1 MGKNEIYKWMKRS
14 LKNKVSITGK
24 MLVIFLISGTLSQA
38 GAVAGAALANGQAT
52 PSAENSLAIGNESK
66 ASVKEAYAIGT
77 GAKSNSIS
85 AFAFGY
91 HSEIGQNSDFAYVL
105 GGNSK
110 VGSRSKHSYA
120 IGHYSEVDDDTENA
134 YGIGWNAKVKKGATS
149 SYAIG
154 DHAETYSKKAY
165 ALGKESKVDENSEE
179 GFAMGNFAKVEKN
192 AGHSYAIGSHSKVGQ
207 GAEKAYAI
215 GDESQAL
222 KRESYAI
229 GNKSETNAE
238 NSYAFG
244 NEAKVNQDSNF
255 GYAIGHRSEVERG
268 SKYSYAI
275 GYEARVGAGLENVY
289 AIGREAK
296 AMATNSLVFGSNTT
310 VAKSATDT
318 IALGSNINGATESN
332 SVYLGNGSTHGKKDE
347 TTIGKGSY
355 ANTNINGVT
364 FNGYAGMNAYGVVTV
379 GSKGQERRI
388 QNVAAGWIDPK
399 STDAVNGSQLH
410 AVAKTLLDKLGDVV
424 EYDKWSNREKVTLK
438 GANGTK
444 ITNLKEGDVN
454 ATSKDAI
461 NGSQLHKVEQ
471 KINNIVKYDSN
482 DKKKVT
488 LEGAGGTTIDKVKDG
503 TLAQN
508 SQEAVNGSQLYKVDQ
523 KVNKNTTDITNLT
536 TKVTN
541 NTNNITKI
549 QDELKDV
556 VKYDK
561 NTNKGKVTLQGGN
574 NGTII
579 TNLKKGAVNP
589 TSTDAINGSQ
599 LHEVNQKVEKNK
611 TDITNLTTKV
621 NKNETNITN
630 IQNELKNVVKYDN
643 ASHDTIT
650 LKTGGTTI
658 KNVKAATQNDEA
670 VNYGQ
675 LKKTEQNLTDKGLTF
690 AANKGADKKVKL
702 GEKVEIKG
710 SDNLNEANASDK
722 NVMTSISGNKITVK
736 IATKPKFDEVEAGT
750 GANKVVIGENKI
762 ELGGKKYITN
772 TGINA
777 NNQKIINVETPTQD
791 KDAANK
797 KYVDDKIK
805 DVSGSFSGTLTYEA
819 DSGKKTMNLKNDVL
833 KLKGD
838 KNIKT
843 EVDNDGKVKFSLK
856 DILSLNR
863 LTIDGTNGHI
873 TGLAN
878 TTWNKNS
885 VVADRA
891 ASEGQLKQ
899 VEEGLDKKITQNKT
913 DITNIKNELDNV
925 VKYDQGSNK
934 GKVTL
939 QGNGGTT
946 ITNVK
951 DGKIE
956 AGSKDAVN
964 GGQIH
969 DIKKDIT
976 NKIENVNNKVENN
989 TKNIQNIQK
998 ELENVVKYDQG
1009 SNKGKITL
1017 EGKNGGTTITNV
1029 KDGKVEK
1036 NSKDAVNGGQLHD
1049 VEQKIKDVDNKIKDQ
1064 GLTFKGNDGQH
1075 KAKLG
1080 SEFNIKGSDSLTD
1093 ADVDSKNIRT
1103 SVNGNT
1109 LQMQFAKR
1117 PEFEKVTAGSG
1128 ENKVEIGNDGV
1139 KVGGQAYITKE
1150 GLNANGKKITNV
1162 ADGTADSDAVNYGQ
1176 LKKMMQNNGNVDE
1189 KIKTLDS
1196 KLSGAVA
1203 QAMAMAN
1210 IPQVGDNK
1218 LFSIGV
1224 GGAYYNKQGGFAVGI
1239 SGTEPSNTFIYK
1251 ISAGVDTKK
1260 QWSIGAG
1267 FNLNFG
1273 TNKKANIN
1281 NECCDL
1287 SNEKVKRLENENKN
1301 MKEQIND
1308 LKDLVKQLMNKIDQK
1323 PQIVEVEK
1331 VVEKVVEVPKVI
1343 EKKILVACFSTEKKC
1358 VIHGFAV
1365 DGRVPSKEEQKQLRD
1380 VASKINAFAESGT
1393 MSIVGHTDSDGS
1405 HAYND
1410 KLSLQR
1416 ATTVSRLLKEAG
1428 LSEALTVK
1436 EITGKGK
1443 REPMATNSTRVGK
1456 YLNRRVELLF
1466 DDIVIK

>member
-38 GAVAGAALANGQAT
+38 GAKAGTALAGGIAT
-52 PSAENSLAIGNESK
+52 TSAENSVAIGNEAK
-66 ASVKEAYAIGT
+66 ATAKEAFAIGT
-77 GAKSNSIS
+77 EAKSNSLG
-85 AFAFGY
+85 AYAFGY
-91 HSEIGQNSDFAYVL
+91 FAEIGKNSDFAYAM
-105 GGNSK
+105 GWYSK
-110 VGSRSKHSYA
+110 IGTGSKHSYTL
-120 IGHYSEVDDDTENA
+120 GHYAEVQDNAENA
-134 YGIGWNAKVKKGATS
+134 YAIGKTAVVKKGATS

-154 DHAETYSKKAY
+154 EIAETYSKNAY
-165 ALGKESKVDENSEE
+165 SLGKGAVVNENSENAY
-179 GFAMGNFAKVEKN
+179 AMGNYAKVEKN
-192 AGHSYAIGSHSKVGQ
+192 AGNAYAMGSFATVGQGAVSAYALGNESKALQRHSYAIGY
-207 GAEKAYAI
+207 KA
-215 GDESQAL
+215 
-222 KRESYAI
+222 
-229 GNKSETNAE
+229 ETNSV

-244 NEAKVNQDSNF
+244 TESKVNEESDNS
-255 GYAIGHRSEVERG
+255 YAIGHRAEVERS

-275 GYEARVGAGLENVY
+275 GHEARVGAGLENVY

-296 AMATNSLVFGSNTT
+296 AMAKNSLVFGSNST
-310 VAKSATDT
+310 VHKSAENT
-318 IALGSNINGATESN
+318 IAIGSNITEAKETN
-332 SVYLGNGSTHGKKDE
+332 SVYLGNGSAHGKQYE
-347 TTIGKGSY
+347 TTMGKGSY
-355 ANTNINGVT
+355 ADTNINGYNFHYT
-364 FNGYAGMNAYGVVTV
+364 AGINAYGVVTV
-379 GSKGQERRI
+379 GKKDQERRI
-388 QNVAAGWIDPK
+388 QNVATGWVDPK
-399 STDAVNGSQLH
+399 STDAVNGAQLY
-410 AVAKTLLDKLGDVV
+410 AVAKTMTEQLNNVV
-424 EYDKWSNREKVTLK
+424 KYDKYKNKELVTLE
-438 GANGTK
+438 GNNGTK
-444 ITNLKEGDVN
+444 ITNLKNGDISATSKDAVNGSQLHQVEQKINNIVKYDANSDKKKVTLEGVGGTTITN
-454 ATSKDAI
+454 VKAGAVSATSKDAI
-461 NGSQLHKVEQ
+461 NGSQLHE
-471 KINNIVKYDSN
+471 VK
-482 DKKKVT
+482 
-488 LEGAGGTTIDKVKDG
+488 
-503 TLAQN
+503 
-508 SQEAVNGSQLYKVDQ
+508 
-523 KVNKNTTDITNLT
+523 
-536 TKVTN
+536 
-541 NTNNITKI
+541 
-549 QDELKDV
+549 QDV
-556 VKYDK
+556 
-561 NTNKGKVTLQGGN
+561 NTNK
-574 NGTII
+574 
-579 TNLKKGAVNP
+579 TN
-589 TSTDAINGSQ
+589 
-599 LHEVNQKVEKNK
+599 
-611 TDITNLTTKV
+611 ITNLTTKV
-621 NKNETNITN
+621 NKNTNDITN

-643 ASHDTIT
+643 GTKDKVTLQGGANGTTITNVKDGTISATSKDAINGSQLYKVQQQVNQNTTNITKIEKDIKNVVKYDGDSHDTIT
-650 LKTGGTTI
+650 LKAGGTTI
-658 KNVKAATQNDEA
+658 KNVKAATQDDEA

-675 LKKTEQNLTDKGLTF
+675 LKKTEKDLTEKGLTF

-710 SDNLNEANASDK
+710 SDSLVEANASDK

-750 GANKVVIGENKI
+750 GSNKVVIGENKI
-762 ELGGKKYITN
+762 QLGNKTYITN

-777 NNQKIINVETPTQD
+777 NNQKIINVATPTENN
-791 KDAANK
+791 DAANK
-797 KYVDDKIK
+797 KYVDDQIK
-805 DVSGSFSGTLTYEA
+805 NVSGSFSGTLKYEA
-819 DSGKKTMNLKNDVL
+819 DNNEEKTVDLKTGKL

-838 KNIKT
+838 NKNVTTKT
-843 EVDNDGKVKFSLK
+843 EADGTVRFSLK
-856 DILSLNR
+856 DILSLNKLR
-863 LTIDGTNGHI
+863 IDGTNGHI
-873 TGLAN
+873 TGLTN
-878 TTWNKNS
+878 TTWNSSN
-885 VVADRA
+885 VVENRA

-899 VEEGLDKKITQNKT
+899 VEQKLDNKISNNTTNIQQNKT
-913 DITNIKNELDNV
+913 DITNIKKDLENV
-925 VKYDQGSNK
+925 VKYDNSNK
-934 GKVTL
+934 DKVTL
-939 QGNGGTT
+939 KGKDGTT

-969 DIKKDIT
+969 DLKKNVDQNTQNIQNNTTNIEKNKTEINNIKKD
-976 NKIENVNNKVENN
+976 
-989 TKNIQNIQK
+989 
-998 ELENVVKYDQG
+998 LENVVKYDQG
-1009 SNKGKITL
+1009 SDKGKITL

-1049 VEQKIKDVDNKIKDQ
+1049 VEQKIKDVNNTVNNKGI
-1064 GLTFKGNDGQH
+1064 TFKGNSGQNTS
-1075 KAKLG
+1075 KLG
-1080 SEFNIKGSDSLTD
+1080 DTFNIKGSDSLTD

-1103 SVNGNT
+1103 SLKGNT
-1109 LQMQFAKR
+1109 LHMQFAKR

-1139 KVGGQAYITKE
+1139 KVGGQAYITKD

>member
-38 GAVAGAALANGQAT
+38 GAKAGTALAGGIAT
-52 PSAENSLAIGNESK
+52 PTAENSVAIGNGAK
-66 ASVKEAYAIGT
+66 ATAKEAFAIGT
-77 GAKSNSIS
+77 EAKSNSLG
-85 AFAFGY
+85 AYAFGY
-91 HSEIGQNSDFAYVL
+91 FAEIGKNSDFAYSM
-105 GGNSK
+105 GWYSKIGN
-110 VGSRSKHSYA
+110 GSKHSYT
-120 IGHYSEVDDDTENA
+120 IGHYAEVQDNAENA
-134 YGIGWNAKVKKGATS
+134 YAIGKTAIVKKGATS

-154 DHAETYSKKAY
+154 EIAETYSKNAY
-165 ALGKESKVDENSEE
+165 SLGKGAVVNENSENAY
-179 GFAMGNFAKVEKN
+179 AMGNYAKVEKN
-192 AGHSYAIGSHSKVGQ
+192 AGKAYAMGSFATVGQGAVSAYALGNESKALQRHSYAIG
-207 GAEKAYAI
+207 Y
-215 GDESQAL
+215 
-222 KRESYAI
+222 
-229 GNKSETNAE
+229 KSETNSV

-244 NEAKVNQDSNF
+244 TESKVNEESDNS
-255 GYAIGHRSEVERG
+255 YAIGHRAEVERN

-275 GYEARVGAGLENVY
+275 GHEARVGAGLENVY

-296 AMATNSLVFGSNTT
+296 AMAKNSLVFGSNTT
-310 VAKSATDT
+310 VAKSAENTV
-318 IALGSNINGATESN
+318 ALGSNISGATESN
-332 SVYLGNGSTHGKKDE
+332 SVYLGNGSAHGKQYE
-347 TTIGKGSY
+347 TTMGKGSY
-355 ANTNINGVT
+355 ANTNINGV
-364 FNGYAGMNAYGVVTV
+364 FINGFAGINAYGIVTV
-379 GSKGQERRI
+379 GKKDQERRI

-454 ATSKDAI
+454 ATSKDAV

-471 KINNIVKYDSN
+471 KINNIVKYDSS

-488 LEGAGGTTIDKVKDG
+488 LEGAGGTTI
-503 TLAQN
+503 
-508 SQEAVNGSQLYKVDQ
+508 
-523 KVNKNTTDITNLT
+523 TN
-536 TKVTN
+536 V
-541 NTNNITKI
+541 
-549 QDELKDV
+549 
-556 VKYDK
+556 
-561 NTNKGKVTLQGGN
+561 
-574 NGTII
+574 
-579 TNLKKGAVNP
+579 KKGTVSS

-599 LHEVNQKVEKNK
+599 LHDVDQKVNQN
-611 TDITNLTTKV
+611 TTNINNLTTKV
-621 NKNETNITN
+621 NKNTNDITN

-643 ASHDTIT
+643 GNKDKVTLQGGNNGTTITNVKAGAVTANSKDAINGSQLYGLEQKVNQNTTNITKIEKDIKNVVKYDGDSHDTIT
-650 LKTGGTTI
+650 LKNGGTTI
-658 KNVKAATQNDEA
+658 KNVKTATKDDEA

-675 LKKTEQNLTDKGLTF
+675 LKKTEKDLTEKGLTF
-690 AANKGADKKVKL
+690 AANKGNAQKVKL

-710 SDNLNEANASDK
+710 SDSLDDSKASDK

-762 ELGGKKYITN
+762 ELGNKTYITN
-772 TGINA
+772 QGINA
-777 NNQKIINVETPTQD
+777 NNQKIINVTTPTSD
-791 KDAANK
+791 NDAANK

-805 DVSGSFSGTLTYEA
+805 DVSGSFSGTLKYEA
-819 DSGKKTMNLKNDVL
+819 DNNEEKTVDLKTGKL

-838 KNIKT
+838 NKNVTTKT
-843 EVDNDGKVKFSLK
+843 EADGTVRFGLK
-856 DILSLNR
+856 EILELNK
-863 LTIDGTNGHI
+863 LKIDGTNGYI

-878 TTWNKNS
+878 TTWNSSS
-885 VVADRA
+885 VVENRA

-899 VEEGLDKKITQNKT
+899 VEQKLDNKITNNT
-913 DITNIKNELDNV
+913 TNIQNNTQKITKIENELKDV

-969 DIKKDIT
+969 DLKKNVDQNTQNIQNNTTEINNIKKD
-976 NKIENVNNKVENN
+976 
-989 TKNIQNIQK
+989 
-998 ELENVVKYDQG
+998 LENVVKYDQG
-1009 SNKGKITL
+1009 SNKGQITL

-1049 VEQKIKDVDNKIKDQ
+1049 VEQKIKDVNNTVNNKGI
-1064 GLTFKGNDGQH
+1064 TFKGNSGQNTS
-1075 KAKLG
+1075 KLG
-1080 SEFNIKGSDSLTD
+1080 DTFNIKGSDSLQEAD
-1093 ADVDSKNIRT
+1093 ADDKNIRT
-1103 SVNGNT
+1103 SLKGNT
-1109 LQMQFAKR
+1109 LHMQFAKR

>member
-38 GAVAGAALANGQAT
+38 GAKDGTALAGGIAT
-52 PSAENSLAIGNESK
+52 PTAKNSVAIGNEAK
-66 ASVKEAYAIGT
+66 ATEQEAFAIGT
-77 GAKSNSIS
+77 GAKSNSLG
-85 AFAFGY
+85 AYAFGY
-91 HSEIGQNSDFAYVL
+91 FAEIGTNSDFAYSI
-105 GGNSK
+105 GWYSRIGN
-110 VGSRSKHSYA
+110 GAKHSYA
-120 IGHYSEVDDDTENA
+120 IGHYASIQDNAENA
-134 YGIGWNAKVKKGATS
+134 FALGWVATVKKGASS

-154 DHAETYSKKAY
+154 EHAETSSKNAYS
-165 ALGKESKVDENSEE
+165 LGKGAVVNENSENAY
-179 GFAMGNFAKVEKN
+179 AMGNYAKVEKN
-192 AGHSYAIGSHSKVGQ
+192 AGNAYAMGSFAKVGQ
-207 GAEKAYAI
+207 GASSAYAL
-215 GDESQAL
+215 GNESKAL
-222 KRESYAI
+222 KRQSYAI
-229 GNKSETNAE
+229 GYKAETNSV

-244 NEAKVNQDSNF
+244 TESKVNEESDNS
-255 GYAIGHRSEVERG
+255 YAIGYRAEVERS

-275 GYEARVGAGLENVY
+275 GHEARVGAGVENVY

-296 AMATNSLVFGSNTT
+296 AMAKNSLVFGSSST
-310 VAKSATDT
+310 VHKDAENT
-318 IALGSNINGATESN
+318 IAIGSNITEAKESN
-332 SVYLGNGSTHGKKDE
+332 SVYLGNGSTHGTQYD
-347 TTIGKGSY
+347 TTMGKGSY
-355 ANTNINGVT
+355 ANTTINGHM
-364 FNGYAGMNAYGVVTV
+364 FKGYAGINAYGVVTV
-379 GSKGQERRI
+379 GKKDQERRI

-399 STDAVNGSQLH
+399 STDAVNGSQLYS
-410 AVAKTLLDKLGDVV
+410 VAKTLVDKLDDVV
-424 EYDKWSNREKVTLK
+424 KYDKYKNKELVTLE
-438 GANGTK
+438 GNNGTK
-444 ITNLKEGDVN
+444 ITNLKNGDIS
-454 ATSKDAI
+454 ATSKDAV
-461 NGSQLHKVEQ
+461 NGSQLHQVEQ
-471 KINNIVKYDSN
+471 KINNIVKYDAGSN
-482 DKKKVT
+482 KTKVT
-488 LEGAGGTTIDKVKDG
+488 LEGAGGTTI
-503 TLAQN
+503 
-508 SQEAVNGSQLYKVDQ
+508 
-523 KVNKNTTDITNLT
+523 TN
-536 TKVTN
+536 V
-541 NTNNITKI
+541 
-549 QDELKDV
+549 
-556 VKYDK
+556 
-561 NTNKGKVTLQGGN
+561 
-574 NGTII
+574 
-579 TNLKKGAVNP
+579 KKGTVSSN
-589 TSTDAINGSQ
+589 STDAINGSQ
-599 LHEVNQKVEKNK
+599 LHEVKQDVAKN
-611 TDITNLTTKV
+611 TTNINNLTTRV
-621 NKNETNITN
+621 TKNETNITK
-630 IQNELKNVVKYDN
+630 IQNDIKNVVKYDDD
-643 ASHDTIT
+643 SHNTIT
-650 LKTGGTTI
+650 LKSGGTTI
-658 KNVKAATQNDEA
+658 KNVKAATQDDEA
-670 VNYGQ
+670 VNLGQ
-675 LKKTEQNLTDKGLTF
+675 LKKTEKDLTEKGLTF
-690 AANKGADKKVKL
+690 SANKGTDKKVKL

-710 SDNLNEANASDK
+710 SDSLDESKASDK
-722 NVMTSISGNKITVK
+722 NVMTSINGNKITVK

-762 ELGGKKYITN
+762 ELGGKTYITN

-777 NNQKIINVETPTQD
+777 NNQKIINVTTPTD
-791 KDAANK
+791 NNDAANK
-797 KYVDDKIK
+797 KYVDDQIK
-805 DVSGSFSGTLTYEA
+805 NVSGSFSGTLKYEA
-819 DSGKKTMNLKNDVL
+819 DDNVEKTLDLKTGKL

-838 KNIKT
+838 KNVTTKT
-843 EVDNDGKVKFSLK
+843 EADGTVRFGLK
-856 DILSLNR
+856 EILELNKLR
-863 LTIDGTNGHI
+863 IDGTNGHI
-873 TGLAN
+873 TGLTN
-878 TTWNKNS
+878 TTWNSSN
-885 VVADRA
+885 VIADRA

-899 VEEGLDKKITQNKT
+899 VEQKLDNKISNNTTNIQQNKT
-913 DITNIKNELDNV
+913 DITNIKKELDNV
-925 VKYDQGSNK
+925 VKYDKNSDK
-934 GKVTL
+934 GKV
-939 QGNGGTT
+939 
-946 ITNVK
+946 
-951 DGKIE
+951 
-956 AGSKDAVN
+956 
-964 GGQIH
+964 
-969 DIKKDIT
+969 
-976 NKIENVNNKVENN
+976 
-989 TKNIQNIQK
+989 
-998 ELENVVKYDQG
+998 
-1009 SNKGKITL
+1009 TL
-1017 EGKNGGTTITNV
+1017 EGKNGGTTIDNV
-1029 KDGKVEK
+1029 KDGKIAAG
-1036 NSKDAVNGGQLHD
+1036 SKEAVNGGQLHD
-1049 VEQKIKDVDNKIKDQ
+1049 VEQKIKDVNNAVNNKGI
-1064 GLTFKGNDGQH
+1064 TFKGNSGQNTS
-1075 KAKLG
+1075 KLG
-1080 SEFNIKGSDSLTD
+1080 DTFNIKGSDSLQEAD
-1093 ADVDSKNIRT
+1093 ADDKNIRT
-1103 SVNGNT
+1103 SLKGNT

-1139 KVGGQAYITKE
+1139 KVGGQAYITKD

-1162 ADGTADSDAVNYGQ
+1162 KDGTEDSDAVNYGQ

>member
-318 IALGSNINGATESN
+318 IALGSNISGATESN
-332 SVYLGNGSTHGKKDE
+332 SVYLGNGSAHGNKND

-355 ANTNINGVT
+355 ANTNINGV
-364 FNGYAGMNAYGVVTV
+364 FINGFAGINAYGIVTV
-379 GSKGQERRI
+379 GKKDQERRI

-454 ATSKDAI
+454 ATSKDAV

-471 KINNIVKYDSN
+471 KINNIVKYDSS

-488 LEGAGGTTIDKVKDG
+488 LEGAGGTTI
-503 TLAQN
+503 
-508 SQEAVNGSQLYKVDQ
+508 
-523 KVNKNTTDITNLT
+523 TN
-536 TKVTN
+536 V
-541 NTNNITKI
+541 
-549 QDELKDV
+549 
-556 VKYDK
+556 
-561 NTNKGKVTLQGGN
+561 
-574 NGTII
+574 
-579 TNLKKGAVNP
+579 KKGTVSS

-599 LHEVNQKVEKNK
+599 LHDVDQKVNQN
-611 TDITNLTTKV
+611 TTNINNLTTKV
-621 NKNETNITN
+621 NKNTNDITN

-643 ASHDTIT
+643 GNKDKVTLQGGNNGTTITNVKAGAVTANSKDAINGSQLYGLEQKVNQNTTNITKIEKDIKNVVKYDGDSHDTIT
-650 LKTGGTTI
+650 LKNGGTTI
-658 KNVKAATQNDEA
+658 KNVKTATKDDEA

-675 LKKTEQNLTDKGLTF
+675 LKKTEKDLTEKGLTF
-690 AANKGADKKVKL
+690 AANKGNAQKVKL

-710 SDNLNEANASDK
+710 SDSLDDSKASDK

-762 ELGGKKYITN
+762 ELGNKTYITN
-772 TGINA
+772 QGINA
-777 NNQKIINVETPTQD
+777 NNQKIINVATPTD
-791 KDAANK
+791 NNDAANK

-805 DVSGSFSGTLTYEA
+805 DVSGSFSGTLKYEA
-819 DSGKKTMNLKNDVL
+819 DNNEEKTLDLKTGKL

-838 KNIKT
+838 KNVTTKT
-843 EVDNDGKVKFSLK
+843 ENDGTVRFGLK
-856 DILSLNR
+856 EILELNKLR
-863 LTIDGTNGHI
+863 IDGTNGYI

-878 TTWNKNS
+878 TTWNSSN

-925 VKYDQGSNK
+925 VKYDKNTNK

-939 QGNGGTT
+939 EGKNGGTT
-946 ITNVK
+946 IDNVK
-951 DGKIE
+951 DGKIA
-956 AGSKDAVN
+956 AGSKEAVN
-964 GGQIH
+964 GGQIN

-976 NKIENVNNKVENN
+976 NNSNKIENN
-989 TKNIQNIQK
+989 TQNIQNIQK
-998 ELENVVKYDQG
+998 ELENVVKYDKN
-1009 SNKGKITL
+1009 SNKGKVTL
-1017 EGKNGGTTITNV
+1017 EGKNGGTTIDNV
-1029 KDGKVEK
+1029 KDGKIAAG
-1036 NSKDAVNGGQLHD
+1036 SKEAVNGGQLHD
-1049 VEQKIKDVDNKIKDQ
+1049 VEQKIKDVNTAVNNKGI
-1064 GLTFKGNDGQH
+1064 TFKGNSGQNTS
-1075 KAKLG
+1075 KLG
-1080 SEFNIKGSDSLTD
+1080 DTFNIKGSDSLQEAD
-1093 ADVDSKNIRT
+1093 ADDKNIRT
-1103 SVNGNT
+1103 SLKGNT
-1109 LQMQFAKR
+1109 LHMQFAKR

-1162 ADGTADSDAVNYGQ
+1162 KDGTEDSDAVNYGQ

>member
-154 DHAETYSKKAY
+154 DHAETYSKNAYAIGQQANVQEKSDHAYAIGHLSKVDKNAQHSYTLGSYAKIGQGASSAY
-165 ALGKESKVDENSEE
+165 ALGYESE
-179 GFAMGNFAKVEKN
+179 ALARQ
-192 AGHSYAIGSHSKVGQ
+192 SYAIGH
-207 GAEKAYAI
+207 KA
-215 GDESQAL
+215 ST
-222 KRESYAI
+222 
-229 GNKSETNAE
+229 KSAS
-238 NSYAFG
+238 SYAFG
-244 NEAKVNQDSNF
+244 DEAKVHEGSDY
-255 GYAIGHRSEVERG
+255 GYAIGHRAEVDRN

-275 GYEARVGAGLENVY
+275 GHEAKVGAGVENVY

-296 AMATNSLVFGSNTT
+296 AMAKNSLVFGSNSM
-310 VAKSATDT
+310 VDSKAENT
-318 IALGSNINGATESN
+318 IAIGHNIGDANHNKGATEKN
-332 SVYLGNGSTHGKKDE
+332 SVYLGNNSWHGEKND
-347 TTIGKGSY
+347 TTIGTGSY

-410 AVAKTLLDKLGDVV
+410 AVAKKLTGD
-424 EYDKWSNREKVTLK
+424 
-438 GANGTK
+438 
-444 ITNLKEGDVN
+444 
-454 ATSKDAI
+454 
-461 NGSQLHKVEQ
+461 
-471 KINNIVKYDSN
+471 
-482 DKKKVT
+482 
-488 LEGAGGTTIDKVKDG
+488 
-503 TLAQN
+503 
-508 SQEAVNGSQLYKVDQ
+508 
-523 KVNKNTTDITNLT
+523 
-536 TKVTN
+536 
-541 NTNNITKI
+541 
-549 QDELKDV
+549 
-556 VKYDK
+556 
-561 NTNKGKVTLQGGN
+561 
-574 NGTII
+574 
-579 TNLKKGAVNP
+579 
-589 TSTDAINGSQ
+589 
-599 LHEVNQKVEKNK
+599 
-611 TDITNLTTKV
+611 
-621 NKNETNITN
+621 
-630 IQNELKNVVKYDN
+630 LKNVVKYDN
-643 ASHDTIT
+643 DSHTSIT
-650 LKTGGTTI
+650 LNSGGTTI
-658 KNVKAATQNDEA
+658 KNVA
-670 VNYGQ
+670 
-675 LKKTEQNLTDKGLTF
+675 
-690 AANKGADKKVKL
+690 
-702 GEKVEIKG
+702 
-710 SDNLNEANASDK
+710 
-722 NVMTSISGNKITVK
+722 
-736 IATKPKFDEVEAGT
+736 
-750 GANKVVIGENKI
+750 
-762 ELGGKKYITN
+762 
-772 TGINA
+772 
-777 NNQKIINVETPTQD
+777 TPTQD
-791 KDAANK
+791 NDAANK
-797 KYVDDKIK
+797 KYVDDQIK
-805 DVSGSFSGTLTYEA
+805 KVNNGSGTLSYEG
-819 DSGKKTMNLKNDVL
+819 DTGEKTIDLKTQKL

-838 KNIKT
+838 NKNTKT
-843 EVDNDGKVKFSLK
+843 EVLADGTVKFSLK
-856 DILSLNR
+856 DILSLNK
-863 LTIDGTNGHI
+863 LKIDGTNGYI
-873 TGLAN
+873 TGLTN
-878 TTWNKNS
+878 TTWNSSS
-885 VVADRA
+885 VVKDRA

-913 DITNIKNELDNV
+913 DITNIQNELKDV
-925 VKYDQGSNK
+925 VKYDKGSNK
-934 GKVTL
+934 GQITL
-939 QGNGGTT
+939 EGGPNGTK

-951 DGKIE
+951 DGNISQ
-956 AGSKDAVN
+956 GSKDAVN

-1029 KDGKVEK
+1029 KDGKIAAG
-1036 NSKDAVNGGQLHD
+1036 SKDAVNGGQLHD
-1049 VEQKIKDVDNKIKDQ
+1049 VEQKIKDVDNAVNNKGI
-1064 GLTFKGNDGQH
+1064 TFKGNSGENTS
-1075 KAKLG
+1075 KLG
-1080 SEFNIKGSDSLTD
+1080 DTFNIKGGNSLQEAD
-1093 ADVDSKNIRT
+1093 ADDKNIRT
-1103 SVNGNT
+1103 SLKGNT
-1109 LQMQFAKR
+1109 LHMQFAKR

>member
-24 MLVIFLISGTLSQA
+24 TLVIFLISGTLSQA
-38 GAVAGAALANGQAT
+38 GAKDGTALAGGIAT
-52 PSAENSLAIGNESK
+52 PAAKNS
-66 ASVKEAYAIGT
+66 VAIGT
-77 GAKSNSIS
+77 GAKSNSLG
-85 AFAFGY
+85 AYAFGY
-91 HSEIGQNSDFAYVL
+91 FAEIGKNSDFAYSI
-105 GGNSK
+105 GWYSRIGN
-110 VGSRSKHSYA
+110 GAKHSYA
-120 IGHYSEVDDDTENA
+120 IGHYAEVQENA
-134 YGIGWNAKVKKGATS
+134 ENAFALGWVATVKKGASS

-154 DHAETYSKKAY
+154 EHAETSSKNAYS
-165 ALGKESKVDENSEE
+165 LGKGAVVNENSENAY
-179 GFAMGNFAKVEKN
+179 AMGNYAKVEKN
-192 AGHSYAIGSHSKVGQ
+192 AGNAYAMGSFAKVGQ
-207 GAEKAYAI
+207 GASSAYAL
-215 GDESQAL
+215 GNESKAL
-222 KRESYAI
+222 KRQSYAI
-229 GNKSETNAE
+229 GYKAETNSVS
-238 NSYAFG
+238 SYAFG
-244 NEAKVNQDSNF
+244 DEAKVHEGSDY
-255 GYAIGHRSEVERG
+255 GYAIGHRAEVDRS

-275 GYEARVGAGLENVY
+275 GHEAKVGDGLENVY

-310 VAKSATDT
+310 VEKSATDT
-318 IALGSNINGATESN
+318 IALGSNISGVTESN
-332 SVYLGNGSTHGKKDE
+332 SVYLGNGSAHGNKND

-355 ANTNINGVT
+355 ADTNINGYNFHYT
-364 FNGYAGMNAYGVVTV
+364 AGINAYGVVTV
-379 GSKGQERRI
+379 GKKDQERRI
-388 QNVAAGWIDPK
+388 QNVATGWVDPK
-399 STDAVNGSQLH
+399 STDAVNGAQLY
-410 AVAKTLLDKLGDVV
+410 AVAKTMTEQLNDVV
-424 EYDKWSNREKVTLK
+424 KYDKYKNKELVTLE
-438 GANGTK
+438 GAKGTK

-454 ATSKDAI
+454 ATSKDAV
-461 NGSQLHKVEQ
+461 NGSQLHQ
-471 KINNIVKYDSN
+471 VKQD
-482 DKKKVT
+482 
-488 LEGAGGTTIDKVKDG
+488 
-503 TLAQN
+503 
-508 SQEAVNGSQLYKVDQ
+508 VNT
-523 KVNKNTTDITNLT
+523 NKTNITNLT
-536 TKVTN
+536 TKVN
-541 NTNNITKI
+541 KNTNDITNI
-549 QDELKDV
+549 QNELKDV

-561 NTNKGKVTLQGGN
+561 NSNKGKVTLAGGP
-574 NGTII
+574 NGTVI
-579 TNLKKGAVNP
+579 TNLKKGTVNP

-599 LHEVNQKVEKNK
+599 LYEVNQKVEQN
-611 TDITNLTTKV
+611 T
-621 NKNETNITN
+621 TNITKLEKD
-630 IQNELKNVVKYDN
+630 IKNVVKYDGD
-643 ASHDTIT
+643 SHDTIT
-650 LKTGGTTI
+650 LKAGGTTI

-675 LKKTEQNLTDKGLTF
+675 LKQVESNLNKGLTF
-690 AANKGADKKVKL
+690 AANKGTDKTVKL

-710 SDNLNEANASDK
+710 SDSLDDSKASDK
-722 NVMTSISGNKITVK
+722 NVMTSINGNKITVK
-736 IATKPKFDEVEAGT
+736 IATRPEFDEVKAGT
-750 GANKVVIGENKI
+750 GDKKVVIGENKI
-762 ELGGKKYITN
+762 ELGGKTYITN

-777 NNQKIINVETPTQD
+777 NNQKIENVLRPTQD
-791 KDAANK
+791 NDAANK
-797 KYVDDKIK
+797 KYVDDQIK
-805 DVSGSFSGTLTYEA
+805 NVSGSFSGTLKYEA
-819 DSGKKTMNLKNDVL
+819 DNNEEKTLDLKTGKL

-838 KNIKT
+838 NKNVTTKT
-843 EVDNDGKVKFSLK
+843 EADGTVRFGLK
-856 DILSLNR
+856 EILELNKLR
-863 LTIDGTNGHI
+863 IDGTNRHI
-873 TGLAN
+873 TGLTN
-878 TTWNKNS
+878 TTWNSSN

-899 VEEGLDKKITQNKT
+899 VEQKLDNKISNNTTNIQQNKT
-913 DITNIKNELDNV
+913 DITNIKKELDNV
-925 VKYDQGSNK
+925 VKYDKNSDK
-934 GKVTL
+934 GKV
-939 QGNGGTT
+939 
-946 ITNVK
+946 
-951 DGKIE
+951 
-956 AGSKDAVN
+956 
-964 GGQIH
+964 
-969 DIKKDIT
+969 
-976 NKIENVNNKVENN
+976 
-989 TKNIQNIQK
+989 
-998 ELENVVKYDQG
+998 
-1009 SNKGKITL
+1009 TL
-1017 EGKNGGTTITNV
+1017 EGKNGGTTIDNV
-1029 KDGKVEK
+1029 KDGKIAAGSKEAVNGGQINDIKKDIQNNTTNIQQNKTDITNIKKELDNVVKYDK
-1036 NSKDAVNGGQLHD
+1036 NSDKGKVTLEGKNGGTTIDNVKDGKIAAGSKEAVNGGQLHD
-1049 VEQKIKDVDNKIKDQ
+1049 VEQKIKDVNNAVNNKGI
-1064 GLTFKGNDGQH
+1064 TFKGNSGENTS
-1075 KAKLG
+1075 KLG
-1080 SEFNIKGSDSLTD
+1080 DTFNIKGGNSLQEAD
-1093 ADVDSKNIRT
+1093 ADDKNIRT
-1103 SVNGNT
+1103 SLKGNT
-1109 LQMQFAKR
+1109 LHMQFAKR
-1117 PEFEKVTAGSG
+1117 PDFEKVTAGKG
-1128 ENKVEIGNDGV
+1128 PDKVSIGDDGV
-1139 KVGGQAYITKE
+1139 QIGDKTYVSKD

-1162 ADGTADSDAVNYGQ
+1162 KDGTEDSDAVNYGQ

>member
-38 GAVAGAALANGQAT
+38 GAKDGTALAGGIAT
-52 PSAENSLAIGNESK
+52 PAAKNSVAIGNEAK
-66 ASVKEAYAIGT
+66 ATEQEAFAIGT
-77 GAKSNSIS
+77 GAKSNSLG
-85 AFAFGY
+85 AYAFGY
-91 HSEIGQNSDFAYVL
+91 FAEIGKNSDFAYSIGWYSRIGNGAKHSYAIGHYAEVQENAENAFAL
-105 GGNSK
+105 GWVATVKKGASSSYAIGEHAETSSKNAYSLGKGAVVNENSENAYAMGNYAKVEKNAGNAYAMGSFAK
-110 VGSRSKHSYA
+110 VGQGASSAYALGNESKALKRQSYAIGYKAETNSVSSYAFGDEAKVHEGSDYGYAIGHRAEVDRSSKHSYA
-120 IGHYSEVDDDTENA
+120 IGH
-134 YGIGWNAKVKKGATS
+134 
-149 SYAIG
+149 
-154 DHAETYSKKAY
+154 
-165 ALGKESKVDENSEE
+165 
-179 GFAMGNFAKVEKN
+179 
-192 AGHSYAIGSHSKVGQ
+192 
-207 GAEKAYAI
+207 
-215 GDESQAL
+215 
-222 KRESYAI
+222 
-229 GNKSETNAE
+229 
-238 NSYAFG
+238 
-244 NEAKVNQDSNF
+244 EAKV
-255 GYAIGHRSEVERG
+255 GPGV
-268 SKYSYAI
+268 
-275 GYEARVGAGLENVY
+275 ENVY

-296 AMATNSLVFGSNTT
+296 AMASNSLVFGSNTT
-310 VAKSATDT
+310 VEKSATDT
-318 IALGSNINGATESN
+318 IALGSNISGVTESN
-332 SVYLGNGSTHGKKDE
+332 SVYLGNGSAHGNKND

-355 ANTNINGVT
+355 ADTNINGYNFHYT
-364 FNGYAGMNAYGVVTV
+364 AGINAYGVVTV
-379 GSKGQERRI
+379 GKKDQERRI
-388 QNVAAGWIDPK
+388 QNVATGWVDPK
-399 STDAVNGSQLH
+399 STDAVNGAQLY
-410 AVAKTLLDKLGDVV
+410 AVAKTMTEQLNDVV
-424 EYDKWSNREKVTLK
+424 KYDKYKNKELVTLEGK
-438 GANGTK
+438 NGGTK
-444 ITNLKEGDVN
+444 ITNLKAGDVN
-454 ATSKDAI
+454 ATSKDAV
-461 NGSQLHKVEQ
+461 NGSQLHQVEQ
-471 KINNIVKYDSN
+471 KINNIVKYDAGSN
-482 DKKKVT
+482 KTKVT

-561 NTNKGKVTLQGGN
+561 NTNKGKVTLQGGA
-574 NGTII
+574 NGTTI
-579 TNLKKGAVNP
+579 TNVKDGTISA
-589 TSTDAINGSQ
+589 TSKDAINGSQ
-599 LHEVNQKVEKNK
+599 LYKVQQQVNQN
-611 TDITNLTTKV
+611 T
-621 NKNETNITN
+621 TNITK
-630 IQNELKNVVKYDN
+630 IEKDIKNVVKYDGD
-643 ASHDTIT
+643 SHDTIT
-650 LKTGGTTI
+650 LKAGGTTI
-658 KNVKAATQNDEA
+658 KNVKAATQDDEA

-675 LKKTEQNLTDKGLTF
+675 LKKTEKDLTEKGLTF

-710 SDNLNEANASDK
+710 SDSLVEANASDK

-750 GANKVVIGENKI
+750 GSNKVVIGENKI
-762 ELGGKKYITN
+762 QLGNKTYITN

-777 NNQKIINVETPTQD
+777 NNQKIINVATPTENN
-791 KDAANK
+791 DAANK

-805 DVSGSFSGTLTYEA
+805 DVSVSFSGTLKYEA
-819 DSGKKTMNLKNDVL
+819 DNNEEKTLDLKTGKL

-838 KNIKT
+838 KNVTTKT
-843 EVDNDGKVKFSLK
+843 EADGTVRFGLK
-856 DILSLNR
+856 EILELNKLR
-863 LTIDGTNGHI
+863 IDGTNGYI
-873 TGLAN
+873 TGLTN
-878 TTWNKNS
+878 TTWNSSN
-885 VVADRA
+885 VFENRA

-899 VEEGLDKKITQNKT
+899 VEQKLDNKISKNTTNIQNNTQKITK
-913 DITNIKNELDNV
+913 IENELKDV

-951 DGKIE
+951 EGKIE

-969 DIKKDIT
+969 DLKKNVDQNTQNIQNNTTEINNIKKD
-976 NKIENVNNKVENN
+976 
-989 TKNIQNIQK
+989 
-998 ELENVVKYDQG
+998 LENVVKYD
-1009 SNKGKITL
+1009 NKDKDKVTL
-1017 EGKNGGTTITNV
+1017 QGKNGTTITNV

-1049 VEQKIKDVDNKIKDQ
+1049 VEQKIKDVDNAVNNKGI
-1064 GLTFKGNDGQH
+1064 TFKGNSGQNTS
-1075 KAKLG
+1075 KLG
-1080 SEFNIKGSDSLTD
+1080 DTFNIKGSDSLQEAD
-1093 ADVDSKNIRT
+1093 ADDKNIRT
-1103 SVNGNT
+1103 SLKGNT
-1109 LQMQFAKR
+1109 LHMQFAKR

>member
-38 GAVAGAALANGQAT
+38 GSVPGAALADGIAT
-52 PSAENSLAIGNESK
+52 PGAVNSLAIGNK
-66 ASVKEAYAIGT
+66 AEATKEEAYAIGSGSKSRSK
-77 GAKSNSIS
+77 GAYSV
-85 AFAFGY
+85 GY
-91 HSEIGQNSDFAYVL
+91 RSEIGTESDFAYIL
-105 GGNSK
+105 GGDSTIGN
-110 VGSRSKHSYA
+110 RSKHSYA
-120 IGHYSEVDDDTENA
+120 IGHYAEIGDDAEHA
-134 YGIGWNAKVKKGATS
+134 YAIGWNAKVKKGATS

-154 DHAETYSKKAY
+154 DHAETYSLNSYAIGQKANVQEKSDHAYAIGHLSQVEKNSQHSYTLGSHAKIGQGASSAY
-165 ALGKESKVDENSEE
+165 ALGYESEALKRQ
-179 GFAMGNFAKVEKN
+179 
-192 AGHSYAIGSHSKVGQ
+192 SYAIGH
-207 GAEKAYAI
+207 KASTNAA
-215 GDESQAL
+215 S
-222 KRESYAI
+222 SYAL
-229 GNKSETNAE
+229 GD
-238 NSYAFG
+238 
-244 NEAKVNQDSNF
+244 EAKVHEGSDY
-255 GYAIGHRSEVERG
+255 GYAIGHRAEVNSS

-275 GYEARVGAGLENVY
+275 GHEAKVGAGVENVY

-296 AMATNSLVFGSNTT
+296 AMAKNSLVFGSSSTVHKDAENT
-310 VAKSATDT
+310 V
-318 IALGSNINGATESN
+318 ALGSNITGATESN
-332 SVYLGNGSTHGKKDE
+332 SVYLGNGSAHGKKDE

-355 ANTNINGVT
+355 ANTTINGV
-364 FNGYAGMNAYGVVTV
+364 FINGYAGINAYGIVTV
-379 GSKGQERRI
+379 GKKDQERRI

-424 EYDKWSNREKVTLK
+424 EYDKWSNRQKVTLK
-438 GANGTK
+438 GAGGTT
-444 ITNLKEGDVN
+444 ITNVKAGTVSAN
-454 ATSKDAI
+454 STDAI
-461 NGSQLHKVEQ
+461 NGSQLHQVEQ
-471 KINNIVKYDSN
+471 KINNIVKYDANS

-488 LEGAGGTTIDKVKDG
+488 LEGNGGTIIANVKDG
-503 TLAQN
+503 AVTAN
-508 SQEAVNGSQLYKVDQ
+508 SKEAVNGSQLHRVEQKVNNNTTSINNLNT
-523 KVNKNTTDITNLT
+523 KVNKNTND
-536 TKVTN
+536 
-541 NTNNITKI
+541 
-549 QDELKDV
+549 
-556 VKYDK
+556 
-561 NTNKGKVTLQGGN
+561 
-574 NGTII
+574 
-579 TNLKKGAVNP
+579 
-589 TSTDAINGSQ
+589 
-599 LHEVNQKVEKNK
+599 
-611 TDITNLTTKV
+611 
-621 NKNETNITN
+621 ITN
-630 IQNELKNVVKYDN
+630 IQNELKNVVKYDSGTKDKVTLQGGN
-643 ASHDTIT
+643 NGTTITNVKAGDVSANSKDAINGSQLHKVQQQVNKNTTNITKIENDIKNVVKYDGDSHDTIT

-658 KNVKAATQNDEA
+658 KNVKAATKDDEA

-675 LKKTEQNLTDKGLTF
+675 LKKTEKDLTEKGLTF

-710 SDNLNEANASDK
+710 SDSLNEANASDK
-722 NVMTSISGNKITVK
+722 NVMTSINGNKITVK

-762 ELGGKKYITN
+762 ELGGKTYITN

-777 NNQKIINVETPTQD
+777 NNQKIINVTTPTSD
-791 KDAANK
+791 NDAANK

-805 DVSGSFSGTLTYEA
+805 DVSGSFSGTLKYEA
-819 DSGKKTMNLKNDVL
+819 DNNEEKTLDLKTGKL

-838 KNIKT
+838 KNVTTKT
-843 EVDNDGKVKFSLK
+843 EADGTVKFSLK
-856 DILSLNR
+856 DVLSLNK
-863 LTIDGTNGHI
+863 LTIDGTQGYI

-885 VVADRA
+885 VVDNRA

-899 VEEGLDKKITQNKT
+899 VEEGLNNKITQNSNNIQQNKT

-925 VKYDQGSNK
+925 VKYDKNTNK
-934 GKVTL
+934 GKV
-939 QGNGGTT
+939 
-946 ITNVK
+946 
-951 DGKIE
+951 
-956 AGSKDAVN
+956 
-964 GGQIH
+964 
-969 DIKKDIT
+969 
-976 NKIENVNNKVENN
+976 
-989 TKNIQNIQK
+989 
-998 ELENVVKYDQG
+998 
-1009 SNKGKITL
+1009 TL
-1017 EGKNGGTTITNV
+1017 EGKNGGTTIDNV
-1029 KDGKVEK
+1029 KDGKIAAGSKEAVNGGQINDIKKDITNNSNKIENNTQNIQNIQKELDNVVKYDK
-1036 NSKDAVNGGQLHD
+1036 NTNKGKVTLEGKNGGTTIDNVKDGKIAAGSKEAVNGGQLHD
-1049 VEQKIKDVDNKIKDQ
+1049 LEQKIKDNVNNTVNNKGI
-1064 GLTFKGNDGQH
+1064 TFKGNSGENTS
-1075 KAKLG
+1075 KLG
-1080 SEFNIKGSDSLTD
+1080 DTFNIKGSDSLQEAD
-1093 ADVDSKNIRT
+1093 ADDKNIRT
-1103 SVNGNT
+1103 TLKGNT

-1117 PEFEKVTAGSG
+1117 PDFEKVTAGTG
-1128 ENKVEIGNDGV
+1128 PDKVSIGDDGV
-1139 KVGGQAYITKE
+1139 KIGDKTYVSKD

-1162 ADGTADSDAVNYGQ
+1162 ADGTNDSDAVNYGQ

-1301 MKEQIND
+1301 MKVQIND

>member
-38 GAVAGAALANGQAT
+38 GAKDGTALAGGIAT
-52 PSAENSLAIGNESK
+52 PAAKNSVAIGNEAK
-66 ASVKEAYAIGT
+66 ATEQEAFAIGT
-77 GAKSNSIS
+77 GAKSNSLG
-85 AFAFGY
+85 AYAFGY
-91 HSEIGQNSDFAYVL
+91 FAEIGKNSDFAYSI
-105 GGNSK
+105 GWYSRIGN
-110 VGSRSKHSYA
+110 GAKHSYA
-120 IGHYSEVDDDTENA
+120 IGHYAEVQENA
-134 YGIGWNAKVKKGATS
+134 ENAFALGWVATVKKGASS

-154 DHAETYSKKAY
+154 EHAETSSKNAYS
-165 ALGKESKVDENSEE
+165 LGKGAVVNENSENAY
-179 GFAMGNFAKVEKN
+179 AMGNYAKVEKN
-192 AGHSYAIGSHSKVGQ
+192 AGNAYAMGSFAKVGQ
-207 GAEKAYAI
+207 GASSAYAL
-215 GDESQAL
+215 GNESKAL
-222 KRESYAI
+222 KRQSYAI
-229 GNKSETNAE
+229 GYKAETNSVS
-238 NSYAFG
+238 SYAFG
-244 NEAKVNQDSNF
+244 DEAKVHEGSDY
-255 GYAIGHRSEVERG
+255 GYAIGHRAEVDRS

-275 GYEARVGAGLENVY
+275 GHEAKVGAGLENVY

-310 VAKSATDT
+310 VEKSATDT
-318 IALGSNINGATESN
+318 IALGSNISGVTESN
-332 SVYLGNGSTHGKKDE
+332 SVYLGNGSAHGNKND

-355 ANTNINGVT
+355 ADTNINGYNFHYT
-364 FNGYAGMNAYGVVTV
+364 AGINAYGVVTV
-379 GSKGQERRI
+379 GKKDQERRI
-388 QNVAAGWIDPK
+388 QNVATGWVDPK
-399 STDAVNGSQLH
+399 STDAVNGAQLY
-410 AVAKTLLDKLGDVV
+410 AVAKTMTEQLNDVV
-424 EYDKWSNREKVTLK
+424 KYDKYKNKELVTLE
-438 GANGTK
+438 GNNGTK
-444 ITNLKEGDVN
+444 ITNLKNGDISATSKDAVNGSQLHQVEQKINNIVKYDANSDKKKVTLEGAGGTTITNVKDGTIS

-461 NGSQLHKVEQ
+461 NGSQLHKVQ
-471 KINNIVKYDSN
+471 
-482 DKKKVT
+482 
-488 LEGAGGTTIDKVKDG
+488 
-503 TLAQN
+503 Q
-508 SQEAVNGSQLYKVDQ
+508 QVNQ
-523 KVNKNTTDITNLT
+523 NTT
-536 TKVTN
+536 
-541 NTNNITKI
+541 NITKI
-549 QDELKDV
+549 EKD
-556 VKYDK
+556 
-561 NTNKGKVTLQGGN
+561 
-574 NGTII
+574 I
-579 TNLKKGAVNP
+579 
-589 TSTDAINGSQ
+589 
-599 LHEVNQKVEKNK
+599 
-611 TDITNLTTKV
+611 
-621 NKNETNITN
+621 
-630 IQNELKNVVKYDN
+630 KNVVKYDGD
-643 ASHDTIT
+643 SHDTIT
-650 LKTGGTTI
+650 LKAGGTTI
-658 KNVKAATQNDEA
+658 KNVKDATQNDEA
-670 VNYGQ
+670 VNLGQ
-675 LKKTEQNLTDKGLTF
+675 LKKTEKDLTEKGLTF
-690 AANKGADKKVKL
+690 AANKGNAQKVKL

-710 SDNLNEANASDK
+710 SDSLVEANASDK
-722 NVMTSISGNKITVK
+722 NVMTSINGNKITVK

-750 GANKVVIGENKI
+750 GSNKVVIGENKI
-762 ELGGKKYITN
+762 QLGNKTYITN
-772 TGINA
+772 QGINA
-777 NNQKIINVETPTQD
+777 NNQKIINVATPTD
-791 KDAANK
+791 NNDAANK
-797 KYVDDKIK
+797 KYVDDQIK
-805 DVSGSFSGTLTYEA
+805 NVSGSFSGTLTYEA

-843 EVDNDGKVKFSLK
+843 EVDNNGNVKFSLK
-856 DILSLNR
+856 EILELNKLR
-863 LTIDGTNGHI
+863 IDGTNGYI

-878 TTWNKNS
+878 TTWNSSS
-885 VVADRA
+885 VVENRA

-899 VEEGLDKKITQNKT
+899 VEQKLDNKITNNT
-913 DITNIKNELDNV
+913 TNIQNNTQKITKIENELKDV

-969 DIKKDIT
+969 DLKKNVDQNTQNIQNNTTEINNIKKD
-976 NKIENVNNKVENN
+976 
-989 TKNIQNIQK
+989 
-998 ELENVVKYDQG
+998 LENVVKYDQG
-1009 SNKGKITL
+1009 SNKGQITL

-1049 VEQKIKDVDNKIKDQ
+1049 VEQKIKDVNNTVNNKGI
-1064 GLTFKGNDGQH
+1064 TFKGNSGQNTS
-1075 KAKLG
+1075 KLG
-1080 SEFNIKGSDSLTD
+1080 DTFNIKGSDSLQEAD
-1093 ADVDSKNIRT
+1093 ADDKNIRT
-1103 SVNGNT
+1103 SLKGNT
-1109 LQMQFAKR
+1109 LHMQFAKR
-1117 PEFEKVTAGSG
+1117 PDFEKVTAGKG
-1128 ENKVEIGNDGV
+1128 PDKVSIGDDGV
-1139 KVGGQAYITKE
+1139 QIGDKTYVSKD

>member
-38 GAVAGAALANGQAT
+38 GAKEGTALAGGIAT
-52 PSAENSLAIGNESK
+52 PGAQNSVAIGNEAK
-66 ASVKEAYAIGT
+66 ATAKEAFAIGT
-77 GAKSNSIS
+77 GAKSNSLG
-85 AFAFGY
+85 AYAFGY
-91 HSEIGQNSDFAYVL
+91 FAEIGQNSDFAYSM
-105 GGNSK
+105 GWYSRIGN
-110 VGSRSKHSYA
+110 GAKHSYA
-120 IGHYSEVDDDTENA
+120 IGHYAEVQENAENA
-134 YGIGWNAKVKKGATS
+134 YAIGKTAIVKKGSTS

-154 DHAETYSKKAY
+154 ERAETNSINAYAIGQQANVQEKSDYAYAIGHLSKVDKNAQHSYTLGSHAKIGQGASSAY
-165 ALGKESKVDENSEE
+165 ALGYESEALKRQ
-179 GFAMGNFAKVEKN
+179 
-192 AGHSYAIGSHSKVGQ
+192 SYAIGH
-207 GAEKAYAI
+207 KA
-215 GDESQAL
+215 STNSVS
-222 KRESYAI
+222 SYAL
-229 GNKSETNAE
+229 GD
-238 NSYAFG
+238 
-244 NEAKVNQDSNF
+244 EAKVHEESDNS
-255 GYAIGHRSEVERG
+255 YAIGHRAEVERS

-275 GYEARVGAGLENVY
+275 GHEARVGAGLENVY

-296 AMATNSLVFGSNTT
+296 AMAKNSLVFGSNTT
-310 VAKSATDT
+310 VAKSAENT
-318 IALGSNINGATESN
+318 IAIGSNITEAKETN
-332 SVYLGNGSTHGKKDE
+332 SVYLGNGSAHGKQYE
-347 TTIGKGSY
+347 TTMGKGSY
-355 ANTNINGVT
+355 ADTNINGYNFHYT
-364 FNGYAGMNAYGVVTV
+364 AGINAYGVVTV
-379 GSKGQERRI
+379 GKKDQERRI
-388 QNVAAGWIDPK
+388 QNVATGWVDPK
-399 STDAVNGSQLH
+399 STDAVNGAQLY
-410 AVAKTLLDKLGDVV
+410 AVAKTMTEQLNDV
-424 EYDKWSNREKVTLK
+424 
-438 GANGTK
+438 
-444 ITNLKEGDVN
+444 
-454 ATSKDAI
+454 
-461 NGSQLHKVEQ
+461 
-471 KINNIVKYDSN
+471 VKYDKYKN
-482 DKKKVT
+482 KELVT

-561 NTNKGKVTLQGGN
+561 NTNKGKVTLQGGA
-574 NGTII
+574 NGTTI
-579 TNLKKGAVNP
+579 TNVKDGTISA
-589 TSTDAINGSQ
+589 TSKDAINGSQ
-599 LHEVNQKVEKNK
+599 LHKVQQQVNQN
-611 TDITNLTTKV
+611 T
-621 NKNETNITN
+621 TNITK
-630 IQNELKNVVKYDN
+630 IQNDIKNVVKYDGD
-643 ASHDTIT
+643 SHDTIT
-650 LKTGGTTI
+650 LKDGGTTI
-658 KNVKAATQNDEA
+658 KNVKAATKDDEA
-670 VNYGQ
+670 VNLGQ
-675 LKKTEQNLTDKGLTF
+675 LKKTEKDLAEKGLIF
-690 AANKGADKKVKL
+690 AANKGNAQKVKL

-710 SDNLNEANASDK
+710 SDSLVEANASDK
-722 NVMTSISGNKITVK
+722 NVMTSINGNKITVK

-750 GANKVVIGENKI
+750 GSNKVVIGENKI
-762 ELGGKKYITN
+762 QLGNKTYITN
-772 TGINA
+772 QGINA
-777 NNQKIINVETPTQD
+777 NNQKIINVTTPTSD
-791 KDAANK
+791 NDAANK

-805 DVSGSFSGTLTYEA
+805 DVSGSFSGTLKYEA
-819 DSGKKTMNLKNDVL
+819 DNNEEKTVDLKTGKL

-838 KNIKT
+838 NKNVTTKT
-843 EVDNDGKVKFSLK
+843 EADGTVRFSLK
-856 DILSLNR
+856 DILSLNKLR
-863 LTIDGTNGHI
+863 IDGTNGHI
-873 TGLAN
+873 TGLTN
-878 TTWNKNS
+878 INWDSSN
-885 VVADRA
+885 VVANRA

-899 VEEGLDKKITQNKT
+899 VEQKLDNKISNNTTNIQQNKT
-913 DITNIKNELDNV
+913 DITNIKKDLENV
-925 VKYDQGSNK
+925 VKYDNK
-934 GKVTL
+934 DKDKVTL
-939 QGNGGTT
+939 KGKDGTT

-969 DIKKDIT
+969 DIKKDIQ
-976 NKIENVNNKVENN
+976 NN
-989 TKNIQNIQK
+989 TTNIQQNKTEINNIK
-998 ELENVVKYDQG
+998 KDLENVVKYDNKDKNKVTLQG
-1009 SNKGKITL
+1009 
-1017 EGKNGGTTITNV
+1017 NGGTVIDKV
-1029 KDGKVEK
+1029 KDGKVAAGSQE
-1036 NSKDAVNGGQLHD
+1036 AVNGGQLHQ
-1049 VEQKIKDVDNKIKDQ
+1049 VEEKIKDVNNAVNNKGI
-1064 GLTFKGNDGQH
+1064 TFKGNSGQNTS
-1075 KAKLG
+1075 KLG
-1080 SEFNIKGSDSLTD
+1080 DTFNIKGSDSLTD

-1139 KVGGQAYITKE
+1139 KVGGQTYITKE

-1162 ADGTADSDAVNYGQ
+1162 KDGTEDSDAVNYGQ

>member
-24 MLVIFLISGTLSQA
+24 MLVIFLISGTLSLA
-38 GAVAGAALANGQAT
+38 DAVAGESLAHGEAT
-52 PSAENSLAIGNESK
+52 PGEVNSLAIGNKAK
-66 ASVKEAYAIGT
+66 ASKKEAYAIGT

-91 HSEIGQNSDFAYVL
+91 HSEIGQDSDFAYVL

-110 VGSRSKHSYA
+110 VGNRSKHSYA

-154 DHAETYSKKAY
+154 DHAETYSKNAY
-165 ALGKESKVDENSEE
+165 AIGQKANVQESSDHAYAIGHLSQ
-179 GFAMGNFAKVEKN
+179 VEKN
-192 AGHSYAIGSHSKVGQ
+192 AQHSYTLGSYSKIGQGASSSYALGYESEALARQSYAIGH
-207 GAEKAYAI
+207 KASTKSVSSYAF
-215 GDESQAL
+215 GDEAKVHEGSDN
-222 KRESYAI
+222 SYAI
-229 GNKSETNAE
+229 GYRA
-238 NSYAFG
+238 
-244 NEAKVNQDSNF
+244 
-255 GYAIGHRSEVERG
+255 EVERS

-275 GYEARVGAGLENVY
+275 GHEARVGAGVENVY

-296 AMATNSLVFGSNTT
+296 AMAKNSLVFGSNSM
-310 VAKSATDT
+310 VDSKAENT
-318 IALGSNINGATESN
+318 IAIGHNIGDANHNKGATEKN
-332 SVYLGNGSTHGKKDE
+332 SVYLGNNSWHGTKGD
-347 TTIGKGSY
+347 TTMGIGSY
-355 ANTNINGVT
+355 ANTTINGVT

-379 GSKGQERRI
+379 GRKGQERRI
-388 QNVAAGWIDPK
+388 QNVAAGWIGPN

-410 AVAKTLLDKLGDVV
+410 AVAKKLTGD
-424 EYDKWSNREKVTLK
+424 
-438 GANGTK
+438 
-444 ITNLKEGDVN
+444 
-454 ATSKDAI
+454 
-461 NGSQLHKVEQ
+461 
-471 KINNIVKYDSN
+471 
-482 DKKKVT
+482 
-488 LEGAGGTTIDKVKDG
+488 
-503 TLAQN
+503 
-508 SQEAVNGSQLYKVDQ
+508 
-523 KVNKNTTDITNLT
+523 
-536 TKVTN
+536 
-541 NTNNITKI
+541 
-549 QDELKDV
+549 
-556 VKYDK
+556 
-561 NTNKGKVTLQGGN
+561 
-574 NGTII
+574 
-579 TNLKKGAVNP
+579 
-589 TSTDAINGSQ
+589 
-599 LHEVNQKVEKNK
+599 
-611 TDITNLTTKV
+611 
-621 NKNETNITN
+621 
-630 IQNELKNVVKYDN
+630 LKNVVKYDN
-643 ASHDTIT
+643 DSHTSIT
-650 LKTGGTTI
+650 LNSGGTTI
-658 KNVKAATQNDEA
+658 KNVK
-670 VNYGQ
+670 
-675 LKKTEQNLTDKGLTF
+675 
-690 AANKGADKKVKL
+690 
-702 GEKVEIKG
+702 
-710 SDNLNEANASDK
+710 
-722 NVMTSISGNKITVK
+722 
-736 IATKPKFDEVEAGT
+736 
-750 GANKVVIGENKI
+750 
-762 ELGGKKYITN
+762 
-772 TGINA
+772 
-777 NNQKIINVETPTQD
+777 TPTENN
-791 KDAANK
+791 DAANK
-797 KYVDDKIK
+797 KYVDDQIK
-805 DVSGSFSGTLTYEA
+805 KVNNGSGTLSYEG
-819 DSGKKTMNLKNDVL
+819 DTGNSKIDLKTQKL

-838 KNIKT
+838 NKNTKT
-843 EVDNDGKVKFSLK
+843 EVLADGTVKFSLK
-856 DILSLNR
+856 DVLSLDK
-863 LTIDGTNGHI
+863 LKIDGTQGYI
-873 TGLAN
+873 TGLTN
-878 TTWNKNS
+878 TTWNSSS
-885 VVADRA
+885 VVKDRA

-913 DITNIKNELDNV
+913 DITNIQNELKDV
-925 VKYDQGSNK
+925 VKYDKGSNK
-934 GKVTL
+934 GQITL
-939 QGNGGTT
+939 EGGSNGTK

-951 DGKIE
+951 DGNISQ
-956 AGSKDAVN
+956 GSKDAVN

-969 DIKKDIT
+969 NIKQDIT
-976 NKIENVNNKVENN
+976 NKIENVNKKVENN

-998 ELENVVKYDQG
+998 ELENVVKYDKG
-1009 SNKGKITL
+1009 SDKGKITL
-1017 EGKNGGTTITNV
+1017 EGKNGGTTIDKV
-1029 KDGKVEK
+1029 KDGRVAAGSQE
-1036 NSKDAVNGGQLHD
+1036 AVNGGQLHK
-1049 VEQKIKDVDNKIKDQ
+1049 VEEKIKDINNTLTDK

-1075 KAKLG
+1075 KATLG
-1080 SEFNIKGSDSLTD
+1080 SEFNIKGSNTLSEND
-1093 ADVDSKNIRT
+1093 AEDKNIRT
-1103 SVNGNT
+1103 SLKGNT
-1109 LQMQFAKR
+1109 LHMQFAKR

-1139 KVGGQAYITKE
+1139 KVGGQAYITKD

-1162 ADGTADSDAVNYGQ
+1162 ADGTNDSDAVNYGQ

>member
-38 GAVAGAALANGQAT
+38 GAKDGTALAGGIAT
-52 PSAENSLAIGNESK
+52 PTAKNSVAIGNGAK
-66 ASVKEAYAIGT
+66 ATEKEAFAIGT
-77 GAKSNSIS
+77 GAKSNSLG
-85 AFAFGY
+85 AYAFGY
-91 HSEIGQNSDFAYVL
+91 FAEIGQNSDFAYSI
-105 GGNSK
+105 GWYSRIGN
-110 VGSRSKHSYA
+110 GAKHSYA
-120 IGHYSEVDDDTENA
+120 IGHYASIQDNAENA
-134 YGIGWNAKVKKGATS
+134 FALGWVATVKKGASS

-154 DHAETYSKKAY
+154 EHAETSSKNAYS
-165 ALGKESKVDENSEE
+165 LGKGAVVDENSENAY
-179 GFAMGNFAKVEKN
+179 AMGNFAKVEKN
-192 AGHSYAIGSHSKVGQ
+192 AGNAYAMGSFAKVGQ
-207 GAEKAYAI
+207 GASSAYAL
-215 GDESQAL
+215 GNESKAL
-222 KRESYAI
+222 QRQSYAI
-229 GNKSETNAE
+229 GYKAETKSV

-244 NEAKVNQDSNF
+244 TESKVNEESDNS
-255 GYAIGHRSEVERG
+255 YAIGHRAEVEHS

-275 GYEARVGAGLENVY
+275 GHEARVGAGVENVY

-296 AMATNSLVFGSNTT
+296 AMAKNSLVFGSNST
-310 VAKSATDT
+310 VDKSATDT
-318 IALGSNINGATESN
+318 IALGSNISGATESN
-332 SVYLGNGSTHGKKDE
+332 SVYLGNGSTHGTKYD

-355 ANTNINGVT
+355 ANTTIGKL
-364 FNGYAGMNAYGVVTV
+364 FFHGYAGENAEGILTV
-379 GSKGQERRI
+379 GKKGLERRI

-399 STDAVNGSQLH
+399 STDAVNGSQLYS
-410 AVAKTLLDKLGDVV
+410 VAKTLAGELDNVV
-424 EYDKWSNREKVTLK
+424 KYDKYKNKELVTLEG
-438 GANGTK
+438 GAKGTK
-444 ITNLKEGDVN
+444 ITNLQAGTVSS
-454 ATSKDAI
+454 TSKDAV
-461 NGSQLHKVEQ
+461 NGSQLHQVEQ
-471 KINNIVKYDSN
+471 KINNIVKYDANS

-488 LEGAGGTTIDKVKDG
+488 LEGTG
-503 TLAQN
+503 
-508 SQEAVNGSQLYKVDQ
+508 
-523 KVNKNTTDITNLT
+523 
-536 TKVTN
+536 
-541 NTNNITKI
+541 
-549 QDELKDV
+549 
-556 VKYDK
+556 
-561 NTNKGKVTLQGGN
+561 
-574 NGTII
+574 GTII
-579 TNLKKGAVNP
+579 TNVKKGDVSAN
-589 TSTDAINGSQ
+589 STDAINGSQ
-599 LHEVNQKVEKNK
+599 LHEVKQDVAKN
-611 TDITNLTTKV
+611 TTNINNLTTRV
-621 NKNETNITN
+621 TKNETNITK
-630 IQNELKNVVKYDN
+630 IQDELKNVVKYDN

-650 LKTGGTTI
+650 LKAGGTTI
-658 KNVKAATQNDEA
+658 KNVKAATQDDEA

-675 LKKTEQNLTDKGLTF
+675 LKKTEKDLTEKGLTF
-690 AANKGADKKVKL
+690 AANKGNAKKVKL

-710 SDNLNEANASDK
+710 SDSLDDSKASDK

-762 ELGGKKYITN
+762 ELGGKTYITN

-777 NNQKIINVETPTQD
+777 NNQKIINVATPTD
-791 KDAANK
+791 NNDAANK

-805 DVSGSFSGTLTYEA
+805 DFSGSFSGTLEYEG
-819 DSGKKTMNLKNDVL
+819 DTGKKKINLKDDVL

-838 KNIKT
+838 NKNTKT
-843 EVDNDGKVKFSLK
+843 EVLADGTVRFGLK
-856 DILSLNR
+856 EILELNKLR
-863 LTIDGTNGHI
+863 IDGTNGYI

-925 VKYDQGSNK
+925 VKYDKGSNK
-934 GKVTL
+934 SKITL
-939 QGNGGTT
+939 EGQNGGTT
-946 ITNVK
+946 IDKVK
-951 DGKIE
+951 DGKVE
-956 AGSKDAVN
+956 AGSQEAVN

-969 DIKKDIT
+969 NIKQDIT
-976 NKIENVNNKVENN
+976 NKIENVNKKIENN

-1009 SNKGKITL
+1009 SNKGKVTL
-1017 EGKNGGTTITNV
+1017 EGKNGGTTIDNV
-1029 KDGKVEK
+1029 KDGKIAAG
-1036 NSKDAVNGGQLHD
+1036 SKEAVNGGQLHD
-1049 VEQKIKDVDNKIKDQ
+1049 VEQKIKDVNNTVNNKGI
-1064 GLTFKGNDGQH
+1064 TFKGNSGENTS
-1075 KAKLG
+1075 KLG
-1080 SEFNIKGSDSLTD
+1080 DTFNIKGSDSLQEAD
-1093 ADVDSKNIRT
+1093 ADDKNIRT
-1103 SVNGNT
+1103 SLKGNT
-1109 LQMQFAKR
+1109 LHMQFAKR

>member
-38 GAVAGAALANGQAT
+38 GAKDGTALAGGIAT
-52 PSAENSLAIGNESK
+52 PTAKNSVAIGNEAK
-66 ASVKEAYAIGT
+66 ATKQEAFAIGT
-77 GAKSNSIS
+77 GAKSNSLG
-85 AFAFGY
+85 AYAFGY
-91 HSEIGQNSDFAYVL
+91 FAEIGTNSDFAYSI
-105 GGNSK
+105 GWYSRIGN
-110 VGSRSKHSYA
+110 GAEHSYA
-120 IGHYSEVDDDTENA
+120 IGHYASIQDNAENA
-134 YGIGWNAKVKKGATS
+134 FALGWVATVKKGASS

-154 DHAETYSKKAY
+154 EHAETSSKNAYS
-165 ALGKESKVDENSEE
+165 LGKGAVVNENSENAY
-179 GFAMGNFAKVEKN
+179 AMGNYAKVEKN
-192 AGHSYAIGSHSKVGQ
+192 AGNAYAMGSFAKVDQGASSAYALGNESKALKRQSYAIGY
-207 GAEKAYAI
+207 KA
-215 GDESQAL
+215 
-222 KRESYAI
+222 
-229 GNKSETNAE
+229 ETNSV

-244 NEAKVNQDSNF
+244 TESKVNEESDNS
-255 GYAIGHRSEVERG
+255 YAIGYRAEVERS

-275 GYEARVGAGLENVY
+275 GHEARVGAGVENVY

-296 AMATNSLVFGSNTT
+296 AMAKNSLVFGSSST
-310 VAKSATDT
+310 VHKDAENT
-318 IALGSNINGATESN
+318 IAIGSNITEAKESN
-332 SVYLGNGSTHGKKDE
+332 SVYLGNGSTHGTQYD
-347 TTIGKGSY
+347 TTMGKGSY
-355 ANTNINGVT
+355 ANTTINGHM
-364 FNGYAGMNAYGVVTV
+364 FKGYAGINAYGVVTV
-379 GSKGQERRI
+379 GKKDQERRI

-399 STDAVNGSQLH
+399 STDAVNGSQLYS
-410 AVAKTLLDKLGDVV
+410 VAKTLVDKLDDVV
-424 EYDKWSNREKVTLK
+424 KYDKYKNKELVTLEG
-438 GANGTK
+438 GAKGTK
-444 ITNLKEGDVN
+444 ITNLQAGTVSS
-454 ATSKDAI
+454 TSKD
-461 NGSQLHKVEQ
+461 
-471 KINNIVKYDSN
+471 
-482 DKKKVT
+482 
-488 LEGAGGTTIDKVKDG
+488 
-503 TLAQN
+503 
-508 SQEAVNGSQLYKVDQ
+508 AVNGSQLHQVK
-523 KVNKNTTDITNLT
+523 
-536 TKVTN
+536 
-541 NTNNITKI
+541 
-549 QDELKDV
+549 QDV
-556 VKYDK
+556 
-561 NTNKGKVTLQGGN
+561 NTNK
-574 NGTII
+574 
-579 TNLKKGAVNP
+579 TN
-589 TSTDAINGSQ
+589 
-599 LHEVNQKVEKNK
+599 
-611 TDITNLTTKV
+611 ITNLTTKV
-621 NKNETNITN
+621 NKNTNDITN

-643 ASHDTIT
+643 GTKDKVTLKGTNGTIIDNVKDGAVNANSKQAVNGSQLHNVQQQVNKNTTNITKIENDIKNVVKYDGDSHDTIT
-650 LKTGGTTI
+650 LKSGGTTI
-658 KNVKAATQNDEA
+658 KNVKDATQNDEA

-762 ELGGKKYITN
+762 ELGGKTYITN

-777 NNQKIINVETPTQD
+777 NNQKIINVATPTENN
-791 KDAANK
+791 DAANK

-843 EVDNDGKVKFSLK
+843 EVDNNGNVKFSLK
-856 DILSLNR
+856 EILELNKLR
-863 LTIDGTNGHI
+863 IDGTNGYI

-885 VVADRA
+885 VVDNRA

-899 VEEGLDKKITQNKT
+899 VEEGLDKKITQNS
-913 DITNIKNELDNV
+913 TNIQNNTQKITKIENELKDV
-925 VKYDQGSNK
+925 VKYDKGS
-934 GKVTL
+934 
-939 QGNGGTT
+939 
-946 ITNVK
+946 
-951 DGKIE
+951 D
-956 AGSKDAVN
+956 
-964 GGQIH
+964 
-969 DIKKDIT
+969 
-976 NKIENVNNKVENN
+976 
-989 TKNIQNIQK
+989 
-998 ELENVVKYDQG
+998 
-1009 SNKGKITL
+1009 KGKITL
-1017 EGKNGGTTITNV
+1017 EGKNGGTTIDKV
-1029 KDGKVEK
+1029 KDGKVEAG
-1036 NSKDAVNGGQLHD
+1036 SQEAVNGGQLHK
-1049 VEQKIKDVDNKIKDQ
+1049 VEEKIKNNTTNIQNNTTNIEKNKTEINNIKKDLENVVKYDNKDKNKVTLQGNGGTVIDKVKDGKVAAGSQEAVNGGQLHKVEEKIKDINNTLTDK

-1080 SEFNIKGSDSLTD
+1080 SEFNIKGSNTLSEND
-1093 ADVDSKNIRT
+1093 AEDKNIRT
-1103 SVNGNT
+1103 SLKGNT
-1109 LQMQFAKR
+1109 LHMQFAKR
-1117 PEFEKVTAGSG
+1117 PDFEKVTAGKG
-1128 ENKVEIGNDGV
+1128 PDKVSIGDDGV
-1139 KVGGQAYITKE
+1139 QIGDKTYVSKD

>member
-38 GAVAGAALANGQAT
+38 GAKEGTALAGGIAT
-52 PSAENSLAIGNESK
+52 PTAENSVAIGNEAK
-66 ASVKEAYAIGT
+66 ASFKEAFAIGT
-77 GAKSNSIS
+77 GAKSNSLG
-85 AFAFGY
+85 AYAFGY
-91 HSEIGQNSDFAYVL
+91 FAEIGTNSDFAYSI
-105 GGNSK
+105 GWYSRIGN
-110 VGSRSKHSYA
+110 GAKHSYA
-120 IGHYSEVDDDTENA
+120 IGHYASIQDNAENSFA
-134 YGIGWNAKVKKGATS
+134 FGWDAKVKTGASS

-154 DHAETYSKKAY
+154 DHAETASQKAY
-165 ALGKESKVDENSEE
+165 ALGKEAKVDERSEE
-179 GFAMGNFAKVEKN
+179 GFAIGNFAKVEKN

-471 KINNIVKYDSN
+471 KINNIVKYDANS

-488 LEGAGGTTIDKVKDG
+488 LEGAGGTTI
-503 TLAQN
+503 
-508 SQEAVNGSQLYKVDQ
+508 
-523 KVNKNTTDITNLT
+523 TN
-536 TKVTN
+536 V
-541 NTNNITKI
+541 
-549 QDELKDV
+549 
-556 VKYDK
+556 
-561 NTNKGKVTLQGGN
+561 
-574 NGTII
+574 
-579 TNLKKGAVNP
+579 KKGTVSSN
-589 TSTDAINGSQ
+589 STDAINGSQ
-599 LHEVNQKVEKNK
+599 LHEVKQKVEQN
-611 TDITNLTTKV
+611 T
-621 NKNETNITN
+621 TNITK
-630 IQNELKNVVKYDN
+630 IEKDIKNVVKYDGD
-643 ASHDTIT
+643 SHDTIT
-650 LKTGGTTI
+650 LKAGGTTI
-658 KNVKAATQNDEA
+658 KNVKDATQKDEA
-670 VNYGQ
+670 VNLGQ
-675 LKKTEQNLTDKGLTF
+675 LEKAKTELTEKGLTF
-690 AANKGADKKVKL
+690 AANKGNAQKVKL

-750 GANKVVIGENKI
+750 GSNKVVIGENKI
-762 ELGGKKYITN
+762 QLGNKTYITN

-777 NNQKIINVETPTQD
+777 NNQKIINVATPTENN
-791 KDAANK
+791 DAANK

-805 DVSGSFSGTLTYEA
+805 DVSGSFSGTLKYEA
-819 DSGKKTMNLKNDVL
+819 DNNEEKTLDLKTGKL

-838 KNIKT
+838 NKNVTTKT
-843 EVDNDGKVKFSLK
+843 EADGTVRFGLK
-856 DILSLNR
+856 EILELNKLR
-863 LTIDGTNGHI
+863 IDGTNGYI
-873 TGLAN
+873 TGLTN
-878 TTWNKNS
+878 TTWNSSN
-885 VVADRA
+885 VVENRA

-899 VEEGLDKKITQNKT
+899 VEQKLDNKISNNTTNIQQNKT
-913 DITNIKNELDNV
+913 DITNIKKDLENV
-925 VKYDQGSNK
+925 VKYDNSNK
-934 GKVTL
+934 DKVTL
-939 QGNGGTT
+939 KGKDGTT

-951 DGKIE
+951 DGKIA
-956 AGSKDAVN
+956 AGSKEAVN

-969 DIKKDIT
+969 DLKK
-976 NKIENVNNKVENN
+976 NVDQN
-989 TKNIQNIQK
+989 TQNIQNNKTEINNIKK

-1009 SNKGKITL
+1009 SDKGKITL

-1049 VEQKIKDVDNKIKDQ
+1049 VEQKIKDVNNTVNNKGI
-1064 GLTFKGNDGQH
+1064 TFKGNSGQNTS
-1075 KAKLG
+1075 KLG
-1080 SEFNIKGSDSLTD
+1080 DTFNIKGSDTLSENDATD
-1093 ADVDSKNIRT
+1093 KNIRT
-1103 SVNGNT
+1103 TLKGNT
-1109 LQMQFAKR
+1109 LHMQFAKR
-1117 PEFEKVTAGSG
+1117 PDFEKVTAGTG
-1128 ENKVEIGNDGV
+1128 PDKVSIGDDGV
-1139 KVGGQAYITKE
+1139 KIGDKTYVSKD

-1162 ADGTADSDAVNYGQ
+1162 ADGTNDSDAVNYGQ

-1331 VVEKVVEVPKVI
+1331 VVEVPKVI

>member
-38 GAVAGAALANGQAT
+38 GAKDGTALAGGIAT
-52 PSAENSLAIGNESK
+52 PTAKNSVAIGNEAK
-66 ASVKEAYAIGT
+66 ATEQEAFAIGT
-77 GAKSNSIS
+77 GAKSNSLG
-85 AFAFGY
+85 AYAFGY
-91 HSEIGQNSDFAYVL
+91 FAEIGTNSDFAYSI
-105 GGNSK
+105 GWYSRIGN
-110 VGSRSKHSYA
+110 GAKHSYA
-120 IGHYSEVDDDTENA
+120 IGHYASIQDNAENA
-134 YGIGWNAKVKKGATS
+134 FALGWVATVKKGASS

-154 DHAETYSKKAY
+154 EHAETSSKNAYSLGKGAVVNENSENAYAMGSFAKVGKGASSAY
-165 ALGKESKVDENSEE
+165 ALGNESK
-179 GFAMGNFAKVEKN
+179 ALKRQ
-192 AGHSYAIGSHSKVGQ
+192 SYAIGY
-207 GAEKAYAI
+207 KA
-215 GDESQAL
+215 
-222 KRESYAI
+222 
-229 GNKSETNAE
+229 ETNSV

-244 NEAKVNQDSNF
+244 TESKVNEESDNS
-255 GYAIGHRSEVERG
+255 YAIGYRAEVERS

-275 GYEARVGAGLENVY
+275 GHEARVGAGVENVY

-296 AMATNSLVFGSNTT
+296 AMAKNSLVFGSSST
-310 VAKSATDT
+310 VHKDAENT
-318 IALGSNINGATESN
+318 IAIGSNITEAKESN
-332 SVYLGNGSTHGKKDE
+332 SVYLGNGSTHGTQYD
-347 TTIGKGSY
+347 TTMGKGSY
-355 ANTNINGVT
+355 ANTTINGHM
-364 FNGYAGMNAYGVVTV
+364 FKGYAGINAYGVVTV
-379 GSKGQERRI
+379 GKKDQERRI

-399 STDAVNGSQLH
+399 STDAVNGSQLYS
-410 AVAKTLLDKLGDVV
+410 VAKTLVDKLDDVV
-424 EYDKWSNREKVTLK
+424 KYDKYQNKELVTLEGK
-438 GANGTK
+438 NGGTK
-444 ITNLKEGDVN
+444 ITNLKAGNVN
-454 ATSKDAI
+454 ATSKDAV
-461 NGSQLHKVEQ
+461 NGSQLHQVEQ
-471 KINNIVKYDSN
+471 KINNIVKYDSS

-488 LEGAGGTTIDKVKDG
+488 LEGAGGTTI
-503 TLAQN
+503 
-508 SQEAVNGSQLYKVDQ
+508 
-523 KVNKNTTDITNLT
+523 TN
-536 TKVTN
+536 V
-541 NTNNITKI
+541 
-549 QDELKDV
+549 
-556 VKYDK
+556 
-561 NTNKGKVTLQGGN
+561 
-574 NGTII
+574 
-579 TNLKKGAVNP
+579 KKGTVSS

-599 LHEVNQKVEKNK
+599 LHDVDQKVNQN
-611 TDITNLTTKV
+611 TTNINNLTTKV
-621 NKNETNITN
+621 NKNTNDITN

-643 ASHDTIT
+643 GTKDKVTLQGGNSGTTITNVKAGTVNATSKDAINGSQLHEVKQKVEQNTTNITKIEKDIKNVVKYDDDSHNTIT
-650 LKTGGTTI
+650 LKSGGTTI
-658 KNVKAATQNDEA
+658 KNVKDATKDDEA

-675 LKKTEQNLTDKGLTF
+675 LKKTEKDLTEKGLTF
-690 AANKGADKKVKL
+690 AANKGNAQKVKL

-722 NVMTSISGNKITVK
+722 NVMTSINGNKITVK

-762 ELGGKKYITN
+762 ELGGKTYITS

-777 NNQKIINVETPTQD
+777 NNQKIENVLRPTQD
-791 KDAANK
+791 NDAANK
-797 KYVDDKIK
+797 KYVDDQIK
-805 DVSGSFSGTLTYEA
+805 NVSGSFSGTLTYEA

-856 DILSLNR
+856 DILSLDK
-863 LTIDGTNGHI
+863 LKIDGTQGYI

-878 TTWNKNS
+878 TTWNSSN
-885 VVADRA
+885 VVANRA

-899 VEEGLDKKITQNKT
+899 VEEGLNNKITQNS
-913 DITNIKNELDNV
+913 TNIQNNTQKITKIENELKDV
-925 VKYDQGSNK
+925 VKYDKNTNKGQITLEGGSN
-934 GKVTL
+934 
-939 QGNGGTT
+939 GTK

-951 DGKIE
+951 DGNISQ
-956 AGSKDAVN
+956 GSKDAVN

-969 DIKKDIT
+969 DLKKNVDQNTQNIQNNTTEINNIKKD
-976 NKIENVNNKVENN
+976 
-989 TKNIQNIQK
+989 
-998 ELENVVKYDQG
+998 LENVVKYDD
-1009 SNKGKITL
+1009 SSKGKVTL
-1017 EGKNGGTTITNV
+1017 QGTGGTTITNV

-1049 VEQKIKDVDNKIKDQ
+1049 VEQKIKDVDNAVNNKGI
-1064 GLTFKGNDGQH
+1064 TFKGNSGENTS
-1075 KAKLG
+1075 KLG
-1080 SEFNIKGSDSLTD
+1080 DTFNIKGSDSLTD

-1103 SVNGNT
+1103 SLKGNT

-1117 PEFEKVTAGSG
+1117 PDFEKVTAGKG
-1128 ENKVEIGNDGV
+1128 PDKVSIGDDGV
-1139 KVGGQAYITKE
+1139 QIGDKTYVSKE

-1331 VVEKVVEVPKVI
+1331 VVEVPKVI

>member
-24 MLVIFLISGTLSQA
+24 MLVIFLISGTLSLA
-38 GAVAGAALANGQAT
+38 DAVAGESLAHGEAT
-52 PSAENSLAIGNESK
+52 PGEVNSLAIGNKAK
-66 ASVKEAYAIGT
+66 ASKKEAYAIGT

-91 HSEIGQNSDFAYVL
+91 HSEIGQDSDFAYVL

-154 DHAETYSKKAY
+154 DHAETYSKNAYAIGQKANVQESSDHAYAIGHLSQVEKNAQHSYTLGSYAKIGQGASSAY
-165 ALGKESKVDENSEE
+165 ALGYESE
-179 GFAMGNFAKVEKN
+179 ALARQ
-192 AGHSYAIGSHSKVGQ
+192 SYAIGH
-207 GAEKAYAI
+207 KASTKSASSYAF
-215 GDESQAL
+215 GDEAKVHGGSDN
-222 KRESYAI
+222 SYAI
-229 GNKSETNAE
+229 GYRAE
-238 NSYAFG
+238 
-244 NEAKVNQDSNF
+244 VDS
-255 GYAIGHRSEVERG
+255 S

-275 GYEARVGAGLENVY
+275 GHEAKVGAGVENVY

-296 AMATNSLVFGSNTT
+296 AMAKNSLVFGSNSM
-310 VAKSATDT
+310 VDSKAENT
-318 IALGSNINGATESN
+318 IAIGHNIGDANHNKGATEKN
-332 SVYLGNGSTHGKKDE
+332 SVYLGNNSWHGEKND
-347 TTIGKGSY
+347 TTMGIGSY
-355 ANTNINGVT
+355 ANTTINGVT

-379 GSKGQERRI
+379 GRKGQERRI
-388 QNVAAGWIDPK
+388 QNVAAGWIDPN

-410 AVAKTLLDKLGDVV
+410 AVAKKLTGD
-424 EYDKWSNREKVTLK
+424 
-438 GANGTK
+438 
-444 ITNLKEGDVN
+444 
-454 ATSKDAI
+454 
-461 NGSQLHKVEQ
+461 
-471 KINNIVKYDSN
+471 
-482 DKKKVT
+482 
-488 LEGAGGTTIDKVKDG
+488 
-503 TLAQN
+503 
-508 SQEAVNGSQLYKVDQ
+508 
-523 KVNKNTTDITNLT
+523 
-536 TKVTN
+536 
-541 NTNNITKI
+541 
-549 QDELKDV
+549 
-556 VKYDK
+556 
-561 NTNKGKVTLQGGN
+561 
-574 NGTII
+574 
-579 TNLKKGAVNP
+579 
-589 TSTDAINGSQ
+589 
-599 LHEVNQKVEKNK
+599 
-611 TDITNLTTKV
+611 
-621 NKNETNITN
+621 
-630 IQNELKNVVKYDN
+630 LKNVVKYDN
-643 ASHDTIT
+643 DSHTSIT
-650 LKTGGTTI
+650 LNSGGTTI
-658 KNVKAATQNDEA
+658 KNVK
-670 VNYGQ
+670 
-675 LKKTEQNLTDKGLTF
+675 
-690 AANKGADKKVKL
+690 
-702 GEKVEIKG
+702 
-710 SDNLNEANASDK
+710 
-722 NVMTSISGNKITVK
+722 
-736 IATKPKFDEVEAGT
+736 
-750 GANKVVIGENKI
+750 
-762 ELGGKKYITN
+762 
-772 TGINA
+772 
-777 NNQKIINVETPTQD
+777 TPTENN
-791 KDAANK
+791 DAANK
-797 KYVDDKIK
+797 KYVDDQIK
-805 DVSGSFSGTLTYEA
+805 KVNNGSGTLEYEG
-819 DSGKKTMNLKNDVL
+819 DTGNSKIDLKTQKL

-838 KNIKT
+838 KNTSTKV
-843 EVDNDGKVKFSLK
+843 EADGTVRFGLK
-856 DILSLNR
+856 DVLSLDK
-863 LTIDGTNGHI
+863 LKIDGTQGYI

-878 TTWNKNS
+878 TTWNSSN
-885 VVADRA
+885 VVANRA

-899 VEEGLDKKITQNKT
+899 VEEGLNNKITQNS
-913 DITNIKNELDNV
+913 TNIQNNTQKITKIENELKDV
-925 VKYDQGSNK
+925 VKYDKGSDK
-934 GKVTL
+934 GKITL
-939 QGNGGTT
+939 EGKNGGTT

-969 DIKKDIT
+969 DLKKNVDQNTQNIQNNTTNIEKNKTEINNIKKD
-976 NKIENVNNKVENN
+976 
-989 TKNIQNIQK
+989 
-998 ELENVVKYDQG
+998 LENVVKYDQG
-1009 SNKGKITL
+1009 SDKGKITL

-1049 VEQKIKDVDNKIKDQ
+1049 VEQKIKDVNNTVNNKGI
-1064 GLTFKGNDGQH
+1064 TFKGNSGQNTS
-1075 KAKLG
+1075 KLG
-1080 SEFNIKGSDSLTD
+1080 DTFNIKGSDSLTD

-1103 SVNGNT
+1103 SLKGNT

>member
-24 MLVIFLISGTLSQA
+24 MLVIFLISGTLSLA
-38 GAVAGAALANGQAT
+38 DAVAGESLAHGEAT
-52 PSAENSLAIGNESK
+52 PGEVNSLAIGNKAK
-66 ASVKEAYAIGT
+66 ASKKEAYAIGT

-91 HSEIGQNSDFAYVL
+91 HSEIGQDSDFAYVL

-154 DHAETYSKKAY
+154 DHAETYSKNAY
-165 ALGKESKVDENSEE
+165 ALGQQANVQENSDHAYAIGHLSKVD
-179 GFAMGNFAKVEKN
+179 KN
-192 AGHSYAIGSHSKVGQ
+192 AQHSYTLGSYAKIGQGASSAYALGYESEALARQSYAIGH
-207 GAEKAYAI
+207 KASTRSA
-215 GDESQAL
+215 S
-222 KRESYAI
+222 
-229 GNKSETNAE
+229 
-238 NSYAFG
+238 SYAFG
-244 NEAKVNQDSNF
+244 DEAKVHGGSDY
-255 GYAIGHRSEVERG
+255 GYAIGHRAEVDSN

-275 GYEARVGAGLENVY
+275 GHEAKVGAGVENVY

-296 AMATNSLVFGSNTT
+296 AMAKNSLVFGSNSM
-310 VAKSATDT
+310 VDSKAENT
-318 IALGSNINGATESN
+318 IAIGHNIGDANHNKGATEKN
-332 SVYLGNGSTHGKKDE
+332 SVYLGNNSWHGEKND
-347 TTIGKGSY
+347 TTMGIGSY
-355 ANTNINGVT
+355 ANTTINGVT

-379 GSKGQERRI
+379 GRKGQERRI
-388 QNVAAGWIDPK
+388 QNVAAGWIDPN

-410 AVAKTLLDKLGDVV
+410 AVAKTMTEQLNDVV
-424 EYDKWSNREKVTLK
+424 KYDKYKNKELVTLEGK
-438 GANGTK
+438 NGGTK
-444 ITNLKEGDVN
+444 ITNLKAGDVN
-454 ATSKDAI
+454 ATSKDAV
-461 NGSQLHKVEQ
+461 NGSQLHQVEQ
-471 KINNIVKYDSN
+471 KINNIVKYDAGSN
-482 DKKKVT
+482 KTKVT

-561 NTNKGKVTLQGGN
+561 NTNKGKVTLQGGA
-574 NGTII
+574 NGTTI
-579 TNLKKGAVNP
+579 TNVKDGTISA
-589 TSTDAINGSQ
+589 TSKDAINGSQ
-599 LHEVNQKVEKNK
+599 LHKVQQQVNQN
-611 TDITNLTTKV
+611 T
-621 NKNETNITN
+621 TNITK
-630 IQNELKNVVKYDN
+630 IQNDIKNVVKYDGD
-643 ASHDTIT
+643 SHDTIT
-650 LKTGGTTI
+650 LKDGGTTI
-658 KNVKAATQNDEA
+658 KNVKAATKDDEA
-670 VNYGQ
+670 VNLGQ
-675 LKKTEQNLTDKGLTF
+675 LKKTEKDLAEKGLIF
-690 AANKGADKKVKL
+690 AANKGNAQKVKL

-710 SDNLNEANASDK
+710 SDSLVEANASDK
-722 NVMTSISGNKITVK
+722 NVMTSINGNKITVK

-750 GANKVVIGENKI
+750 GSNKVVIGENKI
-762 ELGGKKYITN
+762 QLGNKTYITN
-772 TGINA
+772 QGINA
-777 NNQKIINVETPTQD
+777 NNQKIINVTTPTSD
-791 KDAANK
+791 NDAANK

-805 DVSGSFSGTLTYEA
+805 DVSGSFSGTLKYEA
-819 DSGKKTMNLKNDVL
+819 DNNEEKTVDLKTGKL

-838 KNIKT
+838 NKNVTTKT
-843 EVDNDGKVKFSLK
+843 EADGTVRFSLK
-856 DILSLNR
+856 DILSLNKLR
-863 LTIDGTNGHI
+863 IDGTNGHI
-873 TGLAN
+873 TGLTN
-878 TTWNKNS
+878 ITWDSSN
-885 VVADRA
+885 VVANRA

-899 VEEGLDKKITQNKT
+899 VEQKLDNKISNNTTNIRQNKT
-913 DITNIKNELDNV
+913 DITNIKKDLENV
-925 VKYDQGSNK
+925 VKYDNK
-934 GKVTL
+934 DKDKVTL
-939 QGNGGTT
+939 KGKDGTT

-969 DIKKDIT
+969 DIKKDIQ
-976 NKIENVNNKVENN
+976 NN
-989 TKNIQNIQK
+989 TTNIQQNKTEINNIK
-998 ELENVVKYDQG
+998 KDLENVVKYDNKDKNKVTLQG
-1009 SNKGKITL
+1009 
-1017 EGKNGGTTITNV
+1017 NGGTVIDKV
-1029 KDGKVEK
+1029 KDGKVAAGSQE
-1036 NSKDAVNGGQLHD
+1036 AVNGGQLHQ
-1049 VEQKIKDVDNKIKDQ
+1049 VEEKIKDVNNAVNNKGI
-1064 GLTFKGNDGQH
+1064 TFKGNSGQNTS
-1075 KAKLG
+1075 KLG
-1080 SEFNIKGSDSLTD
+1080 DTFNIKGSDSLTD

-1139 KVGGQAYITKE
+1139 KVGGQTYITKD

-1162 ADGTADSDAVNYGQ
+1162 ADGTNDSDAVNYGQ

>member
-154 DHAETYSKKAY
+154 DHAETYSKNAY
-165 ALGKESKVDENSEE
+165 ALGQQANVQENSDHAYAIGHLSKVD
-179 GFAMGNFAKVEKN
+179 KN
-192 AGHSYAIGSHSKVGQ
+192 AQHSYTLGSYAKIGQGASSAYALGYESEALARQSYAIGH
-207 GAEKAYAI
+207 KA
-215 GDESQAL
+215 ST
-222 KRESYAI
+222 
-229 GNKSETNAE
+229 KSAS
-238 NSYAFG
+238 SYAFG
-244 NEAKVNQDSNF
+244 DEAKVHEGSDY
-255 GYAIGHRSEVERG
+255 GYAIGHRAEVDRS

-275 GYEARVGAGLENVY
+275 GHEAKVGPGVENVY

-296 AMATNSLVFGSNTT
+296 AMAKNSLVFGSNST
-310 VAKSATDT
+310 VHKDAENT
-318 IALGSNINGATESN
+318 IAIGSNITEAKESN

-355 ANTNINGVT
+355 ANTTINGVT

-388 QNVAAGWIDPK
+388 QNVAAGWLDPK
-399 STDAVNGSQLH
+399 STDAVNGSQLYS
-410 AVAKTLLDKLGDVV
+410 VAKTLVDKLDDVV
-424 EYDKWSNREKVTLK
+424 KYDKYKNKELVTLEGK
-438 GANGTK
+438 NGGTK
-444 ITNLKEGDVN
+444 ITNLKAGDVN

-488 LEGAGGTTIDKVKDG
+488 LEGTG
-503 TLAQN
+503 
-508 SQEAVNGSQLYKVDQ
+508 
-523 KVNKNTTDITNLT
+523 
-536 TKVTN
+536 
-541 NTNNITKI
+541 
-549 QDELKDV
+549 
-556 VKYDK
+556 
-561 NTNKGKVTLQGGN
+561 
-574 NGTII
+574 GTII
-579 TNLKKGAVNP
+579 TNVKKGDVSAN
-589 TSTDAINGSQ
+589 STDAINGSQ
-599 LHEVNQKVEKNK
+599 LHEVKQDVAKNTTNINK
-611 TDITNLTTKV
+611 NATNINNLTTRV
-621 NKNETNITN
+621 TKNETNITK
-630 IQNELKNVVKYDN
+630 IQDELKNVVKYDN

-658 KNVKAATQNDEA
+658 KNVKAATKDDEA
-670 VNYGQ
+670 VNLGQ
-675 LKKTEQNLTDKGLTF
+675 LKKTEKDLTEKGLTF
-690 AANKGADKKVKL
+690 AANKGNAQKVKL

-710 SDNLNEANASDK
+710 SETLDENSASDK
-722 NVMTSISGNKITVK
+722 NVMTSINGNKITVK

-762 ELGGKKYITN
+762 QLGNKTYITN
-772 TGINA
+772 AGINA
-777 NNQKIINVETPTQD
+777 NSQKIINVETPTQD

-939 QGNGGTT
+939 QGNGGTV
-946 ITNVK
+946 IDKVK
-951 DGKIE
+951 DGKVE
-956 AGSKDAVN
+956 AGSQEAVN
-964 GGQIH
+964 GGQLHKVEEKIKNNTTNIQNNTTNIEKNKTEINN
-969 DIKKDIT
+969 IKKD
-976 NKIENVNNKVENN
+976 
-989 TKNIQNIQK
+989 
-998 ELENVVKYDQG
+998 LENVVKYDKG
-1009 SNKGKITL
+1009 SDKGKITL
-1017 EGKNGGTTITNV
+1017 EGKNGGTVIDKV
-1029 KDGKVEK
+1029 KDGRVEAG
-1036 NSKDAVNGGQLHD
+1036 SQEAVNGGQLHK
-1049 VEQKIKDVDNKIKDQ
+1049 VEEKIKDINNTLTDK

-1103 SVNGNT
+1103 SLKGNT
-1109 LQMQFAKR
+1109 LHMQFAKR

-1176 LKKMMQNNGNVDE
+1176 LKKIMQNNGNVDE

>member
-38 GAVAGAALANGQAT
+38 GSEQGAALANGIPT
-52 PSAENSLAIGNESK
+52 PGAVNSLAIGNK
-66 ASVKEAYAIGT
+66 AEATKEEAYAIGSGSKSKSK
-77 GAKSNSIS
+77 GAYSV
-85 AFAFGY
+85 GY
-91 HSEIGQNSDFAYVL
+91 RSEIGTESDFAYIL
-105 GGNSK
+105 GGDSTIGN
-110 VGSRSKHSYA
+110 RSKHSYA
-120 IGHYSEVDDDTENA
+120 IGHYAEIGNDAEHA
-134 YGIGWNAKVKKGATS
+134 YAIGWNAKVKKGATS

-154 DHAETYSKKAY
+154 DHAETYSLNSYAIGQKANVQEKSDHAYAIGHLSKVEKEAQHSYTLGSHAKIGQGASSAY
-165 ALGKESKVDENSEE
+165 ALGYESE
-179 GFAMGNFAKVEKN
+179 ALARQ
-192 AGHSYAIGSHSKVGQ
+192 SYAIGH
-207 GAEKAYAI
+207 KA
-215 GDESQAL
+215 ST
-222 KRESYAI
+222 
-229 GNKSETNAE
+229 KSAS
-238 NSYAFG
+238 SYAFG
-244 NEAKVNQDSNF
+244 DEAKVHERSDY
-255 GYAIGHRSEVERG
+255 GYAIGHRAEVDSS

-275 GYEARVGAGLENVY
+275 GHEAKVGAGVENVY

-296 AMATNSLVFGSNTT
+296 AMATNSLVFGSNST
-310 VAKSATDT
+310 VHKSAENT
-318 IALGSNINGATESN
+318 IAIGSNITEAKESN

-355 ANTNINGVT
+355 ANTTINGVT

-410 AVAKTLLDKLGDVV
+410 AVAKKLTGD
-424 EYDKWSNREKVTLK
+424 
-438 GANGTK
+438 
-444 ITNLKEGDVN
+444 
-454 ATSKDAI
+454 
-461 NGSQLHKVEQ
+461 
-471 KINNIVKYDSN
+471 
-482 DKKKVT
+482 
-488 LEGAGGTTIDKVKDG
+488 
-503 TLAQN
+503 
-508 SQEAVNGSQLYKVDQ
+508 
-523 KVNKNTTDITNLT
+523 
-536 TKVTN
+536 
-541 NTNNITKI
+541 
-549 QDELKDV
+549 
-556 VKYDK
+556 
-561 NTNKGKVTLQGGN
+561 
-574 NGTII
+574 
-579 TNLKKGAVNP
+579 
-589 TSTDAINGSQ
+589 
-599 LHEVNQKVEKNK
+599 
-611 TDITNLTTKV
+611 
-621 NKNETNITN
+621 
-630 IQNELKNVVKYDN
+630 LKNVVKYDN
-643 ASHDTIT
+643 DSHTSIT
-650 LKTGGTTI
+650 LNSGGTSTTI
-658 KNVKAATQNDEA
+658 KNVA
-670 VNYGQ
+670 
-675 LKKTEQNLTDKGLTF
+675 
-690 AANKGADKKVKL
+690 
-702 GEKVEIKG
+702 
-710 SDNLNEANASDK
+710 
-722 NVMTSISGNKITVK
+722 
-736 IATKPKFDEVEAGT
+736 
-750 GANKVVIGENKI
+750 
-762 ELGGKKYITN
+762 
-772 TGINA
+772 
-777 NNQKIINVETPTQD
+777 TPTD
-791 KDAANK
+791 NNDAANK

-805 DVSGSFSGTLTYEA
+805 QVNNGSGTLSYSA
-819 DSGKKTMNLKNDVL
+819 DDDVKKTLDLKNGTL

-838 KNIKT
+838 NKNTKT
-843 EVDNDGKVKFSLK
+843 EVLADGTVRFGLK
-856 DILSLNR
+856 DVLSLDK
-863 LTIDGTNGHI
+863 LKIDGTQGYI

-878 TTWNKNS
+878 TTWNSSS
-885 VVADRA
+885 VVKDRA

-913 DITNIKNELDNV
+913 DITNIQNELKDV
-925 VKYDQGSNK
+925 VKYDKGSNK
-934 GKVTL
+934 GQITL
-939 QGNGGTT
+939 EGGSNGTK

-951 DGKIE
+951 DGNISQ
-956 AGSKDAVN
+956 GSKDAVN

-998 ELENVVKYDQG
+998 ELENVVKYDKN
-1009 SNKGKITL
+1009 SDKGKVTL
-1017 EGKNGGTTITNV
+1017 EGKNGGTTIDKV
-1029 KDGKVEK
+1029 KDGRVAADSQE
-1036 NSKDAVNGGQLHD
+1036 AVNGRQLHQ
-1049 VEQKIKDVDNKIKDQ
+1049 VEEKIKDINNTLTDK

-1080 SEFNIKGSDSLTD
+1080 SEFNIKGSNTLSEND
-1093 ADVDSKNIRT
+1093 AEDKNIRT
-1103 SVNGNT
+1103 TLKGNT
-1109 LQMQFAKR
+1109 LHMQFAKR
-1117 PEFEKVTAGSG
+1117 PEFEKVTAGTG
-1128 ENKVEIGNDGV
+1128 PDKVSIGDDGV
-1139 KVGGQAYITKE
+1139 KIGDKTYVSKD

-1162 ADGTADSDAVNYGQ
+1162 ADGTNDSDAVNYGQ

>member
-24 MLVIFLISGTLSQA
+24 MLVIFLISGTLSLA
-38 GAVAGAALANGQAT
+38 DAVAGESLAHGEAT
-52 PSAENSLAIGNESK
+52 PGEVNSLAIGNKAK
-66 ASVKEAYAIGT
+66 ASKKEAYAIGT

-91 HSEIGQNSDFAYVL
+91 HSEIGQDSDFAYVL

-154 DHAETYSKKAY
+154 DHAETYSKNAY
-165 ALGKESKVDENSEE
+165 ALGQKANVQENSDHAYAIGHLSKVD
-179 GFAMGNFAKVEKN
+179 KN
-192 AGHSYAIGSHSKVGQ
+192 AQHSYTLGSYAKIGQGASSAYALGYESEALARQSYAIGH
-207 GAEKAYAI
+207 KA
-215 GDESQAL
+215 ST
-222 KRESYAI
+222 
-229 GNKSETNAE
+229 KSAS
-238 NSYAFG
+238 SYAFG
-244 NEAKVNQDSNF
+244 DEAKVHEESDY
-255 GYAIGHRSEVERG
+255 GYAIGHRAEVDRS

-275 GYEARVGAGLENVY
+275 GHEAKVGAGIENVY
-289 AIGREAK
+289 AIGREAN
-296 AMATNSLVFGSNTT
+296 AMAKNSLVFGSNTT

-318 IALGSNINGATESN
+318 IALGSNISGATESN
-332 SVYLGNGSTHGKKDE
+332 SVYLGNRSTHGTKYD

-355 ANTNINGVT
+355 ANTTIGKL
-364 FNGYAGMNAYGVVTV
+364 FFHGYAGENAEGILTV
-379 GSKGQERRI
+379 GKKGLERRI
-388 QNVAAGWIDPK
+388 QNVASGWIDPK
-399 STDAVNGSQLH
+399 STDAVNGSQLYS
-410 AVAKTLLDKLGDVV
+410 VAKTLAGELDNVV
-424 EYDKWSNREKVTLK
+424 KYDKYKNKELVTLEG
-438 GANGTK
+438 GAKGTK
-444 ITNLKEGDVN
+444 ITNLQAGTVSS
-454 ATSKDAI
+454 TSKDAV
-461 NGSQLHKVEQ
+461 NGSQLHQVEQ
-471 KINNIVKYDSN
+471 KINNIVKYDANS

-488 LEGAGGTTIDKVKDG
+488 LEGTG
-503 TLAQN
+503 
-508 SQEAVNGSQLYKVDQ
+508 
-523 KVNKNTTDITNLT
+523 
-536 TKVTN
+536 
-541 NTNNITKI
+541 
-549 QDELKDV
+549 
-556 VKYDK
+556 
-561 NTNKGKVTLQGGN
+561 
-574 NGTII
+574 GTII
-579 TNLKKGAVNP
+579 TNVKKGDVSAN
-589 TSTDAINGSQ
+589 STDAINGSQ
-599 LHEVNQKVEKNK
+599 LHEVKQDVAKN
-611 TDITNLTTKV
+611 TTNINNLTTRV
-621 NKNETNITN
+621 TKNETNITK
-630 IQNELKNVVKYDN
+630 IQDELKNVVKYDN

-650 LKTGGTTI
+650 LKAGGTTI
-658 KNVKAATQNDEA
+658 KNVKAATQDDEA

-675 LKKTEQNLTDKGLTF
+675 LKKTEKDLTEKGLTF
-690 AANKGADKKVKL
+690 AANKGNAKKVKL

-710 SDNLNEANASDK
+710 SETLDENSASDK
-722 NVMTSISGNKITVK
+722 NVMTSINGNKITVK

-762 ELGGKKYITN
+762 QLGNKTYITN
-772 TGINA
+772 AGINA
-777 NNQKIINVETPTQD
+777 NSQKIINVETPTQD

-1103 SVNGNT
+1103 SLKGNT
-1109 LQMQFAKR
+1109 LHMQFAKR

>member
-24 MLVIFLISGTLSQA
+24 MLVIFLISGTLSLA
-38 GAVAGAALANGQAT
+38 DAVAGESLAHGEAT
-52 PSAENSLAIGNESK
+52 PGEVNSLAIGNKAK
-66 ASVKEAYAIGT
+66 ASKKEAYAIGT

-91 HSEIGQNSDFAYVL
+91 HSKIGQDSDFAYVL

-154 DHAETYSKKAY
+154 DHAETYSKNAYAIGQKANVQESSDHAYAIGHLSQVEKNAQHSYTLGSYAKIGQGASSAY
-165 ALGKESKVDENSEE
+165 ALGYESE
-179 GFAMGNFAKVEKN
+179 ALARQ
-192 AGHSYAIGSHSKVGQ
+192 SYAIGH
-207 GAEKAYAI
+207 KASTKSASSYAF
-215 GDESQAL
+215 GDEAKVHGGSDN
-222 KRESYAI
+222 SYAI
-229 GNKSETNAE
+229 GYRAE
-238 NSYAFG
+238 
-244 NEAKVNQDSNF
+244 VDS
-255 GYAIGHRSEVERG
+255 S

-275 GYEARVGAGLENVY
+275 GHEAKVGAGVENVY

-296 AMATNSLVFGSNTT
+296 AMAKNSLVFGSNSM
-310 VAKSATDT
+310 VDSKAENT
-318 IALGSNINGATESN
+318 IAIGHNIGDANHNKGATEKN
-332 SVYLGNGSTHGKKDE
+332 SVYLGNNSWHGEKND
-347 TTIGKGSY
+347 TTMGIGSY
-355 ANTNINGVT
+355 ANTTINGVT

-379 GSKGQERRI
+379 GRKGQERRI
-388 QNVAAGWIDPK
+388 QNVAAGWIDPN

-410 AVAKTLLDKLGDVV
+410 AVAKKLTGD
-424 EYDKWSNREKVTLK
+424 
-438 GANGTK
+438 
-444 ITNLKEGDVN
+444 
-454 ATSKDAI
+454 
-461 NGSQLHKVEQ
+461 
-471 KINNIVKYDSN
+471 
-482 DKKKVT
+482 
-488 LEGAGGTTIDKVKDG
+488 
-503 TLAQN
+503 
-508 SQEAVNGSQLYKVDQ
+508 
-523 KVNKNTTDITNLT
+523 
-536 TKVTN
+536 
-541 NTNNITKI
+541 
-549 QDELKDV
+549 
-556 VKYDK
+556 
-561 NTNKGKVTLQGGN
+561 
-574 NGTII
+574 
-579 TNLKKGAVNP
+579 
-589 TSTDAINGSQ
+589 
-599 LHEVNQKVEKNK
+599 
-611 TDITNLTTKV
+611 
-621 NKNETNITN
+621 
-630 IQNELKNVVKYDN
+630 LKNVVKYDN
-643 ASHDTIT
+643 DSHTSIT
-650 LKTGGTTI
+650 LNSGGTTI
-658 KNVKAATQNDEA
+658 KNVK
-670 VNYGQ
+670 
-675 LKKTEQNLTDKGLTF
+675 
-690 AANKGADKKVKL
+690 
-702 GEKVEIKG
+702 
-710 SDNLNEANASDK
+710 
-722 NVMTSISGNKITVK
+722 
-736 IATKPKFDEVEAGT
+736 
-750 GANKVVIGENKI
+750 
-762 ELGGKKYITN
+762 
-772 TGINA
+772 
-777 NNQKIINVETPTQD
+777 TPTENN
-791 KDAANK
+791 DAANK
-797 KYVDDKIK
+797 KYVDDQIK
-805 DVSGSFSGTLTYEA
+805 KVNNGSGTLEYEG
-819 DSGKKTMNLKNDVL
+819 DTGNSKIDLKTQKL

-838 KNIKT
+838 KNTSTKV
-843 EVDNDGKVKFSLK
+843 EADGTVRFGLK
-856 DILSLNR
+856 DVLSLDK
-863 LTIDGTNGHI
+863 LKIDGTQGYI

-878 TTWNKNS
+878 TTWNSSN
-885 VVADRA
+885 VVANRA

-899 VEEGLDKKITQNKT
+899 VEEGLNNKITQNSTNIQQNKT
-913 DITNIKNELDNV
+913 DITNIKKELKDV

-934 GKVTL
+934 GQITL
-939 QGNGGTT
+939 EGGSNGTK

-951 DGKIE
+951 DGNISQ
-956 AGSKDAVN
+956 GSKDAVN

-998 ELENVVKYDQG
+998 ELENVVKYDKN
-1009 SNKGKITL
+1009 SDKGKITL
-1017 EGKNGGTTITNV
+1017 EGKNGGTVIDKV
-1029 KDGKVEK
+1029 KDGKVEAG
-1036 NSKDAVNGGQLHD
+1036 SQEAVNGGQLHD

-1162 ADGTADSDAVNYGQ
+1162 KDGTEDSDAVNYGQ

-1416 ATTVSRLLKEAG
+1416 ATTVSKLLKEAG

>member
-38 GAVAGAALANGQAT
+38 GSVAGAALANGQAT
-52 PSAENSLAIGNESK
+52 TSAENSLAIGNESK

-154 DHAETYSKKAY
+154 DHAETYSKNAYAIGQQANVQEKSDYAYAIGHLSKVDKNAQHSYTLGSYAKIGQGASSAY
-165 ALGKESKVDENSEE
+165 ALGYESE
-179 GFAMGNFAKVEKN
+179 ALARQ
-192 AGHSYAIGSHSKVGQ
+192 SYAIGH
-207 GAEKAYAI
+207 KA
-215 GDESQAL
+215 ST
-222 KRESYAI
+222 
-229 GNKSETNAE
+229 KSAS
-238 NSYAFG
+238 SYAFG
-244 NEAKVNQDSNF
+244 DEAKVHEGSDY
-255 GYAIGHRSEVERG
+255 GYAIGHRAEVDRN

-275 GYEARVGAGLENVY
+275 GHEAKVGAGVENVY

-296 AMATNSLVFGSNTT
+296 AMAKNSLVFGSNSM
-310 VAKSATDT
+310 VDSKAENT
-318 IALGSNINGATESN
+318 IAIGHNIGDANHNKGATEKN
-332 SVYLGNGSTHGKKDE
+332 SVYLGNNSWHGEKND
-347 TTIGKGSY
+347 TTIGTGSY

-410 AVAKTLLDKLGDVV
+410 AVAKKLTGD
-424 EYDKWSNREKVTLK
+424 
-438 GANGTK
+438 
-444 ITNLKEGDVN
+444 
-454 ATSKDAI
+454 
-461 NGSQLHKVEQ
+461 
-471 KINNIVKYDSN
+471 
-482 DKKKVT
+482 
-488 LEGAGGTTIDKVKDG
+488 
-503 TLAQN
+503 
-508 SQEAVNGSQLYKVDQ
+508 
-523 KVNKNTTDITNLT
+523 
-536 TKVTN
+536 
-541 NTNNITKI
+541 
-549 QDELKDV
+549 
-556 VKYDK
+556 
-561 NTNKGKVTLQGGN
+561 
-574 NGTII
+574 
-579 TNLKKGAVNP
+579 
-589 TSTDAINGSQ
+589 
-599 LHEVNQKVEKNK
+599 
-611 TDITNLTTKV
+611 
-621 NKNETNITN
+621 
-630 IQNELKNVVKYDN
+630 LKNVVKYDN
-643 ASHDTIT
+643 DSHTSIT
-650 LKTGGTTI
+650 LNSGGTTI
-658 KNVKAATQNDEA
+658 KNVA
-670 VNYGQ
+670 
-675 LKKTEQNLTDKGLTF
+675 
-690 AANKGADKKVKL
+690 
-702 GEKVEIKG
+702 
-710 SDNLNEANASDK
+710 
-722 NVMTSISGNKITVK
+722 
-736 IATKPKFDEVEAGT
+736 
-750 GANKVVIGENKI
+750 
-762 ELGGKKYITN
+762 
-772 TGINA
+772 
-777 NNQKIINVETPTQD
+777 TPTQD
-791 KDAANK
+791 NDAANK
-797 KYVDDKIK
+797 KYVDDQIK
-805 DVSGSFSGTLTYEA
+805 KVNNGSGTLSYEG
-819 DSGKKTMNLKNDVL
+819 DTGEKTIDLKTQKL

-838 KNIKT
+838 NKNTKT
-843 EVDNDGKVKFSLK
+843 EVLADGTVKFSLK
-856 DILSLNR
+856 DILSLNK
-863 LTIDGTNGHI
+863 LKIDGTNGYI
-873 TGLAN
+873 TGLTN
-878 TTWNKNS
+878 TTWNSSS
-885 VVADRA
+885 VVKDRA

-913 DITNIKNELDNV
+913 DITNIQNELKDV
-925 VKYDQGSNK
+925 VKYDKGSNK
-934 GKVTL
+934 GQITL
-939 QGNGGTT
+939 EGGPNGTK

-951 DGKIE
+951 DGNISQ
-956 AGSKDAVN
+956 GSKDAVN

-1029 KDGKVEK
+1029 KDGKIAAG
-1036 NSKDAVNGGQLHD
+1036 SKDAVNGGQLHD
-1049 VEQKIKDVDNKIKDQ
+1049 VEQKIKDVDNAVNNKGI
-1064 GLTFKGNDGQH
+1064 TFKGNSGENTS
-1075 KAKLG
+1075 KLG
-1080 SEFNIKGSDSLTD
+1080 DTFNIKGGNFLQEAD
-1093 ADVDSKNIRT
+1093 AEDKNIRT
-1103 SVNGNT
+1103 SLKGNT
-1109 LQMQFAKR
+1109 LHMQFAKR
-1117 PEFEKVTAGSG
+1117 PDFEKVTAGKG
-1128 ENKVEIGNDGV
+1128 PDKVSIGDDGV
-1139 KVGGQAYITKE
+1139 QIGDKTYVSKD

-1162 ADGTADSDAVNYGQ
+1162 KDGTEDSDAVNYGQ

>member
-91 HSEIGQNSDFAYVL
+91 HSEIGQDSDFAYVL
-105 GGNSK
+105 GGNSR
-110 VGSRSKHSYA
+110 VGNRSKHSYA
-120 IGHYSEVDDDTENA
+120 IGHYSEVDDNTENA

-222 KRESYAI
+222 KRKSYAI

-275 GYEARVGAGLENVY
+275 GYEARVGAELENVY

-536 TKVTN
+536 TKV
-541 NTNNITKI
+541 
-549 QDELKDV
+549 
-556 VKYDK
+556 
-561 NTNKGKVTLQGGN
+561 
-574 NGTII
+574 
-579 TNLKKGAVNP
+579 
-589 TSTDAINGSQ
+589 
-599 LHEVNQKVEKNK
+599 
-611 TDITNLTTKV
+611 

-643 ASHDTIT
+643 ASNDTIT

-675 LKKTEQNLTDKGLTF
+675 LKQVESNLNKGLKF
-690 AANKGADKKVKL
+690 GANTGPETTVKF
-702 GEKVEIKG
+702 GEKLDIKG
-710 SDNLNEANASDK
+710 SSTLNENAAEDK
-722 NVMTSISGNKITVK
+722 NVMTSINGKTITVK
-736 IATKPKFDEVEAGT
+736 IAKRPEFEEVKAGT

-762 ELGGKKYITN
+762 ELGGKTYITN

-777 NNQKIINVETPTQD
+777 NNQKIINVTTPTSD
-791 KDAANK
+791 NDAANK

-819 DSGKKTMNLKNDVL
+819 DSGSKKINLKNEAL

-838 KNIKT
+838 KNT
-843 EVDNDGKVKFSLK
+843 STKVES
-856 DILSLNR
+856 
-863 LTIDGTNGHI
+863 DGTVRFGLKEILELNKLKINGTMGHI

-878 TTWNKNS
+878 TTWDSSN
-885 VVADRA
+885 VVKDRA
-891 ASEGQLKQ
+891 ASEGQLQQ
-899 VEEGLDKKITQNKT
+899 VEQKLDKKISNNT
-913 DITNIKNELDNV
+913 TNIQSNTQKITKIENELKDV
-925 VKYDQGSNK
+925 VKYDKGSDK
-934 GKVTL
+934 GKITL
-939 QGNGGTT
+939 EGQNGGTT

-969 DIKKDIT
+969 DLKKNVNQNTQNIQNNTTNIEKNKTEINNIKKD
-976 NKIENVNNKVENN
+976 
-989 TKNIQNIQK
+989 
-998 ELENVVKYDQG
+998 LENVVKYD
-1009 SNKGKITL
+1009 NKDKDKVTL
-1017 EGKNGGTTITNV
+1017 QGKNGGTTIDKV
-1029 KDGKVEK
+1029 KDGRVAADSQE
-1036 NSKDAVNGGQLHD
+1036 AVNGRQLHQ
-1049 VEQKIKDVDNKIKDQ
+1049 VEEKIKDINNTLTDK

-1103 SVNGNT
+1103 SLKGNT
-1109 LQMQFAKR
+1109 LHMQFAKR
-1117 PEFEKVTAGSG
+1117 PDFEKVTAGKG
-1128 ENKVEIGNDGV
+1128 PDKVSIGDDGV
-1139 KVGGQAYITKE
+1139 QIGDKTYVSKD

>member
-24 MLVIFLISGTLSQA
+24 MLVIFLISGTLSLA
-38 GAVAGAALANGQAT
+38 DAVAGESLAHGEAT
-52 PSAENSLAIGNESK
+52 PGEVNSLAIGNKAK
-66 ASVKEAYAIGT
+66 ASKKEAYAIGT

-91 HSEIGQNSDFAYVL
+91 HSEIGQDSDFAYVL

-154 DHAETYSKKAY
+154 DHAETYSKNAYAIGQKANVQESSDHAYAIGHLSQVEKNAQHSYTLGSYAKIGQGASSAY
-165 ALGKESKVDENSEE
+165 ALGYESE
-179 GFAMGNFAKVEKN
+179 ALARQ
-192 AGHSYAIGSHSKVGQ
+192 SYAIGH
-207 GAEKAYAI
+207 KASTKSASSYAF
-215 GDESQAL
+215 GDEAKVHGGSDN
-222 KRESYAI
+222 SYAI
-229 GNKSETNAE
+229 GYRAE
-238 NSYAFG
+238 
-244 NEAKVNQDSNF
+244 VDS
-255 GYAIGHRSEVERG
+255 S

-275 GYEARVGAGLENVY
+275 GHEAKVGAGVENVY

-296 AMATNSLVFGSNTT
+296 AMAKNSLVFGSNSM
-310 VAKSATDT
+310 VDSKAENT
-318 IALGSNINGATESN
+318 IAIGHNIGDANHNKGATEKN
-332 SVYLGNGSTHGKKDE
+332 SVYLGNNSWHGEKND
-347 TTIGKGSY
+347 TTMGIGSY
-355 ANTNINGVT
+355 ANTTINGVT

-379 GSKGQERRI
+379 GRKGQERRI
-388 QNVAAGWIDPK
+388 QNVAAGWIDPN

-410 AVAKTLLDKLGDVV
+410 AVAKKLTGD
-424 EYDKWSNREKVTLK
+424 
-438 GANGTK
+438 
-444 ITNLKEGDVN
+444 
-454 ATSKDAI
+454 
-461 NGSQLHKVEQ
+461 
-471 KINNIVKYDSN
+471 
-482 DKKKVT
+482 
-488 LEGAGGTTIDKVKDG
+488 
-503 TLAQN
+503 
-508 SQEAVNGSQLYKVDQ
+508 
-523 KVNKNTTDITNLT
+523 
-536 TKVTN
+536 
-541 NTNNITKI
+541 
-549 QDELKDV
+549 
-556 VKYDK
+556 
-561 NTNKGKVTLQGGN
+561 
-574 NGTII
+574 
-579 TNLKKGAVNP
+579 
-589 TSTDAINGSQ
+589 
-599 LHEVNQKVEKNK
+599 
-611 TDITNLTTKV
+611 
-621 NKNETNITN
+621 
-630 IQNELKNVVKYDN
+630 LKNVVKYDN
-643 ASHDTIT
+643 DSHTSIT
-650 LKTGGTTI
+650 LNSGGTTI
-658 KNVKAATQNDEA
+658 KNVK
-670 VNYGQ
+670 
-675 LKKTEQNLTDKGLTF
+675 
-690 AANKGADKKVKL
+690 
-702 GEKVEIKG
+702 
-710 SDNLNEANASDK
+710 
-722 NVMTSISGNKITVK
+722 
-736 IATKPKFDEVEAGT
+736 
-750 GANKVVIGENKI
+750 
-762 ELGGKKYITN
+762 
-772 TGINA
+772 
-777 NNQKIINVETPTQD
+777 TPTENN
-791 KDAANK
+791 DAANK
-797 KYVDDKIK
+797 KYVDDQIK
-805 DVSGSFSGTLTYEA
+805 KVNNGSGTLEYEG
-819 DSGKKTMNLKNDVL
+819 DTGNSKIDLKTQKL

-838 KNIKT
+838 KNTSTKV
-843 EVDNDGKVKFSLK
+843 EADGTVRFGLK
-856 DILSLNR
+856 DVLSLDK
-863 LTIDGTNGHI
+863 LKIDGTQGYI

-878 TTWNKNS
+878 TTWNSSN
-885 VVADRA
+885 VVANRA

-899 VEEGLDKKITQNKT
+899 VEEGLNNKITQNSTNIQQNKT
-913 DITNIKNELDNV
+913 DITNIKKELKDV

-934 GKVTL
+934 GQITL
-939 QGNGGTT
+939 EGGSNGTK

-951 DGKIE
+951 DGNISQ
-956 AGSKDAVN
+956 GSKDAVN

-998 ELENVVKYDQG
+998 ELENVVKYDKN
-1009 SNKGKITL
+1009 SDKGKITL
-1017 EGKNGGTTITNV
+1017 EGKNGGTVIDKV
-1029 KDGKVEK
+1029 KDGKVEAG
-1036 NSKDAVNGGQLHD
+1036 SQEAVNGGQLHD

>member
-38 GAVAGAALANGQAT
+38 GAKAGTALAGGIAT
-52 PSAENSLAIGNESK
+52 PSAENSVAIGNEAK
-66 ASVKEAYAIGT
+66 ATAKEAFAIGT
-77 GAKSNSIS
+77 EAKSNSLG
-85 AFAFGY
+85 AYAFGY
-91 HSEIGQNSDFAYVL
+91 FAEIGKNSDFAYSM
-105 GGNSK
+105 GWYSK
-110 VGSRSKHSYA
+110 IGTGSKHSYTL
-120 IGHYSEVDDDTENA
+120 GHYAEVQDNAENA
-134 YGIGWNAKVKKGATS
+134 YAIGKTAVVKKGATS

-154 DHAETYSKKAY
+154 EIAETYSKNAY
-165 ALGKESKVDENSEE
+165 SLGKGAVVNENSENAY
-179 GFAMGNFAKVEKN
+179 AMGNYAKVEKN
-192 AGHSYAIGSHSKVGQ
+192 AGNAYAMGSFATVGQGAVSAYALGNESKALQRHSYAIGY
-207 GAEKAYAI
+207 KA
-215 GDESQAL
+215 
-222 KRESYAI
+222 
-229 GNKSETNAE
+229 ETNSV

-244 NEAKVNQDSNF
+244 TESKVNENSENS
-255 GYAIGHRSEVERG
+255 YAIGHRAEVERS

-275 GYEARVGAGLENVY
+275 GHEARVGAGLENVY

-296 AMATNSLVFGSNTT
+296 AMAKNSLVFGSNST
-310 VAKSATDT
+310 VHKSAENT
-318 IALGSNINGATESN
+318 IAIGSNITEAKETN
-332 SVYLGNGSTHGKKDE
+332 SVYLGNGSAHGKQYE
-347 TTIGKGSY
+347 TTMGKGSY
-355 ANTNINGVT
+355 ADTNINGYNFHYT
-364 FNGYAGMNAYGVVTV
+364 AGINAYGVVTV
-379 GSKGQERRI
+379 GKKDQERRI
-388 QNVAAGWIDPK
+388 QNVATGWVDPK
-399 STDAVNGSQLH
+399 STDAVNGAQLY
-410 AVAKTLLDKLGDVV
+410 AVAKTMTEQLTNVV
-424 EYDKWSNREKVTLK
+424 KYDKYKNKELVTLE
-438 GANGTK
+438 GNNGTK
-444 ITNLKEGDVN
+444 ITNLKNGDISATSKDAINGSQLHQVEQKINNIVKYDAGSNKTKVTLEGAGGTTITNVKAGSVAANSKDAINGSQLHEVKQDVN
-454 ATSKDAI
+454 TNKTNITNLTTKVNKNTNDITNIQNELKDVVKYDKNSNKGKVTLQGGANGTTITNVKDGTISATSKDAI
-461 NGSQLHKVEQ
+461 NGSQLHKVQ
-471 KINNIVKYDSN
+471 
-482 DKKKVT
+482 
-488 LEGAGGTTIDKVKDG
+488 
-503 TLAQN
+503 Q
-508 SQEAVNGSQLYKVDQ
+508 QVNQ
-523 KVNKNTTDITNLT
+523 NTT
-536 TKVTN
+536 
-541 NTNNITKI
+541 NITKI
-549 QDELKDV
+549 Q
-556 VKYDK
+556 
-561 NTNKGKVTLQGGN
+561 N
-574 NGTII
+574 
-579 TNLKKGAVNP
+579 
-589 TSTDAINGSQ
+589 
-599 LHEVNQKVEKNK
+599 
-611 TDITNLTTKV
+611 DI
-621 NKNETNITN
+621 
-630 IQNELKNVVKYDN
+630 KNVVKYDGD
-643 ASHDTIT
+643 SHDTIT
-650 LKTGGTTI
+650 LKAGGTTI
-658 KNVKAATQNDEA
+658 KNVKAATQDDEA

-675 LKKTEQNLTDKGLTF
+675 LKKTEKDLTEKGLTF

-710 SDNLNEANASDK
+710 SDSLVEANASDK

-750 GANKVVIGENKI
+750 GNNKVVIGENKI
-762 ELGGKKYITN
+762 QLGNKTYITN
-772 TGINA
+772 QGINA
-777 NNQKIINVETPTQD
+777 NNQKIINVTTPTD
-791 KDAANK
+791 NNDAANK
-797 KYVDDKIK
+797 KYVDDQIK
-805 DVSGSFSGTLTYEA
+805 NVSGSFSGTLKYEA
-819 DSGKKTMNLKNDVL
+819 DDNVEKTLDLKTGKL

-838 KNIKT
+838 KNVTTKT
-843 EVDNDGKVKFSLK
+843 EADGTVRFGLK
-856 DILSLNR
+856 EILELNKLR
-863 LTIDGTNGHI
+863 IDGTNGHI
-873 TGLAN
+873 TGLTN
-878 TTWNKNS
+878 TTWNSSN
-885 VVADRA
+885 VVENRA

-899 VEEGLDKKITQNKT
+899 VEQKLDNKISNNTTNIQQNKT
-913 DITNIKNELDNV
+913 DITNIKKELDNV
-925 VKYDQGSNK
+925 VKYDNSNK
-934 GKVTL
+934 DKVTL
-939 QGNGGTT
+939 KGNGGTT

-969 DIKKDIT
+969 DLKKNVDQNTQNIQNNTTNIEKNKTEINNIKKD
-976 NKIENVNNKVENN
+976 
-989 TKNIQNIQK
+989 
-998 ELENVVKYDQG
+998 LENVVKYDQG

-1049 VEQKIKDVDNKIKDQ
+1049 VEQKIKDVNNTVNNKGI
-1064 GLTFKGNDGQH
+1064 TFKGNSGQNTS
-1075 KAKLG
+1075 KLG
-1080 SEFNIKGSDSLTD
+1080 DTFNIKGSDSLQEAD
-1093 ADVDSKNIRT
+1093 ADDKNIRT
-1103 SVNGNT
+1103 TLKGNT
-1109 LQMQFAKR
+1109 LHMQFAKR
-1117 PEFEKVTAGSG
+1117 PEFEKVTAGTG
-1128 ENKVEIGNDGV
+1128 PDKVSIGDDGV
-1139 KVGGQAYITKE
+1139 KIGDKTYVSKD

-1162 ADGTADSDAVNYGQ
+1162 ADGTNDSDAVNYGQ

>member
-52 PSAENSLAIGNESK
+52 TGAENSLAIGNESK

-154 DHAETYSKKAY
+154 DHAETYSKNAYAIGQQANVQEKSDHAYAIGHLSKVDKNAQHSYTLGSYAKIGQGASSAY
-165 ALGKESKVDENSEE
+165 ALGYESE
-179 GFAMGNFAKVEKN
+179 ALARQ
-192 AGHSYAIGSHSKVGQ
+192 SYAIGH
-207 GAEKAYAI
+207 KA
-215 GDESQAL
+215 ST
-222 KRESYAI
+222 
-229 GNKSETNAE
+229 KSAS
-238 NSYAFG
+238 SYAFG
-244 NEAKVNQDSNF
+244 DEAKVHEGSDY
-255 GYAIGHRSEVERG
+255 GYAIGHRAEVDRN

-275 GYEARVGAGLENVY
+275 GHEAKVGAGVENVY

-296 AMATNSLVFGSNTT
+296 AMAKNSLVFGSNSM
-310 VAKSATDT
+310 VDSKAENT
-318 IALGSNINGATESN
+318 IAIGHNIGDANHNKGATEKN
-332 SVYLGNGSTHGKKDE
+332 SVYLGNNSWHGEKND
-347 TTIGKGSY
+347 TTIGTGSY

-410 AVAKTLLDKLGDVV
+410 AVAKKLTGD
-424 EYDKWSNREKVTLK
+424 
-438 GANGTK
+438 
-444 ITNLKEGDVN
+444 
-454 ATSKDAI
+454 
-461 NGSQLHKVEQ
+461 
-471 KINNIVKYDSN
+471 
-482 DKKKVT
+482 
-488 LEGAGGTTIDKVKDG
+488 
-503 TLAQN
+503 
-508 SQEAVNGSQLYKVDQ
+508 
-523 KVNKNTTDITNLT
+523 
-536 TKVTN
+536 
-541 NTNNITKI
+541 
-549 QDELKDV
+549 
-556 VKYDK
+556 
-561 NTNKGKVTLQGGN
+561 
-574 NGTII
+574 
-579 TNLKKGAVNP
+579 
-589 TSTDAINGSQ
+589 
-599 LHEVNQKVEKNK
+599 
-611 TDITNLTTKV
+611 
-621 NKNETNITN
+621 
-630 IQNELKNVVKYDN
+630 LKNVVKYDN
-643 ASHDTIT
+643 DSHTSIT
-650 LKTGGTTI
+650 LNSGGTTI
-658 KNVKAATQNDEA
+658 KNVK
-670 VNYGQ
+670 
-675 LKKTEQNLTDKGLTF
+675 
-690 AANKGADKKVKL
+690 
-702 GEKVEIKG
+702 
-710 SDNLNEANASDK
+710 
-722 NVMTSISGNKITVK
+722 
-736 IATKPKFDEVEAGT
+736 
-750 GANKVVIGENKI
+750 
-762 ELGGKKYITN
+762 
-772 TGINA
+772 
-777 NNQKIINVETPTQD
+777 TPTENN
-791 KDAANK
+791 DAANK
-797 KYVDDKIK
+797 KYVDDQIK
-805 DVSGSFSGTLTYEA
+805 KVNNGSGTLSYEG
-819 DSGKKTMNLKNDVL
+819 DTGNSKIDLKTQKL

-838 KNIKT
+838 NKNTKT
-843 EVDNDGKVKFSLK
+843 EVLADGTVRFGLK
-856 DILSLNR
+856 DVLSLDK
-863 LTIDGTNGHI
+863 LKIDGTQGYI

-878 TTWNKNS
+878 TTWNSSN
-885 VVADRA
+885 VVKDRA

-899 VEEGLDKKITQNKT
+899 VEEGLNNKITQNS
-913 DITNIKNELDNV
+913 TNIQNNTQKITKIENELKDV
-925 VKYDQGSNK
+925 VKYDKGSNK
-934 GKVTL
+934 GQITL
-939 QGNGGTT
+939 EGGPNGTK

-951 DGKIE
+951 DGNISQ
-956 AGSKDAVN
+956 GSKDAVN

-998 ELENVVKYDQG
+998 ELENVVKYDKN
-1009 SNKGKITL
+1009 SNKGKVTL
-1017 EGKNGGTTITNV
+1017 EGKNGGTTIDNV
-1029 KDGKVEK
+1029 KDGKIAAG
-1036 NSKDAVNGGQLHD
+1036 SKEAVNGGQLHD
-1049 VEQKIKDVDNKIKDQ
+1049 VEQKIKDVNTAVNNKGI
-1064 GLTFKGNDGQH
+1064 TFKGNSGQNTS
-1075 KAKLG
+1075 KLG
-1080 SEFNIKGSDSLTD
+1080 DTFNIKGSDSLQEAD
-1093 ADVDSKNIRT
+1093 ADDKNIRT
-1103 SVNGNT
+1103 SLKGNT
-1109 LQMQFAKR
+1109 LHMQFAKR

-1162 ADGTADSDAVNYGQ
+1162 ADGTNDSDAVNYGQ

>member
-38 GAVAGAALANGQAT
+38 GSVEGAALANGIPT
-52 PSAENSLAIGNESK
+52 PGAVNSLAIGNK
-66 ASVKEAYAIGT
+66 AEATKEEAYAIGSGSKSRSK
-77 GAKSNSIS
+77 GAYSV
-85 AFAFGY
+85 GY
-91 HSEIGQNSDFAYVL
+91 RSEIGTESDFAYIL
-105 GGNSK
+105 GGDSTIGN
-110 VGSRSKHSYA
+110 RSKHSYA
-120 IGHYSEVDDDTENA
+120 IGHYAEIGDDAEHA
-134 YGIGWNAKVKKGATS
+134 YAIGWNAKVKKGATS

-154 DHAETYSKKAY
+154 DHAETYS
-165 ALGKESKVDENSEE
+165 LNS
-179 GFAMGNFAKVEKN
+179 
-192 AGHSYAIGSHSKVGQ
+192 
-207 GAEKAYAI
+207 YAI
-215 GDESQAL
+215 GDEANVQEKSDHAYAIGHLSKVEKEAQHSYTLGSHAKIGQGASSAYAL
-222 KRESYAI
+222 GYESEALARQSYAI
-229 GNKSETNAE
+229 GHKASTKSAS
-238 NSYAFG
+238 SYAFG
-244 NEAKVNQDSNF
+244 DEAKVHEGSDY
-255 GYAIGHRSEVERG
+255 GYAIGHRAEVDRS

-275 GYEARVGAGLENVY
+275 GHEAKVGAGVENVY

-296 AMATNSLVFGSNTT
+296 AMAKNSLVFGSNSM
-310 VAKSATDT
+310 VDGKAENT
-318 IALGSNINGATESN
+318 IAIGHNIGDANHNKGATEKN
-332 SVYLGNGSTHGKKDE
+332 SVYLGNNSWHGTKGD
-347 TTIGKGSY
+347 TTMGIGAY

-410 AVAKTLLDKLGDVV
+410 AVAKKLTGD
-424 EYDKWSNREKVTLK
+424 
-438 GANGTK
+438 
-444 ITNLKEGDVN
+444 
-454 ATSKDAI
+454 
-461 NGSQLHKVEQ
+461 
-471 KINNIVKYDSN
+471 
-482 DKKKVT
+482 
-488 LEGAGGTTIDKVKDG
+488 
-503 TLAQN
+503 
-508 SQEAVNGSQLYKVDQ
+508 
-523 KVNKNTTDITNLT
+523 
-536 TKVTN
+536 
-541 NTNNITKI
+541 
-549 QDELKDV
+549 
-556 VKYDK
+556 
-561 NTNKGKVTLQGGN
+561 
-574 NGTII
+574 
-579 TNLKKGAVNP
+579 
-589 TSTDAINGSQ
+589 
-599 LHEVNQKVEKNK
+599 
-611 TDITNLTTKV
+611 
-621 NKNETNITN
+621 
-630 IQNELKNVVKYDN
+630 LKNVVKYDN
-643 ASHDTIT
+643 DSHTSIT
-650 LKTGGTTI
+650 LNSGGTTI
-658 KNVKAATQNDEA
+658 KNVA
-670 VNYGQ
+670 
-675 LKKTEQNLTDKGLTF
+675 
-690 AANKGADKKVKL
+690 
-702 GEKVEIKG
+702 
-710 SDNLNEANASDK
+710 
-722 NVMTSISGNKITVK
+722 
-736 IATKPKFDEVEAGT
+736 
-750 GANKVVIGENKI
+750 
-762 ELGGKKYITN
+762 
-772 TGINA
+772 
-777 NNQKIINVETPTQD
+777 TPTQD
-791 KDAANK
+791 NDAANK
-797 KYVDDKIK
+797 KYVDDQIK
-805 DVSGSFSGTLTYEA
+805 KVNNGSGTLSYEG
-819 DSGKKTMNLKNDVL
+819 DTGEKTIDLKTQKL

-838 KNIKT
+838 NKNTKT
-843 EVDNDGKVKFSLK
+843 EVLADGTVRFGLK
-856 DILSLNR
+856 DVLSLDK
-863 LTIDGTNGHI
+863 LKIDGTQGYI
-873 TGLAN
+873 TGLTN
-878 TTWNKNS
+878 TTWNSSN
-885 VVADRA
+885 VVKDRA
-891 ASEGQLKQ
+891 ASEGQLQQ
-899 VEEGLDKKITQNKT
+899 VEK
-913 DITNIKNELDNV
+913 ELDNKISKNTTNIQNNTQKITKIENELKDV

-951 DGKIE
+951 EGKIE

-969 DIKKDIT
+969 DLKKNVDQNTQNIQNNTTEINNIKKD
-976 NKIENVNNKVENN
+976 
-989 TKNIQNIQK
+989 
-998 ELENVVKYDQG
+998 LENVVKYD
-1009 SNKGKITL
+1009 NKDKDKVTL
-1017 EGKNGGTTITNV
+1017 QGKNGTTITNV

-1049 VEQKIKDVDNKIKDQ
+1049 VEQKIKDVNNTVNNKGI
-1064 GLTFKGNDGQH
+1064 TFKGNSGQNTS
-1075 KAKLG
+1075 KLG
-1080 SEFNIKGSDSLTD
+1080 DTFNIKGSDSLQEAD
-1093 ADVDSKNIRT
+1093 ADDKNIRT
-1103 SVNGNT
+1103 SLKGNT
-1109 LQMQFAKR
+1109 LHMQFAKR

-1139 KVGGQAYITKE
+1139 KIGDKTYVSKD

-1162 ADGTADSDAVNYGQ
+1162 ADGTNDSDAVNYGQ

>member
-38 GAVAGAALANGQAT
+38 GSVEGAALANGIPT
-52 PSAENSLAIGNESK
+52 PGAVNSLAIGNK
-66 ASVKEAYAIGT
+66 AEATKEEAYAIGSGSKSRSK
-77 GAKSNSIS
+77 GAYSV
-85 AFAFGY
+85 GY
-91 HSEIGQNSDFAYVL
+91 RSEIGTESDFAYIL
-105 GGNSK
+105 GGDSTIGN
-110 VGSRSKHSYA
+110 RSKHSYA
-120 IGHYSEVDDDTENA
+120 IGHYAEIGDDAEHA
-134 YGIGWNAKVKKGATS
+134 YAIGWNAKVKKGATS

-154 DHAETYSKKAY
+154 DHAETYSLNSYAIGQKANVQEKSDHAYAIGHLSKVEKEAQHSYTLGSHAKIGQGASSAY
-165 ALGKESKVDENSEE
+165 ALGYESE
-179 GFAMGNFAKVEKN
+179 ALARQ
-192 AGHSYAIGSHSKVGQ
+192 SYAIGH
-207 GAEKAYAI
+207 KA
-215 GDESQAL
+215 ST
-222 KRESYAI
+222 
-229 GNKSETNAE
+229 KSAS
-238 NSYAFG
+238 SYAFG
-244 NEAKVNQDSNF
+244 DEAKVHEGSDY
-255 GYAIGHRSEVERG
+255 GYAIGHRAEVDRS
-268 SKYSYAI
+268 SKHSYAI
-275 GYEARVGAGLENVY
+275 GHEAKVGPGVENVY

-296 AMATNSLVFGSNTT
+296 AMAKNSLVFGSNSMVHKDAENT
-310 VAKSATDT
+310 V
-318 IALGSNINGATESN
+318 ALGSNITGATESN
-332 SVYLGNGSTHGKKDE
+332 SVYLGNGSAHGKKDE

-355 ANTNINGVT
+355 ANTNINGV
-364 FNGYAGMNAYGVVTV
+364 FINGFAGINAYGIVTV
-379 GSKGQERRI
+379 GKKDQERRI

-424 EYDKWSNREKVTLK
+424 EYDKWSNRGKVTLK
-438 GANGTK
+438 
-444 ITNLKEGDVN
+444 
-454 ATSKDAI
+454 
-461 NGSQLHKVEQ
+461 
-471 KINNIVKYDSN
+471 
-482 DKKKVT
+482 
-488 LEGAGGTTIDKVKDG
+488 GAGGTTIDKVKDG

-523 KVNKNTTDITNLT
+523 KVEENTKKIKNI
-536 TKVTN
+536 
-541 NTNNITKI
+541 
-549 QDELKDV
+549 
-556 VKYDK
+556 VKYDGD
-561 NTNKGKVTLQGGN
+561 NKDKVTLEGGN
-574 NGTII
+574 GGTII
-579 TNLKKGAVNP
+579 TNLKRGAVNP
-589 TSTDAINGSQ
+589 NSKDAINGSQ
-599 LHEVNQKVEKNK
+599 LHEVNQKVEENK
-611 TDITNLTTKV
+611 TNITNLTTKV
-621 NKNETNITN
+621 TKNTNDITN

-650 LKTGGTTI
+650 LKAGGTTI
-658 KNVKAATQNDEA
+658 KNVKAATKDDEA
-670 VNYGQ
+670 VNLGQ
-675 LKKTEQNLTDKGLTF
+675 LKKTEKDLTEKGLTF
-690 AANKGADKKVKL
+690 AANKGNAQKVKL
-702 GEKVEIKG
+702 GEKIEIKG
-710 SDNLNEANASDK
+710 SETLDENSASDK
-722 NVMTSISGNKITVK
+722 NVMTSINGNKITVK

-762 ELGGKKYITN
+762 QLGNKTYITN
-772 TGINA
+772 AGINA
-777 NNQKIINVETPTQD
+777 NSQKIINVETPTQD

-805 DVSGSFSGTLTYEA
+805 DVSGSFSGTLEYEG
-819 DSGKKTMNLKNDVL
+819 DTGKKKINLKDDVL

-838 KNIKT
+838 NKNTKT
-843 EVDNDGKVKFSLK
+843 EVLADGTVRFSLK
-856 DILSLNR
+856 DVLSLNR

-939 QGNGGTT
+939 QGNGGTV
-946 ITNVK
+946 IDKVK
-951 DGKIE
+951 DGKVA
-956 AGSKDAVN
+956 AGSQEAVN
-964 GGQIH
+964 GGQLHKVEEKIKNNTTNIQNNTTNIEKNKTEINN
-969 DIKKDIT
+969 IKKD
-976 NKIENVNNKVENN
+976 
-989 TKNIQNIQK
+989 
-998 ELENVVKYDQG
+998 LENVVKYDNKDKNKVTLQG
-1009 SNKGKITL
+1009 
-1017 EGKNGGTTITNV
+1017 NGGTVIDKV
-1029 KDGKVEK
+1029 KDGKVAAGSQE
-1036 NSKDAVNGGQLHD
+1036 AVNGGQLHK
-1049 VEQKIKDVDNKIKDQ
+1049 VEEKIKDINNTLTDK

-1103 SVNGNT
+1103 SLKGNT
-1109 LQMQFAKR
+1109 LHMQFAKR

>member
-38 GAVAGAALANGQAT
+38 GAKDGTALAGGIAT
-52 PSAENSLAIGNESK
+52 PAAKNSVAIGNEAK
-66 ASVKEAYAIGT
+66 TTEQEAFAIGT
-77 GAKSNSIS
+77 GAKSNSLG
-85 AFAFGY
+85 AYAFGY
-91 HSEIGQNSDFAYVL
+91 FAEIGKNSDFAYSI
-105 GGNSK
+105 GWYSRIGN
-110 VGSRSKHSYA
+110 GAKHSYA
-120 IGHYSEVDDDTENA
+120 IGHYAEVQENA
-134 YGIGWNAKVKKGATS
+134 ENAFALGWVATVKKGASS

-154 DHAETYSKKAY
+154 EHAETSSKNAYS
-165 ALGKESKVDENSEE
+165 LGKGAVVNENSENAY
-179 GFAMGNFAKVEKN
+179 AMGNYAKVEKN
-192 AGHSYAIGSHSKVGQ
+192 AGNAYAMGSFAKVGKGASSAYALGNESKALKRQSYAIGY
-207 GAEKAYAI
+207 KA
-215 GDESQAL
+215 
-222 KRESYAI
+222 
-229 GNKSETNAE
+229 ETNSVS
-238 NSYAFG
+238 SYAFG
-244 NEAKVNQDSNF
+244 DEAKVHEGSDY
-255 GYAIGHRSEVERG
+255 GYAIGHRAEVDRS

-275 GYEARVGAGLENVY
+275 GHEAKVGAGLENVY

-310 VAKSATDT
+310 VEKSATDT
-318 IALGSNINGATESN
+318 IALGSNISGVTESN
-332 SVYLGNGSTHGKKDE
+332 SVYLGNGSAHGNKND

-355 ANTNINGVT
+355 ADTNINGYNFHYT
-364 FNGYAGMNAYGVVTV
+364 AGINAYGVVTV
-379 GSKGQERRI
+379 GKKDQERRI
-388 QNVAAGWIDPK
+388 QNVATGWVDPK
-399 STDAVNGSQLH
+399 STDAVNGAQLYS
-410 AVAKTLLDKLGDVV
+410 VAKTLVDKLDDVV
-424 EYDKWSNREKVTLK
+424 KYDKYQNKELVTLEGK
-438 GANGTK
+438 NGGTK
-444 ITNLKEGDVN
+444 ITNLKAGNVN
-454 ATSKDAI
+454 ATSKDAV
-461 NGSQLHKVEQ
+461 NGSQLHQVEQ
-471 KINNIVKYDSN
+471 KINNIVKYDSS

-488 LEGAGGTTIDKVKDG
+488 LEGAGGTTI
-503 TLAQN
+503 
-508 SQEAVNGSQLYKVDQ
+508 
-523 KVNKNTTDITNLT
+523 TN
-536 TKVTN
+536 V
-541 NTNNITKI
+541 
-549 QDELKDV
+549 
-556 VKYDK
+556 
-561 NTNKGKVTLQGGN
+561 
-574 NGTII
+574 
-579 TNLKKGAVNP
+579 KKGTVSS

-599 LHEVNQKVEKNK
+599 LHDVDQKVNQN
-611 TDITNLTTKV
+611 TTNINNLTTKV
-621 NKNETNITN
+621 NKNTNDITN

-643 ASHDTIT
+643 GTKDKVTLQGGNSGTTITNVKAGTVNATSKDAINGSQLHEVKQKVEQNTTNITKIEKDIKNVVKYDDDSHNTIT
-650 LKTGGTTI
+650 LKSGGTTI
-658 KNVKAATQNDEA
+658 KNVKDATKDDEA

-675 LKKTEQNLTDKGLTF
+675 LKKTEKDLTEKGLTF
-690 AANKGADKKVKL
+690 AANKGNAKKVKL

-710 SDNLNEANASDK
+710 SETLDENSASDK
-722 NVMTSISGNKITVK
+722 NVMTSINGNKITVK

-762 ELGGKKYITN
+762 QLGNKTYITN
-772 TGINA
+772 AGINA
-777 NNQKIINVETPTQD
+777 NSQKIINVETPTQD

-856 DILSLNR
+856 DILSINR
-863 LTIDGTNGHI
+863 LTIDGKNGHI
-873 TGLAN
+873 TGLTN
-878 TTWNKNS
+878 TTWDSSN
-885 VVADRA
+885 VVANRA

-899 VEEGLDKKITQNKT
+899 VEQKLDNKISNNTTNIQQNKT
-913 DITNIKNELDNV
+913 DITNIKKDLENV
-925 VKYDQGSNK
+925 VKYDNK
-934 GKVTL
+934 DKDKVTL
-939 QGNGGTT
+939 KGKDGTT

-969 DIKKDIT
+969 DLKKNVDQNTQNIQNNTTEINNIKKD
-976 NKIENVNNKVENN
+976 
-989 TKNIQNIQK
+989 
-998 ELENVVKYDQG
+998 LENVVKYDQG

-1017 EGKNGGTTITNV
+1017 EGQNGGTTITNV

-1036 NSKDAVNGGQLHD
+1036 NSKDAVNGGQLHQ
-1049 VEQKIKDVDNKIKDQ
+1049 VEEKIKDVNNAVNNKGI
-1064 GLTFKGNDGQH
+1064 TFKGNSGQNTS
-1075 KAKLG
+1075 KLG
-1080 SEFNIKGSDSLTD
+1080 DTFNIKGSDSLTD

-1162 ADGTADSDAVNYGQ
+1162 KDGTEDSDAVNYGQ

>member
-24 MLVIFLISGTLSQA
+24 MLVIFLISGTLSLA
-38 GAVAGAALANGQAT
+38 DAVAGESLAHGEAT
-52 PSAENSLAIGNESK
+52 PGEVNSLAIGNKAK
-66 ASVKEAYAIGT
+66 ASKKEAYAIGT

-91 HSEIGQNSDFAYVL
+91 HSEIGQDSDFAYVL

-154 DHAETYSKKAY
+154 DHAETYSKNAYAIGQQANVQEKSDHAYAIGHLSKVDKNAQHSYTLGSYAKIGQGASSAY
-165 ALGKESKVDENSEE
+165 ALGYESE
-179 GFAMGNFAKVEKN
+179 ALARQ
-192 AGHSYAIGSHSKVGQ
+192 SYAIGH
-207 GAEKAYAI
+207 KASTKSASSYAF
-215 GDESQAL
+215 GDEAKVHEGSDN
-222 KRESYAI
+222 SYAI
-229 GNKSETNAE
+229 GYRA
-238 NSYAFG
+238 
-244 NEAKVNQDSNF
+244 
-255 GYAIGHRSEVERG
+255 EVERS

-275 GYEARVGAGLENVY
+275 GHEARVGAGVENVY

-296 AMATNSLVFGSNTT
+296 AMAKNSLVFGSNSM
-310 VAKSATDT
+310 VDSKAENT
-318 IALGSNINGATESN
+318 IAIGHNIGDANHNKGATEKN
-332 SVYLGNGSTHGKKDE
+332 SVYLGNNSWHGTKGD
-347 TTIGKGSY
+347 TTMGIGSY
-355 ANTNINGVT
+355 ANTTINGVT

-379 GSKGQERRI
+379 GRKGQERRI
-388 QNVAAGWIDPK
+388 QNVAAGWIDPN

-410 AVAKTLLDKLGDVV
+410 AVAKKLTGD
-424 EYDKWSNREKVTLK
+424 
-438 GANGTK
+438 
-444 ITNLKEGDVN
+444 
-454 ATSKDAI
+454 
-461 NGSQLHKVEQ
+461 
-471 KINNIVKYDSN
+471 
-482 DKKKVT
+482 
-488 LEGAGGTTIDKVKDG
+488 
-503 TLAQN
+503 
-508 SQEAVNGSQLYKVDQ
+508 
-523 KVNKNTTDITNLT
+523 
-536 TKVTN
+536 
-541 NTNNITKI
+541 
-549 QDELKDV
+549 
-556 VKYDK
+556 
-561 NTNKGKVTLQGGN
+561 
-574 NGTII
+574 
-579 TNLKKGAVNP
+579 
-589 TSTDAINGSQ
+589 
-599 LHEVNQKVEKNK
+599 
-611 TDITNLTTKV
+611 
-621 NKNETNITN
+621 
-630 IQNELKNVVKYDN
+630 LKNVVKYDN
-643 ASHDTIT
+643 DSHTSIT
-650 LKTGGTTI
+650 LNSGGTTI
-658 KNVKAATQNDEA
+658 KNVK
-670 VNYGQ
+670 
-675 LKKTEQNLTDKGLTF
+675 
-690 AANKGADKKVKL
+690 
-702 GEKVEIKG
+702 
-710 SDNLNEANASDK
+710 
-722 NVMTSISGNKITVK
+722 
-736 IATKPKFDEVEAGT
+736 
-750 GANKVVIGENKI
+750 
-762 ELGGKKYITN
+762 
-772 TGINA
+772 
-777 NNQKIINVETPTQD
+777 TPTENN
-791 KDAANK
+791 DAANK
-797 KYVDDKIK
+797 KYVDDQIK
-805 DVSGSFSGTLTYEA
+805 KVNNGSGTLSYEG
-819 DSGKKTMNLKNDVL
+819 DTGNSKIDLKTQKL

-838 KNIKT
+838 NKNTKT
-843 EVDNDGKVKFSLK
+843 EVLADGTVRFGLK
-856 DILSLNR
+856 DVLSLDK
-863 LTIDGTNGHI
+863 LKIDGTQGYI

-878 TTWNKNS
+878 TTWNSSN
-885 VVADRA
+885 VVKDRA

-899 VEEGLDKKITQNKT
+899 VEEGLNNKITQNS
-913 DITNIKNELDNV
+913 TNIQNNTQKITKIENELKDV
-925 VKYDQGSNK
+925 VKYDNSNK
-934 GKVTL
+934 DKVTL
-939 QGNGGTT
+939 KGKDGTT

-951 DGKIE
+951 DGNISQ
-956 AGSKDAVN
+956 GSKDAVN

-976 NKIENVNNKVENN
+976 NKIENVNNKVETN
-989 TKNIQNIQK
+989 TKNIQNNKTEINNIK
-998 ELENVVKYDQG
+998 KDLENVVKYDD
-1009 SNKGKITL
+1009 SSKGKVTL
-1017 EGKNGGTTITNV
+1017 KGKDGTTIDNV
-1029 KDGKVEK
+1029 KDGKIAAG
-1036 NSKDAVNGGQLHD
+1036 SKEAVNGGQLHD
-1049 VEQKIKDVDNKIKDQ
+1049 VEQKIKDVNTAVNNKGI
-1064 GLTFKGNDGQH
+1064 TFKGNSGQNTS
-1075 KAKLG
+1075 KLG
-1080 SEFNIKGSDSLTD
+1080 DTFNIKGSDSLTD

-1103 SVNGNT
+1103 SLKGNT
-1109 LQMQFAKR
+1109 LHMQFAKR
-1117 PEFEKVTAGSG
+1117 PDFEKVTAGTG
-1128 ENKVEIGNDGV
+1128 PDKVSIGDDGV
-1139 KVGGQAYITKE
+1139 KIGDKTYVSKD

-1162 ADGTADSDAVNYGQ
+1162 ADGTNDSDAVNYGQ

-1416 ATTVSRLLKEAG
+1416 ATTVSKLLKEAG

>member
-24 MLVIFLISGTLSQA
+24 MLVIFLISGTLSLA
-38 GAVAGAALANGQAT
+38 DAVAGESLAHGEAT
-52 PSAENSLAIGNESK
+52 PGEVNSLAIGNKAK
-66 ASVKEAYAIGT
+66 ASKKEAYAIGT

-91 HSEIGQNSDFAYVL
+91 HSEIGQDSDFAYVL

-154 DHAETYSKKAY
+154 DHAATYSKNAYAIGQKANVQESSDHAYAIGHLSQVEKNAQHSYTLGSYAKIGQGASSAY
-165 ALGKESKVDENSEE
+165 ALGYESE
-179 GFAMGNFAKVEKN
+179 ALARQ
-192 AGHSYAIGSHSKVGQ
+192 SYAIGH
-207 GAEKAYAI
+207 KASTKSASSYAF
-215 GDESQAL
+215 GDEAKVHGGSDN
-222 KRESYAI
+222 SYAI
-229 GNKSETNAE
+229 GYRAE
-238 NSYAFG
+238 
-244 NEAKVNQDSNF
+244 VDS
-255 GYAIGHRSEVERG
+255 S

-275 GYEARVGAGLENVY
+275 GHEAKVGAGVENVY

-296 AMATNSLVFGSNTT
+296 AMAKNSLVFGSNSM
-310 VAKSATDT
+310 VDSKAENT
-318 IALGSNINGATESN
+318 IAIGHNIGDANHNKGATEKN
-332 SVYLGNGSTHGKKDE
+332 SVYLGNNSWHGEKND
-347 TTIGKGSY
+347 TTMGIGSY
-355 ANTNINGVT
+355 ANTTINGVT

-379 GSKGQERRI
+379 GRKGQERRI
-388 QNVAAGWIDPK
+388 QNVAAGWIDPN

-410 AVAKTLLDKLGDVV
+410 AVAKKLTGD
-424 EYDKWSNREKVTLK
+424 
-438 GANGTK
+438 
-444 ITNLKEGDVN
+444 
-454 ATSKDAI
+454 
-461 NGSQLHKVEQ
+461 
-471 KINNIVKYDSN
+471 
-482 DKKKVT
+482 
-488 LEGAGGTTIDKVKDG
+488 
-503 TLAQN
+503 
-508 SQEAVNGSQLYKVDQ
+508 
-523 KVNKNTTDITNLT
+523 
-536 TKVTN
+536 
-541 NTNNITKI
+541 
-549 QDELKDV
+549 
-556 VKYDK
+556 
-561 NTNKGKVTLQGGN
+561 
-574 NGTII
+574 
-579 TNLKKGAVNP
+579 
-589 TSTDAINGSQ
+589 
-599 LHEVNQKVEKNK
+599 
-611 TDITNLTTKV
+611 
-621 NKNETNITN
+621 
-630 IQNELKNVVKYDN
+630 LKNVVKYDN
-643 ASHDTIT
+643 DSHTSIT
-650 LKTGGTTI
+650 LNSGGTTI
-658 KNVKAATQNDEA
+658 KNVK
-670 VNYGQ
+670 
-675 LKKTEQNLTDKGLTF
+675 
-690 AANKGADKKVKL
+690 
-702 GEKVEIKG
+702 
-710 SDNLNEANASDK
+710 
-722 NVMTSISGNKITVK
+722 
-736 IATKPKFDEVEAGT
+736 
-750 GANKVVIGENKI
+750 
-762 ELGGKKYITN
+762 
-772 TGINA
+772 
-777 NNQKIINVETPTQD
+777 TPTENN
-791 KDAANK
+791 DAANK
-797 KYVDDKIK
+797 KYVDDQIK
-805 DVSGSFSGTLTYEA
+805 KVNNGSGTLEYEG
-819 DSGKKTMNLKNDVL
+819 DTGNSKIDLKTQKL

-838 KNIKT
+838 KNTSTKV
-843 EVDNDGKVKFSLK
+843 EADGTVRFGLK
-856 DILSLNR
+856 DVLSLDK
-863 LTIDGTNGHI
+863 LKIDGTQGYI

-878 TTWNKNS
+878 TTWNSSN
-885 VVADRA
+885 VVANRA

-899 VEEGLDKKITQNKT
+899 VEEGLNNKITQNSTNIQQNKT
-913 DITNIKNELDNV
+913 DITNIKKELKDV

-934 GKVTL
+934 GQITL
-939 QGNGGTT
+939 EGGSNGTK

-951 DGKIE
+951 DGNISQ
-956 AGSKDAVN
+956 GSKDAVN

-998 ELENVVKYDQG
+998 ELENVVKYDKN
-1009 SNKGKITL
+1009 SDKGKITL
-1017 EGKNGGTTITNV
+1017 EGKNGGTVIDKV
-1029 KDGKVEK
+1029 KDGKVEAG
-1036 NSKDAVNGGQLHD
+1036 SQEAVNGGQLHD

>member
-38 GAVAGAALANGQAT
+38 GAKEGTALAGGIAT
-52 PSAENSLAIGNESK
+52 PTAENSVAIGNEAK
-66 ASVKEAYAIGT
+66 ASFKEAFAIGT
-77 GAKSNSIS
+77 GAKSNSLG
-85 AFAFGY
+85 AYAFGY
-91 HSEIGQNSDFAYVL
+91 FAEIGTNSDFAYSM
-105 GGNSK
+105 GWY
-110 VGSRSKHSYA
+110 SRIRNGAKHSYA
-120 IGHYSEVDDDTENA
+120 IGHYAEVQDNAENA
-134 YGIGWNAKVKKGATS
+134 YAIGKTAIVKKGSTS

-154 DHAETYSKKAY
+154 ERAETNSINAYAIGQQANVQENSDHAYAIGHLSKVDKNAQHSYTLGSHAKIGQGASSAY
-165 ALGKESKVDENSEE
+165 ALGYESEALKRQ
-179 GFAMGNFAKVEKN
+179 
-192 AGHSYAIGSHSKVGQ
+192 SYAIGH
-207 GAEKAYAI
+207 KASTNAA
-215 GDESQAL
+215 S
-222 KRESYAI
+222 SYAL
-229 GNKSETNAE
+229 GD
-238 NSYAFG
+238 
-244 NEAKVNQDSNF
+244 EAKVNEDSDY
-255 GYAIGHRSEVERG
+255 GYAIGHRAEVDRS

-275 GYEARVGAGLENVY
+275 GYEAKVGPGVENVY

-296 AMATNSLVFGSNTT
+296 AMAKNSLVFGSNTT
-310 VAKSATDT
+310 VAKSAENTV
-318 IALGSNINGATESN
+318 ALGSNISGATESN
-332 SVYLGNGSTHGKKDE
+332 SVYLGNGSTHGTQYD
-347 TTIGKGSY
+347 TTMGKGSY
-355 ANTNINGVT
+355 ANTTINGHM
-364 FNGYAGMNAYGVVTV
+364 FKDYAGINAYGVVTV
-379 GSKGQERRI
+379 GKKDQERRI
-388 QNVAAGWIDPK
+388 QNVAAGWINPK
-399 STDAVNGSQLH
+399 STDAVNGSQLYS
-410 AVAKTLLDKLGDVV
+410 VAKTLVDKLDDVV
-424 EYDKWSNREKVTLK
+424 KYDKYKNKELVTLE

-444 ITNLKEGDVN
+444 ITNLQAGTVS
-454 ATSKDAI
+454 ATSKDAV

-471 KINNIVKYDSN
+471 KINNIVKYDANS

-488 LEGAGGTTIDKVKDG
+488 LEGAGGTTI
-503 TLAQN
+503 
-508 SQEAVNGSQLYKVDQ
+508 
-523 KVNKNTTDITNLT
+523 TN
-536 TKVTN
+536 V
-541 NTNNITKI
+541 
-549 QDELKDV
+549 
-556 VKYDK
+556 
-561 NTNKGKVTLQGGN
+561 
-574 NGTII
+574 
-579 TNLKKGAVNP
+579 KKGTVSSN
-589 TSTDAINGSQ
+589 STDAINGSQ
-599 LHEVNQKVEKNK
+599 LHEVKQKVEQN
-611 TDITNLTTKV
+611 T
-621 NKNETNITN
+621 TNITK
-630 IQNELKNVVKYDN
+630 IEKDIKNVVKYDGD
-643 ASHDTIT
+643 SHDTIT
-650 LKTGGTTI
+650 LKAGGTTI
-658 KNVKAATQNDEA
+658 KNVKDATQKDEA
-670 VNYGQ
+670 VNLGQ
-675 LKKTEQNLTDKGLTF
+675 LEKAKTELTEKGLTF
-690 AANKGADKKVKL
+690 AANKGNAQKVKL

-762 ELGGKKYITN
+762 ELGGKTYITN

-777 NNQKIINVETPTQD
+777 NNQKIINVATPTENN
-791 KDAANK
+791 DAANK

-843 EVDNDGKVKFSLK
+843 EVDNNGNVKFSLK
-856 DILSLNR
+856 EILELNKLR
-863 LTIDGTNGHI
+863 IDGTNGYI

-885 VVADRA
+885 VVDNRA

-899 VEEGLDKKITQNKT
+899 VEEGLNNKITQNS
-913 DITNIKNELDNV
+913 TNIQNNTQKITKIENELKDV
-925 VKYDQGSNK
+925 VKYDKGSDK
-934 GKVTL
+934 GKITL
-939 QGNGGTT
+939 EGKNGGTT

-969 DIKKDIT
+969 DLKKNVDQNTQNIQNNTTNIEKNKTEINNIKKD
-976 NKIENVNNKVENN
+976 
-989 TKNIQNIQK
+989 
-998 ELENVVKYDQG
+998 LENVVKYDQG

>member
-38 GAVAGAALANGQAT
+38 GAKEGTALAGGIAT
-52 PSAENSLAIGNESK
+52 PTAENSVAIGNEAK
-66 ASVKEAYAIGT
+66 ASFKEAFAIGT
-77 GAKSNSIS
+77 GAKSNSLG
-85 AFAFGY
+85 AYAFGY
-91 HSEIGQNSDFAYVL
+91 FAEIGTNSDFAYSI
-105 GGNSK
+105 GWYSRIGN
-110 VGSRSKHSYA
+110 GAKHSYA
-120 IGHYSEVDDDTENA
+120 IGHYASIQDNAENSFA
-134 YGIGWNAKVKKGATS
+134 FGWDAKVKTGASS

-154 DHAETYSKKAY
+154 DHAETASQKAY
-165 ALGKESKVDENSEE
+165 ALGKEAKVDERSEE
-179 GFAMGNFAKVEKN
+179 GFAIGNFAKVEKN

-215 GDESQAL
+215 GDASQAL

-318 IALGSNINGATESN
+318 IALGSNISGATESN
-332 SVYLGNGSTHGKKDE
+332 SVYLGNGSAHGNKND

-355 ANTNINGVT
+355 ANTNINGV
-364 FNGYAGMNAYGVVTV
+364 FINGFAGINAYGIVTV
-379 GSKGQERRI
+379 GKKDQERRI

-454 ATSKDAI
+454 ATSKDAV

-471 KINNIVKYDSN
+471 KINNIVKYDSS

-488 LEGAGGTTIDKVKDG
+488 LEGAGGTTI
-503 TLAQN
+503 
-508 SQEAVNGSQLYKVDQ
+508 
-523 KVNKNTTDITNLT
+523 TN
-536 TKVTN
+536 V
-541 NTNNITKI
+541 
-549 QDELKDV
+549 
-556 VKYDK
+556 
-561 NTNKGKVTLQGGN
+561 
-574 NGTII
+574 
-579 TNLKKGAVNP
+579 KKGTVSS

-599 LHEVNQKVEKNK
+599 LHDVDQKVNQN
-611 TDITNLTTKV
+611 TTNINNLTTKV
-621 NKNETNITN
+621 NKNTNDITN

-643 ASHDTIT
+643 GNKDKVTLQGGNNGTTITNVKAGAVTANSKDAINGSQLYGLEQKVNQNTTNITKIEKDIKNVVKYDGDSHDTIT
-650 LKTGGTTI
+650 LKNGGTTI
-658 KNVKAATQNDEA
+658 KNVKTATKDDEA

-675 LKKTEQNLTDKGLTF
+675 LKKTEKDLTEKGLTF
-690 AANKGADKKVKL
+690 AANKGNAQKVKL

-710 SDNLNEANASDK
+710 SDSLDDSKASDK

-762 ELGGKKYITN
+762 ELGNKTYITN
-772 TGINA
+772 QGINA
-777 NNQKIINVETPTQD
+777 NNQKIINVATPTD
-791 KDAANK
+791 NNDAANK

-805 DVSGSFSGTLTYEA
+805 DVSGSFSGTLKYEA
-819 DSGKKTMNLKNDVL
+819 DNNEEKTLDLKTGKL

-838 KNIKT
+838 NKNTKT
-843 EVDNDGKVKFSLK
+843 EVLADGTVRFGLK
-856 DILSLNR
+856 DVLSLDK
-863 LTIDGTNGHI
+863 LKIDGTQGYI

-878 TTWNKNS
+878 TTWNSSS
-885 VVADRA
+885 VVKDRA

-925 VKYDQGSNK
+925 VKYDKNTNK

-939 QGNGGTT
+939 EGKNGGTT
-946 ITNVK
+946 IDNVK
-951 DGKIE
+951 DGKIA
-956 AGSKDAVN
+956 AGSKEAVN
-964 GGQIH
+964 GGQIN

-976 NKIENVNNKVENN
+976 NNSNKIENN
-989 TKNIQNIQK
+989 TQNIQNIQK
-998 ELENVVKYDQG
+998 ELENVVKYDKN
-1009 SNKGKITL
+1009 SNKGKVTL
-1017 EGKNGGTTITNV
+1017 EGKNGGTTIDNV
-1029 KDGKVEK
+1029 KDGKIAAG
-1036 NSKDAVNGGQLHD
+1036 SKEAVNGGQLHD
-1049 VEQKIKDVDNKIKDQ
+1049 VEQKIKDVNTAVNNKGI
-1064 GLTFKGNDGQH
+1064 TFKGNSGQNTS
-1075 KAKLG
+1075 KLG
-1080 SEFNIKGSDSLTD
+1080 DTFNIKGSDSLQEAD
-1093 ADVDSKNIRT
+1093 ADDKNIRT
-1103 SVNGNT
+1103 SLKGNT
-1109 LQMQFAKR
+1109 LHMQFAKR
-1117 PEFEKVTAGSG
+1117 PEFEKVTAGKG
-1128 ENKVEIGNDGV
+1128 PDKVSIGDDGV
-1139 KVGGQAYITKE
+1139 QIGDKTYVSKD

-1162 ADGTADSDAVNYGQ
+1162 KDGTEDSDAVNYGQ

>member
-38 GAVAGAALANGQAT
+38 GSVPGTSLAGGEPT
-52 PSAENSLAIGNESK
+52 PSAENSVAIGNGAK
-66 ASVKEAYAIGT
+66 ATVKEAFAIGT
-77 GAKSNSIS
+77 GSKSNSLGS
-85 AFAFGY
+85 FAFGY
-91 HSEIGQNSDFAYVL
+91 FAEIGQNSDFAYSI
-105 GGNSK
+105 GWYSRIGN
-110 VGSRSKHSYA
+110 GAKHSYA
-120 IGHYSEVDDDTENA
+120 IGHYASIQDNAENA
-134 YGIGWNAKVKKGATS
+134 FAFGWDAKVKTGASS

-154 DHAETYSKKAY
+154 DHAETASQKAY
-165 ALGKESKVDENSEE
+165 ALGKEAKVDERSEE
-179 GFAMGNFAKVEKN
+179 GFAIGNFATVEKN
-192 AGHSYAIGSHSKVGQ
+192 AGHSYAIGSHAKVGQ

-215 GDESQAL
+215 GDESHAL

-229 GNKSETNAE
+229 GNKAETHALA
-238 NSYAFG
+238 SYAFG
-244 NEAKVNQDSNF
+244 KEAKVNEESDY

-296 AMATNSLVFGSNTT
+296 AMAKNSLVFGSNST
-310 VAKSATDT
+310 VHKDAENTV
-318 IALGSNINGATESN
+318 ALGSDITEAKERN

-355 ANTNINGVT
+355 ANTTINGHM
-364 FNGYAGMNAYGVVTV
+364 FKGYAGINAYGIVTV
-379 GSKGQERRI
+379 GKKDQERRI

-424 EYDKWSNREKVTLK
+424 EYDKFSNREKVTLK

-454 ATSKDAI
+454 ATSKDAV

-471 KINNIVKYDSN
+471 KINNIVKYDANS

-488 LEGAGGTTIDKVKDG
+488 LEGTG
-503 TLAQN
+503 
-508 SQEAVNGSQLYKVDQ
+508 
-523 KVNKNTTDITNLT
+523 
-536 TKVTN
+536 
-541 NTNNITKI
+541 
-549 QDELKDV
+549 
-556 VKYDK
+556 
-561 NTNKGKVTLQGGN
+561 
-574 NGTII
+574 GTII
-579 TNLKKGAVNP
+579 TNVKKGDVSAN
-589 TSTDAINGSQ
+589 STDAINGSQ
-599 LHEVNQKVEKNK
+599 LHEVKQDVAKNTTNINK
-611 TDITNLTTKV
+611 NTTNINNLTTRV
-621 NKNETNITN
+621 TKNETNITK
-630 IQNELKNVVKYDN
+630 IQDELKNVVKYDN

-650 LKTGGTTI
+650 LKAGGTTI
-658 KNVKAATQNDEA
+658 KNVKAATQDDEA

-675 LKKTEQNLTDKGLTF
+675 LKKTEKDLTEKGLTF
-690 AANKGADKKVKL
+690 AANKGNAKKVKL

-710 SDNLNEANASDK
+710 SDSLDDSKASDK

-762 ELGGKKYITN
+762 ELGGKTYITN

-777 NNQKIINVETPTQD
+777 NNQKIINVATPTD
-791 KDAANK
+791 NNDAANK

-805 DVSGSFSGTLTYEA
+805 DFSGSFSGTLEYEG
-819 DSGKKTMNLKNDVL
+819 DTGKKKINLKDDVL

-838 KNIKT
+838 NKNTKT
-843 EVDNDGKVKFSLK
+843 EVLADGTVRFGLK
-856 DILSLNR
+856 EILELNKLR
-863 LTIDGTNGHI
+863 IDGTNGYI

-925 VKYDQGSNK
+925 VKYDKGSNK
-934 GKVTL
+934 GKITL
-939 QGNGGTT
+939 EGQNGGTT
-946 ITNVK
+946 IDKVK
-951 DGKIE
+951 DGKVE
-956 AGSKDAVN
+956 AGSQEAVN

-969 DIKKDIT
+969 NIKQDIT
-976 NKIENVNNKVENN
+976 NKIENVNKKVENN

-1009 SNKGKITL
+1009 SNKGKVTL
-1017 EGKNGGTTITNV
+1017 EGKNGGTTIDNV
-1029 KDGKVEK
+1029 KDGKIAAG
-1036 NSKDAVNGGQLHD
+1036 SKEAVNGGQLHD
-1049 VEQKIKDVDNKIKDQ
+1049 VEQKIKDVNNTVNNKGI
-1064 GLTFKGNDGQH
+1064 TFKGNSGENTS
-1075 KAKLG
+1075 KLG
-1080 SEFNIKGSDSLTD
+1080 DTFNIKGSDSLQEAD
-1093 ADVDSKNIRT
+1093 ADDKNIRT
-1103 SVNGNT
+1103 SLKGNT
-1109 LQMQFAKR
+1109 LHMQFAKR

>member
-38 GAVAGAALANGQAT
+38 GAKAGTALAGGIAT
-52 PSAENSLAIGNESK
+52 PTAENSVAIGNEAK
-66 ASVKEAYAIGT
+66 ATAKEAFAIGT
-77 GAKSNSIS
+77 EAKSNSLG
-85 AFAFGY
+85 AYAFGY
-91 HSEIGQNSDFAYVL
+91 FAEIGKNSDFAYSM
-105 GGNSK
+105 GWYSKIGN
-110 VGSRSKHSYA
+110 GSKHSYT
-120 IGHYSEVDDDTENA
+120 IGHYAEVQDNAENA
-134 YGIGWNAKVKKGATS
+134 YAIGKTAIVKKGATS

-154 DHAETYSKKAY
+154 ERAETNSINAYAIGQQANVQEKSDHAYAIGHLSKVDKNAQHSYTLGSHAKIGQGASSAY
-165 ALGKESKVDENSEE
+165 ALGYESEALKRQ
-179 GFAMGNFAKVEKN
+179 
-192 AGHSYAIGSHSKVGQ
+192 SYAIGH
-207 GAEKAYAI
+207 KASTNAA
-215 GDESQAL
+215 S
-222 KRESYAI
+222 SYAL
-229 GNKSETNAE
+229 GD
-238 NSYAFG
+238 
-244 NEAKVNQDSNF
+244 EAKVNEDSDY
-255 GYAIGHRSEVERG
+255 GYAIGHRAEVDRS

-275 GYEARVGAGLENVY
+275 GYEAKVGPGVENVY

-296 AMATNSLVFGSNTT
+296 AMAKNSLVFGSNTT
-310 VAKSATDT
+310 VAKSAENTV
-318 IALGSNINGATESN
+318 ALGSNISGATESN
-332 SVYLGNGSTHGKKDE
+332 SVYLGNGSTHGTQYD
-347 TTIGKGSY
+347 TTMGKGSY
-355 ANTNINGVT
+355 ANTTINGHM
-364 FNGYAGMNAYGVVTV
+364 FKGYAGINAYGVVTV
-379 GSKGQERRI
+379 GKKDQERRI

-399 STDAVNGSQLH
+399 STDAVNGSQLYS
-410 AVAKTLLDKLGDVV
+410 VAKTLVDKLDDVV
-424 EYDKWSNREKVTLK
+424 KYDKYKNKELVTLEGK
-438 GANGTK
+438 NGGTK
-444 ITNLKEGDVN
+444 ITNLKAGDVN
-454 ATSKDAI
+454 ATSKDAV
-461 NGSQLHKVEQ
+461 NGSQLHQVEQ
-471 KINNIVKYDSN
+471 KINNIVKYDAGSN
-482 DKKKVT
+482 KTKVT
-488 LEGAGGTTIDKVKDG
+488 LEGASGTTIDKVKDG

-536 TKVTN
+536 TKV
-541 NTNNITKI
+541 
-549 QDELKDV
+549 
-556 VKYDK
+556 
-561 NTNKGKVTLQGGN
+561 
-574 NGTII
+574 
-579 TNLKKGAVNP
+579 
-589 TSTDAINGSQ
+589 
-599 LHEVNQKVEKNK
+599 
-611 TDITNLTTKV
+611 

-630 IQNELKNVVKYDN
+630 IQNELKNVVKYDAGSN
-643 ASHDTIT
+643 KTKVT
-650 LKTGGTTI
+650 LEGAGGTTI

-675 LKKTEQNLTDKGLTF
+675 LKQVESNLNKGLTF
-690 AANKGADKKVKL
+690 AANKGTDKTVKL

-710 SDNLNEANASDK
+710 SDSLDDSKASDK
-722 NVMTSISGNKITVK
+722 NVMTSINGNKITVK
-736 IATKPKFDEVEAGT
+736 IATRPEFDEVKAGT
-750 GANKVVIGENKI
+750 GDKKVVIGENKI
-762 ELGGKKYITN
+762 ELGGKTYITN

-777 NNQKIINVETPTQD
+777 NNQKIENVLRPTQD
-791 KDAANK
+791 NDAANK
-797 KYVDDKIK
+797 KYVDDQIK
-805 DVSGSFSGTLTYEA
+805 NVSGSFSGTLKYEA
-819 DSGKKTMNLKNDVL
+819 DNNEEKTLDLKTGKL

-838 KNIKT
+838 NKNVTTKT
-843 EVDNDGKVKFSLK
+843 EADGTVRFGLK
-856 DILSLNR
+856 EILELNKLR
-863 LTIDGTNGHI
+863 IDGTNGHI
-873 TGLAN
+873 TGLTN
-878 TTWNKNS
+878 TTWNSSN

-899 VEEGLDKKITQNKT
+899 VEQKLDNKISNNTTNIQQNKT
-913 DITNIKNELDNV
+913 DITNIKKDLENV
-925 VKYDQGSNK
+925 VKYDNK
-934 GKVTL
+934 DKDKVTL
-939 QGNGGTT
+939 KGKDGTT

-969 DIKKDIT
+969 DIKKDIQ
-976 NKIENVNNKVENN
+976 NN
-989 TKNIQNIQK
+989 TTNIQQNKTEINNIK
-998 ELENVVKYDQG
+998 KDLENVVKYDNKDKNKVTLQG
-1009 SNKGKITL
+1009 
-1017 EGKNGGTTITNV
+1017 NGGTVIDKV
-1029 KDGKVEK
+1029 KDGKVAAGSQE
-1036 NSKDAVNGGQLHD
+1036 AVNGGQLHQ
-1049 VEQKIKDVDNKIKDQ
+1049 VEEKIKDVNNAVNNKGI
-1064 GLTFKGNDGQH
+1064 TFKGNSGQNTS
-1075 KAKLG
+1075 KLG
-1080 SEFNIKGSDSLTD
+1080 DTFNIKGSDSLTD

-1139 KVGGQAYITKE
+1139 KVGGQTYITKD

-1162 ADGTADSDAVNYGQ
+1162 ADGTNDSDAVNYGQ

>member
-24 MLVIFLISGTLSQA
+24 MLVIFLISGTLSHA
-38 GAVAGAALANGQAT
+38 GAKEGTALAGGIAT
-52 PSAENSLAIGNESK
+52 PTAQNSVAIGNEAK
-66 ASVKEAYAIGT
+66 ATAKEAFAIGT
-77 GAKSNSIS
+77 GAESNSLG
-85 AFAFGY
+85 AYAFGY
-91 HSEIGQNSDFAYVL
+91 FAKIGQNSDFAYSM
-105 GGNSK
+105 GWYSK
-110 VGSRSKHSYA
+110 IGTGAKHSYT
-120 IGHYSEVDDDTENA
+120 IGHYAEVQDNAENA
-134 YGIGWNAKVKKGATS
+134 YAIGKTAIVKKGATS

-154 DHAETYSKKAY
+154 EIAETYSKNAY
-165 ALGKESKVDENSEE
+165 SLGKGAVVNENSENAY
-179 GFAMGNFAKVEKN
+179 AMGNYAKVEKN
-192 AGHSYAIGSHSKVGQ
+192 AGNAYAMGSFAKVGQ
-207 GAEKAYAI
+207 GASSAYAL
-215 GDESQAL
+215 GYESEAL
-222 KRESYAI
+222 KRQSYAI
-229 GNKSETNAE
+229 GHKASTNSVS
-238 NSYAFG
+238 SYAFG
-244 NEAKVNQDSNF
+244 DEAKVNEESDNS
-255 GYAIGHRSEVERG
+255 YAIGHRAEVERS

-275 GYEARVGAGLENVY
+275 GHEARVGAGLENVY

-296 AMATNSLVFGSNTT
+296 AMAKNSLVFGSNST
-310 VAKSATDT
+310 VHKDAENTV
-318 IALGSNINGATESN
+318 ALGSNITEAKESN
-332 SVYLGNGSTHGKKDE
+332 SVYLGNGSAHGKQYE
-347 TTIGKGSY
+347 TTMGKGSY
-355 ANTNINGVT
+355 ADTNINGYNFHYT
-364 FNGYAGMNAYGVVTV
+364 AGINAYGVVTV
-379 GSKGQERRI
+379 GKKDQERRI
-388 QNVAAGWIDPK
+388 QNVATGWVDPK
-399 STDAVNGSQLH
+399 STDAVNGAQLY
-410 AVAKTLLDKLGDVV
+410 AVAKTMTEQLTNVV
-424 EYDKWSNREKVTLK
+424 KYDKYKNKELVTLE
-438 GANGTK
+438 GNNGTK
-444 ITNLKEGDVN
+444 ITNLKNGDIS

-461 NGSQLHKVEQ
+461 NGSQLHQVEQ
-471 KINNIVKYDSN
+471 KINNIVKYDAGSN
-482 DKKKVT
+482 KTKVT
-488 LEGAGGTTIDKVKDG
+488 LEGAGGTTITNVKAG
-503 TLAQN
+503 SVAAN
-508 SQEAVNGSQLYKVDQ
+508 SK
-523 KVNKNTTDITNLT
+523 
-536 TKVTN
+536 
-541 NTNNITKI
+541 
-549 QDELKDV
+549 
-556 VKYDK
+556 
-561 NTNKGKVTLQGGN
+561 
-574 NGTII
+574 
-579 TNLKKGAVNP
+579 
-589 TSTDAINGSQ
+589 DAINGSQ
-599 LHEVNQKVEKNK
+599 LHEVKQDVNTNK
-611 TDITNLTTKV
+611 TNITNLTTKV
-621 NKNETNITN
+621 NKNTNDITN

-643 ASHDTIT
+643 GNKDKVTLQGGANGTTITNVKAGAVTANSKDAINGSQLYGLEQKVNKNTTNITKIENDIKNVVKYDGDSHDTIT
-650 LKTGGTTI
+650 LKAGGTTI
-658 KNVKAATQNDEA
+658 KNVKAATKDDEA

-710 SDNLNEANASDK
+710 SETLAENSASDK

-750 GANKVVIGENKI
+750 GSNKVVIGENKI
-762 ELGGKKYITN
+762 QLGNKTYITN
-772 TGINA
+772 QGINA
-777 NNQKIINVETPTQD
+777 NNQKIINVTTPTSD
-791 KDAANK
+791 NDAANK

-805 DVSGSFSGTLTYEA
+805 DVSGSFSGTLKYEA
-819 DSGKKTMNLKNDVL
+819 DNNEEKTVDLKTGKL

-838 KNIKT
+838 NKNVTTKT
-843 EVDNDGKVKFSLK
+843 EADGTVRFSLK
-856 DILSLNR
+856 DILSLNKLR
-863 LTIDGTNGHI
+863 IDGTNGHI
-873 TGLAN
+873 TGLTN
-878 TTWNKNS
+878 ITWDSSN
-885 VVADRA
+885 VVANRA

-899 VEEGLDKKITQNKT
+899 VEQKLDNKISNNTTNIQQNKT
-913 DITNIKNELDNV
+913 DITNIKKDLENV
-925 VKYDQGSNK
+925 VKYDNK
-934 GKVTL
+934 DKDKVTL
-939 QGNGGTT
+939 KGKDGTT

-969 DIKKDIT
+969 DIKKDIQ
-976 NKIENVNNKVENN
+976 NN
-989 TKNIQNIQK
+989 TTNIQQNKTEINNIK
-998 ELENVVKYDQG
+998 KDLENVVKYDNKDKNKVTLQG
-1009 SNKGKITL
+1009 
-1017 EGKNGGTTITNV
+1017 NGGTVIDKV
-1029 KDGKVEK
+1029 KDGKVAAGSQE
-1036 NSKDAVNGGQLHD
+1036 AVNGGQLHD
-1049 VEQKIKDVDNKIKDQ
+1049 VEQKIKDVDNAVNNKGI
-1064 GLTFKGNDGQH
+1064 TFKGNSGENTS
-1075 KAKLG
+1075 KLG
-1080 SEFNIKGSDSLTD
+1080 DTFNIKGGNSLQEAD
-1093 ADVDSKNIRT
+1093 AEDKNIRT
-1103 SVNGNT
+1103 SLKGNT
-1109 LQMQFAKR
+1109 LHMQFAKR
-1117 PEFEKVTAGSG
+1117 PDFEKVTAGKG
-1128 ENKVEIGNDGV
+1128 PDKVSIGDDGV
-1139 KVGGQAYITKE
+1139 QIGDKTYVSKD

-1162 ADGTADSDAVNYGQ
+1162 KDGTEDSDAVNYGQ

>member
-52 PSAENSLAIGNESK
+52 PIAENSLAIGNESK

-154 DHAETYSKKAY
+154 DHAETYSKNAY
-165 ALGKESKVDENSEE
+165 ALGQQANVQENSDHAYAIGHLSKVD
-179 GFAMGNFAKVEKN
+179 KN
-192 AGHSYAIGSHSKVGQ
+192 AQHSYTLGSYAKIGQGASSAYALGYESEALARQSYAIGH
-207 GAEKAYAI
+207 KA
-215 GDESQAL
+215 ST
-222 KRESYAI
+222 
-229 GNKSETNAE
+229 KSAS
-238 NSYAFG
+238 SYAFG
-244 NEAKVNQDSNF
+244 DEAKVHEESDY
-255 GYAIGHRSEVERG
+255 GYAIGHRAEVDRS

-275 GYEARVGAGLENVY
+275 GHEAKVGPGVENVY

-296 AMATNSLVFGSNTT
+296 AMAKNSLVFGSNSM
-310 VAKSATDT
+310 VDSKAENT
-318 IALGSNINGATESN
+318 IAIGHNIGDANHNKGATEKN
-332 SVYLGNGSTHGKKDE
+332 SVYLGNNSWHGTKGD
-347 TTIGKGSY
+347 TTMGIGSY
-355 ANTNINGVT
+355 ANTTINGVT

-379 GSKGQERRI
+379 GKKGQERRI
-388 QNVAAGWIDPK
+388 QNVAAGWIDPN

-410 AVAKTLLDKLGDVV
+410 AVAKKLTGD
-424 EYDKWSNREKVTLK
+424 
-438 GANGTK
+438 
-444 ITNLKEGDVN
+444 
-454 ATSKDAI
+454 
-461 NGSQLHKVEQ
+461 
-471 KINNIVKYDSN
+471 
-482 DKKKVT
+482 
-488 LEGAGGTTIDKVKDG
+488 
-503 TLAQN
+503 
-508 SQEAVNGSQLYKVDQ
+508 
-523 KVNKNTTDITNLT
+523 
-536 TKVTN
+536 
-541 NTNNITKI
+541 
-549 QDELKDV
+549 
-556 VKYDK
+556 
-561 NTNKGKVTLQGGN
+561 
-574 NGTII
+574 
-579 TNLKKGAVNP
+579 
-589 TSTDAINGSQ
+589 
-599 LHEVNQKVEKNK
+599 
-611 TDITNLTTKV
+611 
-621 NKNETNITN
+621 
-630 IQNELKNVVKYDN
+630 LKNVVKYDN
-643 ASHDTIT
+643 DSHTSIT
-650 LKTGGTTI
+650 LNSSGTTI
-658 KNVKAATQNDEA
+658 KNVK
-670 VNYGQ
+670 
-675 LKKTEQNLTDKGLTF
+675 
-690 AANKGADKKVKL
+690 
-702 GEKVEIKG
+702 
-710 SDNLNEANASDK
+710 
-722 NVMTSISGNKITVK
+722 
-736 IATKPKFDEVEAGT
+736 
-750 GANKVVIGENKI
+750 
-762 ELGGKKYITN
+762 
-772 TGINA
+772 
-777 NNQKIINVETPTQD
+777 TPTENN
-791 KDAANK
+791 DAANK
-797 KYVDDKIK
+797 KYVDDQIK
-805 DVSGSFSGTLTYEA
+805 KVNNGSGTLEYEG
-819 DSGKKTMNLKNDVL
+819 DTGNSKIDLKTQKL

-838 KNIKT
+838 KNTSTKV
-843 EVDNDGKVKFSLK
+843 EADGTVRFGLK
-856 DILSLNR
+856 DVLSLDK
-863 LTIDGTNGHI
+863 LKIDGTQGYI

-878 TTWNKNS
+878 TTWNSSN
-885 VVADRA
+885 VVANRA

-899 VEEGLDKKITQNKT
+899 VEEGLNNKITQNSTNIQQNKT
-913 DITNIKNELDNV
+913 DITNIQKELKDV

-946 ITNVK
+946 IDNVK
-951 DGKIE
+951 DGTIG
-956 AGSKDAVN
+956 AGSKEAVN

-969 DIKKDIT
+969 NIKQDIT
-976 NKIENVNNKVENN
+976 NKIENVNKKVENN

-1017 EGKNGGTTITNV
+1017 QGKNGGTTIDKV
-1029 KDGKVEK
+1029 KDGRVAADSQE
-1036 NSKDAVNGGQLHD
+1036 AVNGRQLHQ
-1049 VEQKIKDVDNKIKDQ
+1049 VEEKIKDVNNAVNNKGI
-1064 GLTFKGNDGQH
+1064 TFKGNSGENTS
-1075 KAKLG
+1075 KLG
-1080 SEFNIKGSDSLTD
+1080 DTFNIKGGNSLQEAD
-1093 ADVDSKNIRT
+1093 ADDKNIRT
-1103 SVNGNT
+1103 SLKGNT
-1109 LQMQFAKR
+1109 LHMQFAKR
-1117 PEFEKVTAGSG
+1117 PDFEKVTAGKG
-1128 ENKVEIGNDGV
+1128 PDKVSIGDDGV
-1139 KVGGQAYITKE
+1139 QIGDKTYVSKD

>member
-1 MGKNEIYKWMKRS
+1 MGKNEIYNWMKRS

-38 GAVAGAALANGQAT
+38 GAKDGTALAGGIAT
-52 PSAENSLAIGNESK
+52 PTAKNSVAIGNEAK
-66 ASVKEAYAIGT
+66 ATKQEAFAIGT
-77 GAKSNSIS
+77 GAKSNSLG
-85 AFAFGY
+85 AYAFGY
-91 HSEIGQNSDFAYVL
+91 FAEIGTNSDFAYSI
-105 GGNSK
+105 GWYSRIGN
-110 VGSRSKHSYA
+110 GAKHSYA
-120 IGHYSEVDDDTENA
+120 IGHYASIQDNAENA
-134 YGIGWNAKVKKGATS
+134 FALGWVATVKKGASS

-154 DHAETYSKKAY
+154 EYAETSSKNAYS
-165 ALGKESKVDENSEE
+165 LGKGAVVNENSENAY
-179 GFAMGNFAKVEKN
+179 AMGNYAKVEKN
-192 AGHSYAIGSHSKVGQ
+192 AGNAYAMGSFAKVDQGASSAYALGNESKALKRQSYAIGY
-207 GAEKAYAI
+207 KA
-215 GDESQAL
+215 
-222 KRESYAI
+222 
-229 GNKSETNAE
+229 ETNSV

-244 NEAKVNQDSNF
+244 TESKVNEESNNS
-255 GYAIGHRSEVERG
+255 YAIGYRAEVERS

-275 GYEARVGAGLENVY
+275 GHEARVGAGVENVY

-296 AMATNSLVFGSNTT
+296 AMAKNSLVFGSSST
-310 VAKSATDT
+310 VHKDAENT
-318 IALGSNINGATESN
+318 IAIGSNITEAKESN
-332 SVYLGNGSTHGKKDE
+332 SVYLGNGSTHGTQYD
-347 TTIGKGSY
+347 TTMGKGSY
-355 ANTNINGVT
+355 ANTTINGHM
-364 FNGYAGMNAYGVVTV
+364 FKGYAGINAYGVVTV
-379 GSKGQERRI
+379 GKKDQERRI

-399 STDAVNGSQLH
+399 STDAVNGSQLYS
-410 AVAKTLLDKLGDVV
+410 VAKTLVDKLDDVV
-424 EYDKWSNREKVTLK
+424 KYDKYKNKELVTLE
-438 GANGTK
+438 GAKGTK

-454 ATSKDAI
+454 ATSKDAV

-488 LEGAGGTTIDKVKDG
+488 LEGAGGTIIANVKEG
-503 TLAQN
+503 AVNAN
-508 SQEAVNGSQLYKVDQ
+508 SKEAINGSQLHQVKQD
-523 KVNKNTTDITNLT
+523 VNTNKTNITNLT
-536 TKVTN
+536 TKVN
-541 NTNNITKI
+541 KNTNDITNI
-549 QDELKDV
+549 QNELKDV

-561 NTNKGKVTLQGGN
+561 NSNKGKVTLAGGP
-574 NGTII
+574 NGTVI
-579 TNLKKGAVNP
+579 TNLKKGTVNP

-599 LHEVNQKVEKNK
+599 LYEVNQKVEQN
-611 TDITNLTTKV
+611 T
-621 NKNETNITN
+621 TNITKLEKD
-630 IQNELKNVVKYDN
+630 IKNVVKYDGD
-643 ASHDTIT
+643 SHDTIT
-650 LKTGGTTI
+650 LKAGGTTI
-658 KNVKAATQNDEA
+658 KNVKAATQDDEA

-710 SDNLNEANASDK
+710 SETLAENSASDK

-736 IATKPKFDEVEAGT
+736 IATRPEFDEVKAGT

-762 ELGGKKYITN
+762 ELGGKTYITN

-777 NNQKIINVETPTQD
+777 NNQKIINVATPTENN
-791 KDAANK
+791 DAANK
-797 KYVDDKIK
+797 KYVDDQIK
-805 DVSGSFSGTLTYEA
+805 NVSGSFSGTLKYEA
-819 DSGKKTMNLKNDVL
+819 DDNVEKTLDLKTGKL

-838 KNIKT
+838 NKNVTTKT
-843 EVDNDGKVKFSLK
+843 EADGTVRFGLK
-856 DILSLNR
+856 EILELNKLR
-863 LTIDGTNGHI
+863 IDGTNGYI

-878 TTWNKNS
+878 TTWNSSS
-885 VVADRA
+885 VVKDRA

-913 DITNIKNELDNV
+913 DITNIQNELKDV
-925 VKYDQGSNK
+925 VKYDKNTNKGQITLEGGSN
-934 GKVTL
+934 
-939 QGNGGTT
+939 GTK

-951 DGKIE
+951 DGNISQ
-956 AGSKDAVN
+956 GSKDAVN

-969 DIKKDIT
+969 DIKKDIQ
-976 NKIENVNNKVENN
+976 NN
-989 TKNIQNIQK
+989 TTNIQQNKTEINNIK
-998 ELENVVKYDQG
+998 KDLENVVKYDDSSKG
-1009 SNKGKITL
+1009 TVTLKGKD
-1017 EGKNGGTTITNV
+1017 GTTIDNV
-1029 KDGKVEK
+1029 KNGKIAAG
-1036 NSKDAVNGGQLHD
+1036 SKEAVNGGQLHD
-1049 VEQKIKDVDNKIKDQ
+1049 VEQKIKDINNTLTDK

-1075 KAKLG
+1075 KATLG
-1080 SEFNIKGSDSLTD
+1080 SEFNIKGGNSLQEAD
-1093 ADVDSKNIRT
+1093 AEDKNIRT
-1103 SVNGNT
+1103 SLKGNT
-1109 LQMQFAKR
+1109 LHMQFAKR
-1117 PEFEKVTAGSG
+1117 PDFEKVTAGKG
-1128 ENKVEIGNDGV
+1128 PDKVSIGDDGV
-1139 KVGGQAYITKE
+1139 QIGDKTYVSKD

-1162 ADGTADSDAVNYGQ
+1162 ADGTNDSDAVNYGQ